1 MGQKTRKQLEIEKVT
16 SALYSQGTRQTVSS
30 EQQRNTAKQSAI
42 QNFTQSIN
50 SQADAWSKNH
60 IQSTPKSRDVRS
72 YNPSGTPALQKPKTE
87 FANVETV
94 NVTSRKPG
102 ETSRGGK
109 SWKERQ
115 ERLSGKQMA
124 YQMQKES
131 GISPDTEASKKT
143 QTNPE
148 WENNLIAQATTLP
161 SAPELTQADVEK
173 EQKKSSRIQKP
184 TADHYDAE
192 QIRQYKEQEIGDYKK
207 VLDEQNTLADT
218 LYKEFQTAEQA
229 VKDAESAYEKNPNG
243 VTRLRYLKAFDTY
256 QKAREPLSTA
266 VKRSEELA
274 NEVNTMIGSY
284 QNQYD
289 DNTRYA
295 GKDYAGMQAY
305 ITELADRLD
314 QTGPEEKNAETGQ
327 NLREQYQEE
336 IDRAT
341 NYSYSMMDMEQ
352 LQAEYDRLN
361 RQREELYK
369 PVGPQ
374 YRYQATG
381 ADRQSAED
389 RKAEQEKTGEKM
401 RLVQK
406 AMNAREADDAKAAY
420 ESYAAGN
427 AEKPTVDLAGQN
439 LIDVFEEM
447 VNGRKGYKTAG
458 ETTEIALRDQ
468 VERNMKHLP
477 ENAKEVMLQFLEDKD
492 YVSAANYYKA
502 YESTM
507 TANYANAQYAELK
520 DWASQNFGTALG
532 GSIGA
537 GVAGAVTPA
546 GAWIDNTFNAIN
558 NKLVDVTGEG
568 TYRFSDVNSDM
579 YRGARTAA
587 ALQEGVQAYNA
598 TTGKWEDALNLASGA
613 LTSSVQ
619 NVVQFALFGSASLPF
634 MAASAAGQSAYQGLK
649 SGLSE
654 EQAAVTSTVSGLI
667 EYMTEKLPLE
677 HLLDKINT
685 IGEGGVVTVKQIAE
699 MIRKQGM
706 EEASEEVVGN
716 IADNLFD
723 MWYNKDNSEFRQYSA
738 QLQREGMS
746 KAEADMEAFGKFF
759 VGDSIEAAAA
769 AYLSTFLLIGGN
781 VASAN
786 MQAAQYGKEMKA
798 GEAFKGT
805 QYTVDE
811 MNTVLL
817 SQQIPGEYEGGRY
830 AAEQLKNQVLE
841 GKQLSNR
848 LLGFAAMTNN
858 QVIKDASKYM
868 NQAFEMGPETQSF
881 KMAAAMVGQYDVG
894 SQLPSKAF
902 VESLKS
908 QIEAD
913 KEAAK
918 QPKTKAKSAQT
929 TTGETLSHYQ
939 TIFAENGV
947 GIRDAKNRTEVM
959 NKLIL
964 GQSVSD
970 AELRKLH
977 MGAKLTK
984 QMLYE
989 LTDVEIPEGV
999 VKEKDLMQYYR
1010 SARDGF
1016 EAKIKAEAQER
1027 TTQDEQA
1034 AAEQQR
1040 AFEAEQMRQ
1049 MDIADR
1055 VVEATKSDVD
1065 ERLQYFIEH
1074 GKLKETEKG
1083 AENGQTGEA
1092 VLRGAGGRVD
1102 GQSDGG
1108 TDAAAAGNA
1117 EADTRGTED
1126 QNRGGDAGVSE
1137 EVRVRG
1143 RGNAVSSRDF
1153 GLKNATTLKT
1163 AREVLQEDE
1172 TEPMRKFRED
1182 VKAKYGYDVVYT
1194 DGDFVQR
1201 QDGRDVI
1208 VRGLFDQK
1216 SKRLFVNANYF
1227 RLSYEQIGNHEV
1239 FHIEVT
1245 NGDVDLQAMAEAFNE
1260 ATGNKDILDSL
1271 VNQYME
1277 KLALDDYN
1285 SALEEVFADMNG
1297 KFNGIRSVN
1306 VTAYQDIFEQI
1317 KAASPKN
1324 GEAASSMPK
1333 FSVET
1338 AEDGQKYVLID
1349 QQQGRFIGLNNREA
1363 EKLALEIIQEEFSG
1377 QTIPLGEYAAVTI
1390 RQQENWKAHRSG
1402 DRYDGAR
1409 KYVHDGTYYE
1419 NSVFQAKMRAAANL
1433 DEMLEA
1439 AEYVGHSED
1448 HKNHTFATD
1457 GFDYYKTTFVVGGRV
1472 FEGTFNI
1479 GLSDMGATFYGMTK
1493 ITQVTNYGT
1502 FASALVTDAQPN
1514 YGDLRNSRVAR
1525 NAESVKQKNSEV
1537 VDEITESKNFK
1548 EWFGDWQNHPE
1559 RASKV
1564 VNADGTPKVVYHGTL
1579 AHGLHE
1585 FKKSFIGSRFS
1596 FDETGF
1602 FFTDNKSL
1610 AQDYATGDF
1619 DNSKG
1624 EVIPAYLNVRRP
1636 LVFDSQ
1642 YALKNGYGKV
1652 FRENDAVDVWDA
1664 YQGAILDEAQE
1675 MRADGIIVNDGTSE
1689 MVVVFEPNQIKSAT
1703 DNVGTFNR
1711 NNPDIRYSQETDEEY
1726 RRLAENPRENHAALQ
1741 KMVDAAAIEAGYTK
1755 KAYHG
1760 TDGDFWTF
1768 SLRNRGKN
1776 GEMLGVGYYFAEH
1789 EADAANYARGGGKV
1803 LPVYLDIQNPVST
1816 TKLTITPEQWGAFLD
1831 YAQAHRDE
1839 YIDGAWK
1846 GNSIK
1851 KDFELRYMNDYDSD
1865 TDLIAGFINAT
1876 AGRNSEVAEAYLQML
1891 KDSTGIDGV
1900 VQGEGEGKVY
1910 VAFTPEQIKSAEIVT
1925 RNDSGDVIP
1934 LSERFNAS
1942 KGDIRYSFAS
1952 VEDNQVIRKAEQME
1966 SDGKTPEEIWRAL
1979 GVARTMDG
1987 KGWRYEID
1995 DSTVKLKNEMLY
2007 DYQAELRDQN
2017 RAWEKLTDRALSD
2030 EQVHDLADYMK
2041 GAIEDR
2047 HDENLYDKL
2056 ENEFGGDFI
2065 KWADALENVK
2075 EAKKVPR
2082 NGASLEEFIDAAELF
2097 AAYPQLRD
2105 TRLVF
2110 QNLDSGENGYYDRQ
2124 RDIIVLSE
2132 RLRRKSES
2140 TLLHEIQHVI
2150 QGIDKTPGGASPGYW
2165 KRRMEEG
2172 YSRRENDGRIAK
2184 AEKEYQRIFDSAP
2197 ETFKNKVRE
2206 INRARLAQDYD
2217 AAEAIVDE
2225 LYDSEY
2231 AELWS
2236 QLDMADFERR
2246 NERGNELRPSDLYR
2260 NTAGEIEARDTA
2272 ARRSL
2277 TAEERR
2283 NLMPKTADENTV
2295 FVEQRYSIDSD
2306 MTEDERYREL
2316 RGKTVAV
2323 TPEAKYTDEQLAS
2336 IHTLEQLNAKAK
2348 SKAEKVI
2355 RPLAE
2360 SLGILNRSMKT
2371 PDVEIDFTFS
2381 KNKGL
2386 RESMSKQLRYGGTYA
2401 DFAKALV
2408 NLDGILENAVLIE
2421 QHKDKY
2427 AGTTRANNQLKS
2439 VSVLVGVFRDGDSL
2453 IPTQIEIKDTSNAGG
2468 ILYMTVTMTKIEAG
2482 VMAGASAQ
2490 RRTPPYVVPASEIE
2504 TGVLGS
2510 GAQKNWRGRSL
2521 IPISSYNLAE
2531 IFANVNP
2538 ADGHFLKYVPDGFLN
2553 DAQKAAKQS
2562 AIREDANRIQSY
2574 RQKNSVDTD
2583 LMDVWREQNPGQTTV
2598 TQEGF
2603 DEAQRTLLDRY
2614 RNDTVLKTAYDS
2626 VGAAKNGNET
2636 QTKTSKARTNTFE
2649 KLFSEAE
2656 KSMDGLKKEDMTYD
2670 VIREKESLE
2679 GAAARLAQDFDGEV
2693 DDLLKRT
2700 DWTGEDLD
2708 TAMGAL
2714 SVFREE
2720 AQKNGDYSKVVEMAQ
2735 KIRENAT
2742 KGGQF
2747 VQAFAK
2753 YNRTTPEGLLVKAI
2767 DEVDKAKNPVQRK
2780 NVNPVVQTMIDS
2792 YTEQIRDLRAE
2803 QKQAVQDAKLAGQM
2817 GQGRA
2822 DAAEL
2827 RKIRERYENQIK
2839 ALNEQRDKLL
2849 ADAVQAGR
2857 ESQKKADNAA
2867 MKRITDAY
2875 NKRIDEWQKKIDLAK
2890 AAYDEMFQKGQTQ
2903 QQQTDARAQERK
2915 IQKFEDML
2923 ANLQAERD
2931 EILNGGLD
2939 ALRATN
2945 KGISD
2950 AKANEIT
2957 KNLTEMADALDAVK
2971 EGDVDAL
2978 IDVIQ
2983 RQAKIRKTPVSKA
2996 TLNNLKKQNFEWLWN
3011 AASTQYLQIAK
3022 DYVKPSMARR
3032 VATFQTMSHLFNIR
3046 TGMRNVVSNLA
3057 FSAVEAAANDISQ
3070 IPDMVLGAI
3079 TGKRGVGFD
3088 QAVFSKANWEGFMER
3103 YSKVQPELAL
3113 DIETGENGKYGTG
3126 RRTNKMTGN
3135 LLSRNLS
3142 RVERLLGY
3150 ELNLTDEVTKGSI
3163 RAETIRQLQGFVDSG
3178 KMTMEEAIQAAE
3190 QEMLYRTFQDDTL
3203 VGNALSV
3210 LKKLGNTLIG
3220 FGDSGQT
3227 LGKMKVHEFGL
3238 GDLLTKYTQ
3247 VPGALVHRS
3256 IEFTPA
3262 GYAKAIY
3269 ALAMAQKNGGIKNM
3283 SALQQRNIALA
3294 IGRATTGSGL
3304 IALFA
3309 ALTKAGIILNADD
3322 EDDPDAKAL
3331 RAAGG
3336 ISGTQ
3341 INVDALGR
3349 LIRGESA
3356 DIQDGDELWGI
3367 EFMQPVNG
3375 SMTIGALLNNS
3386 KEGQNLAQRWLE
3398 AILHGTVQSID
3409 DLSVMNT
3416 LRTIQNAI
3424 DYSQEDTLVG
3434 QAWDVVI
3441 ELAKSSATGF
3451 IPSPVRQF
3459 AQGMDAYYRD
3469 AYGSKNLLTQGK
3481 EQAMNAIPGLRQKL
3495 PTKLTNF
3502 GEDKTYGGST
3512 VQRWMNAFF
3521 TPGSV
3526 RTYQADDTVQE
3537 LLDLYYASGNE
3548 KIIPAK
3554 SAPYKIQVGNER
3566 YAMSAEERRE
3576 YQTTMG
3582 QTAKLWMEQ
3591 FFDSED
3597 YADMTTEERAAQV
3610 EKIVKSAE
3618 DVAKNKVAG
3627 TMGVDSAKV
3636 FDQGITVETTRL
3648 GLAGE
3653 SGVSPSLP
3661 DSKSIGDPDRT
3672 GYKYELTNEELKQW
3686 EDLYNGAYTKEV
3698 GDVIQSDAYAK
3709 ADDAEKADMIRD
3721 AKETAKNAAKDEFL
3735 EALQSVGIRA
3745 ELDESSDFYEIRK
3758 SVTEGTSIEKT
3769 VKRLKSDGASDNSI
3783 SSAITST
3790 IKDGYLNGDFNEKT
3804 ANKKL
3809 VQYGAAK
3816 DENDAYWKIREW
3828 EGGED
3833 YKKYDR
3839 FYASVEN
3846 GKKLDDTIS
3855 YYTSHGV
3862 ESKTLKSQI
3871 TSHFKPL
3878 YLSASVQERQYMKEY
3893 LLDAYEALGVSRN
3906 KAAKNIDK
3914 WLEE

>member
-16 SALYSQGTRQTVSS
+16 SALYSQGTRQTVSR
-30 EQQRNTAKQSAI
+30 EQQRNTANTEKQKAI

-50 SQADAWSKNH
+50 LQADTWSKNH
-60 IQSTPKSRDVRS
+60 IQKYQSQTSS
-72 YNPSGTPALQKPKTE
+72 QPSSKI
-87 FANVETV
+87 ETV
-94 NVTSRKPG
+94 NPSSQKPG
-102 ETSRGGK
+102 ETSRSGQ

-115 ERLSGKQMA
+115 ERLAGQQMA

-131 GISPDTEASKKT
+131 GISPDTEAAKKT

-243 VTRLRYLKAFDTY
+243 VTRMRYLKAFDTY

-274 NEVNTMIGSY
+274 NEVNAMIGSY

-295 GKDYAGMQAY
+295 GKDYAGMQSY
-305 ITELADRLD
+305 ITELADQLD
-314 QTGPEEKNAETGQ
+314 QTGAKEKNAETGQ

-381 ADRQSAED
+381 ADRQAAED

-532 GSIGA
+532 GSLGA

-677 HLLDKINT
+677 HLLNKINT
-685 IGEGGVVTVKQIAE
+685 IGEGGVVTVKQIVE
-699 MIRKQGM
+699 MIRKQGL

-805 QYTVDE
+805 QYSVDE

-848 LLGFAAMTNN
+848 MLGFAAMTNN

-989 LTDVEIPEGV
+989 LTGVEIPEGV

-1027 TTQDEQA
+1027 TAQDAQA

-1065 ERLQYFIEH
+1065 EQLQYFMEH
-1074 GKLKETEKG
+1074 GRLKETEEG
-1083 AENGQTGEA
+1083 AENEQTGEA

-1108 TDAAAAGNA
+1108 TDAAPAGNA
-1117 EADTRGTED
+1117 EADTRGTEG
-1126 QNRGGDAGVSE
+1126 QNRSGDAGVSE
-1137 EVRVRG
+1137 EVRVKG

-1201 QDGRDVI
+1201 QDGWDVI
-1208 VRGLFDQK
+1208 VRGLFDQE

-1227 RLSYEQIGNHEV
+1227 RLSYDQIGNHEV
-1239 FHIEVT
+1239 FHIEVA

-1260 ATGNKDILDSL
+1260 ATGNKEILDSL

-1333 FSVET
+1333 NSVEAT
-1338 AEDGQKYVLID
+1338 EDGRAVAVVDSDILQDLDTSTWDNQKKAEAKRAAKTALLQFKDGVQVNDITYKVNRTTRREYTRSEDTERLFRRNPEHFADKMRMADIADDVIVATTSWANDGKLKHPRTDNFVDFAHGDVLIQAGGNKYD
-1349 QQQGRFIGLNNREA
+1349 ARAVVGITSE
-1363 EKLALEIIQEEFSG
+1363 
-1377 QTIPLGEYAAVTI
+1377 GEYVFYDVVDMSPADFKIKEEPSTTAAGRNATSDI
-1390 RQQENWKAHRSG
+1390 KEGS
-1402 DRYDGAR
+1402 
-1409 KYVHDGTYYE
+1409 
-1419 NSVFQAKMRAAANL
+1419 SV
-1433 DEMLEA
+1433 
-1439 AEYVGHSED
+1439 
-1448 HKNHTFATD
+1448 
-1457 GFDYYKTTFVVGGRV
+1457 
-1472 FEGTFNI
+1472 
-1479 GLSDMGATFYGMTK
+1479 
-1493 ITQVTNYGT
+1493 QVTDTNS
-1502 FASALVTDAQPN
+1502 FVSSLVNETRSDN
-1514 YGDLRNSRVAR
+1514 GDLRDSRVAR

-1537 VDEITESKNFK
+1537 VDESDRKAAQFAIIRDS
-1548 EWFGDWQNHPE
+1548 
-1559 RASKV
+1559 
-1564 VNADGTPKVVYHGTL
+1564 NAADDGYHTWIRSAAEIKTLSETL
-1579 AHGLHE
+1579 ADPEWAEYDEYDPDYTRQMAEDAVRTG
-1585 FKKSFIGSRFS
+1585 KITVYSSYKIGNGVFVTPSRMEAES
-1596 FDETGF
+1596 YSG
-1602 FFTDNKSL
+1602 KGKV
-1610 AQDYATGDF
+1610 Y
-1619 DNSKG
+1619 SKT
-1624 EVIPAYLNVRRP
+1624 VNVADVAWIDP
-1636 LVFDSQ
+1636 TQGQ
-1642 YALKNGYGKV
+1642 YAPTN
-1652 FRENDAVDVWDA
+1652 
-1664 YQGAILDEAQE
+1664 
-1675 MRADGIIVNDGTSE
+1675 T
-1689 MVVVFEPNQIKSAT
+1689 T
-1703 DNVGTFNR
+1703 
-1711 NNPDIRYSQETDEEY
+1711 DIRYSQETDEEY

-1741 KMVDAAAIEAGYTK
+1741 KMVDAAASEAGYTK

-1776 GEMLGVGYYFAEH
+1776 GEMLGVGYYFAE
-1789 EADAANYARGGGKV
+1789 DRAAAENYARGGGKV

-1816 TKLTITPEQWGAFLD
+1816 TKLTITPEQWGKFLD

-1934 LSERFNAS
+1934 LRERFNAS
-1942 KGDIRYSFAS
+1942 KGDI
-1952 VEDNQVIRKAEQME
+1952 
-1966 SDGKTPEEIWRAL
+1966 
-1979 GVARTMDG
+1979 
-1987 KGWRYEID
+1987 
-1995 DSTVKLKNEMLY
+1995 
-2007 DYQAELRDQN
+2007 
-2017 RAWEKLTDRALSD
+2017 
-2030 EQVHDLADYMK
+2030 
-2041 GAIEDR
+2041 
-2047 HDENLYDKL
+2047 
-2056 ENEFGGDFI
+2056 
-2065 KWADALENVK
+2065 
-2075 EAKKVPR
+2075 
-2082 NGASLEEFIDAAELF
+2082 
-2097 AAYPQLRD
+2097 
-2105 TRLVF
+2105 
-2110 QNLDSGENGYYDRQ
+2110 
-2124 RDIIVLSE
+2124 
-2132 RLRRKSES
+2132 
-2140 TLLHEIQHVI
+2140 
-2150 QGIDKTPGGASPGYW
+2150 
-2165 KRRMEEG
+2165 
-2172 YSRRENDGRIAK
+2172 
-2184 AEKEYQRIFDSAP
+2184 
-2197 ETFKNKVRE
+2197 
-2206 INRARLAQDYD
+2206 
-2217 AAEAIVDE
+2217 
-2225 LYDSEY
+2225 
-2231 AELWS
+2231 
-2236 QLDMADFERR
+2236 
-2246 NERGNELRPSDLYR
+2246 
-2260 NTAGEIEARDTA
+2260 
-2272 ARRSL
+2272 
-2277 TAEERR
+2277 
-2283 NLMPKTADENTV
+2283 
-2295 FVEQRYSIDSD
+2295 RYSIDSD

-2583 LMDVWREQNPGQTTV
+2583 LTDVWREQNPGQTTV

-2720 AQKNGDYSKVVEMAQ
+2720 AQKSGDYSKVVEMAQ

-3088 QAVFSKANWEGFMER
+3088 QAVFSKANWEGFMEG

-3269 ALAMAQKNGGIKNM
+3269 ALAMAQKNGGVKNM

-3627 TMGVDSAKV
+3627 AMGVDSAKV

-3721 AKETAKNAAKDEFL
+3721 AKETAKNTAKDEFL

-3758 SVTEGTSIEKT
+3758 NVTEGTSIEKT

>member
-1 MGQKTRKQLEIEKVT
+1 MKKKTAAQLAWEAQKQAWTSQGGVQVSSTQKTTAAQNAWNSAKNNPDYIQRARQQTTKVKTAAQPTEKIET
-16 SALYSQGTRQTVSS
+16 
-30 EQQRNTAKQSAI
+30 
-42 QNFTQSIN
+42 F
-50 SQADAWSKNH
+50 
-60 IQSTPKSRDVRS
+60 DVKRGNLTGEANGRS
-72 YNPSGTPALQKPKTE
+72 GQ
-87 FANVETV
+87 
-94 NVTSRKPG
+94 
-102 ETSRGGK
+102 

-115 ERLSGKQMA
+115 ERLAGKQTA

-131 GISPDTEASKKT
+131 GVVPGKKQEEEPERPSFSASYQEKEDWFNQKIGQAAKKEEEPKEENPLSMSYWEGRVNSALE
-143 QTNPE
+143 QT
-148 WENNLIAQATTLP
+148 
-161 SAPELTQADVEK
+161 
-173 EQKKSSRIQKP
+173 EQKKETKGGRIQKP
-184 TADHYDAE
+184 SADHYDAE

-218 LYKEFQTAEQA
+218 LYKEFETAEQA

-243 VTRLRYLKAFDTY
+243 VTRMRYLKAFDTY

-274 NEVNTMIGSY
+274 NEVNAMIGSY

-381 ADRQSAED
+381 ADRQAAED

-406 AMNAREADDAKAAY
+406 AMNQLEMNEARGAYEAYAQRKSLGENFGQYGNGNIDLWNAPSLDNIAVWDERRNAEVVIPTTWRENGRVVHTNDPDEAYAHYEKTGKYFGIFATTDEALTYGDQLKTEKAAR
-420 ESYAAGN
+420 ST
-427 AEKPTVDLAGQN
+427 EKPVYDFAGQN

-447 VNGRKGYKTAG
+447 VNGSKGYKTAG

-805 QYTVDE
+805 QYSVDE

-817 SQQIPGEYEGGRY
+817 AQQIPGEYEGGRY
-830 AAEQLKNQVLE
+830 AAEQLKKQVLE

-918 QPKTKAKSAQT
+918 QPKTKVRSAQT

-939 TIFAENGV
+939 TIFVENGV
-947 GIRDAKNRTEVM
+947 GIRDAKKRTEVM

-989 LTDVEIPEGV
+989 LTGVEIPEGV

-1016 EAKIKAEAQER
+1016 EAKIKDEAQER
-1027 TTQDEQA
+1027 TAQDEQA

-1092 VLRGAGGRVD
+1092 VFRGAGGRVD

-1108 TDAAAAGNA
+1108 TDAAAARNA
-1117 EADTRGTED
+1117 EADTRGTEG
-1126 QNRGGDAGVSE
+1126 QNRGGDAGVQE

-1208 VRGLFDQK
+1208 VRGLFDQE

-1227 RLSYEQIGNHEV
+1227 RLSYDQIGNHEV
-1239 FHIEVT
+1239 FHIEVA

-1260 ATGNKDILDSL
+1260 ATGNKEILDSL

-1324 GEAASSMPK
+1324 GEAASSMQK
-1333 FSVET
+1333 NSVEAT
-1338 AEDGQKYVLID
+1338 EDGRAVAVVDSDILQDLDTSTWDNQKKAEAKRAAKTALLQFKDGVQVNDITYKVNRTTRREYTRSEDTERLFRRNPEHFADKMRMADIADDVIVATTSWANDGKLKHPRTDNFVDFAHGDVLIQAGGNKYD
-1349 QQQGRFIGLNNREA
+1349 ARAVVGITSE
-1363 EKLALEIIQEEFSG
+1363 
-1377 QTIPLGEYAAVTI
+1377 GEYVFYDVVDMSPADFKIKEEPSTTAAGRNATSDI
-1390 RQQENWKAHRSG
+1390 KEGS
-1402 DRYDGAR
+1402 
-1409 KYVHDGTYYE
+1409 
-1419 NSVFQAKMRAAANL
+1419 SV
-1433 DEMLEA
+1433 
-1439 AEYVGHSED
+1439 
-1448 HKNHTFATD
+1448 
-1457 GFDYYKTTFVVGGRV
+1457 
-1472 FEGTFNI
+1472 
-1479 GLSDMGATFYGMTK
+1479 
-1493 ITQVTNYGT
+1493 QVTDTNS
-1502 FASALVTDAQPN
+1502 FVSSLVNETRSDN
-1514 YGDLRNSRVAR
+1514 GDLRNSRVAR

-1564 VNADGTPKVVYHGTL
+1564 VNADGTPKVVYHGTSEQNGSFTVFDESK
-1579 AHGLHE
+1579 AVKRGGLG
-1585 FKKSFIGSRFS
+1585 FKALGKGNYFTATPLTGNERYGSR
-1596 FDETGF
+1596 
-1602 FFTDNKSL
+1602 
-1610 AQDYATGDF
+1610 
-1619 DNSKG
+1619 
-1624 EVIPAYLNVRRP
+1624 VIEAYLNIRNP
-1636 LVFDSQ
+1636 LTVEAGTTFRDTAAEIIGESAHEMSYDELQAEMRERGYDGVIQRNKAGDVNIAVAFDS
-1642 YALKNGYGKV
+1642 G
-1652 FRENDAVDVWDA
+1652 
-1664 YQGAILDEAQE
+1664 
-1675 MRADGIIVNDGTSE
+1675 
-1689 MVVVFEPNQIKSAT
+1689 QIKSAT

-1711 NNPDIRYSQETDEEY
+1711 NNPDIRYSQEADEEY

-1741 KMVDAAAIEAGYTK
+1741 KMVDAAASEAGYTK

-1816 TKLTITPEQWGAFLD
+1816 TKLTITPEQWRKFLD
-1831 YAQAHRDE
+1831 YAQEHRDG

-1865 TDLIAGFINAT
+1865 TDLISGFINAT
-1876 AGRNSEVAEAYLQML
+1876 AGRNAEVAEAYLQML

-1910 VAFTPEQIKSAEIVT
+1910 VAFTPEQIKSAEPVT

-1934 LSERFNAS
+1934 LRERFNAS
-1942 KGDIRYSFAS
+1942 KGDI
-1952 VEDNQVIRKAEQME
+1952 
-1966 SDGKTPEEIWRAL
+1966 
-1979 GVARTMDG
+1979 
-1987 KGWRYEID
+1987 
-1995 DSTVKLKNEMLY
+1995 
-2007 DYQAELRDQN
+2007 
-2017 RAWEKLTDRALSD
+2017 
-2030 EQVHDLADYMK
+2030 
-2041 GAIEDR
+2041 
-2047 HDENLYDKL
+2047 
-2056 ENEFGGDFI
+2056 
-2065 KWADALENVK
+2065 
-2075 EAKKVPR
+2075 
-2082 NGASLEEFIDAAELF
+2082 
-2097 AAYPQLRD
+2097 
-2105 TRLVF
+2105 
-2110 QNLDSGENGYYDRQ
+2110 
-2124 RDIIVLSE
+2124 
-2132 RLRRKSES
+2132 
-2140 TLLHEIQHVI
+2140 
-2150 QGIDKTPGGASPGYW
+2150 
-2165 KRRMEEG
+2165 
-2172 YSRRENDGRIAK
+2172 
-2184 AEKEYQRIFDSAP
+2184 
-2197 ETFKNKVRE
+2197 
-2206 INRARLAQDYD
+2206 
-2217 AAEAIVDE
+2217 
-2225 LYDSEY
+2225 
-2231 AELWS
+2231 
-2236 QLDMADFERR
+2236 
-2246 NERGNELRPSDLYR
+2246 
-2260 NTAGEIEARDTA
+2260 
-2272 ARRSL
+2272 
-2277 TAEERR
+2277 
-2283 NLMPKTADENTV
+2283 
-2295 FVEQRYSIDSD
+2295 RYSIDSD

-2427 AGTTRANNQLKS
+2427 AGTVRENPYLNS

-2453 IPTQIEIKDTSNAGG
+2453 IPTQIEIKDTADAGG
-2468 ILYMTVTMTKIEAG
+2468 TLYMTVAMTK
-2482 VMAGASAQ
+2482 
-2490 RRTPPYVVPASEIE
+2490 IE

-2510 GAQKNWRGRSL
+2510 TMNQNGTSRSL

-2583 LMDVWREQNPGQTTV
+2583 LMDVWREQNPGQTAV

-2626 VGAAKNGNET
+2626 VGAAKNANET
-2636 QTKTSKARTNTFE
+2636 QTKTSRARTNTFE

-2656 KSMDGLKKEDMTYD
+2656 KGMDGLKKEDMTYD

-2720 AQKNGDYSKVVEMAQ
+2720 AQKSGDYSKVVEMAQ

-2780 NVNPVVQTMIDS
+2780 NVNPIVQAMIDS
-2792 YTEQIRDLRAE
+2792 YTEQIREIRAE

-2822 DAAEL
+2822 DSAEL
-2827 RKIRERYENQIK
+2827 RKLRERYENQIK

-2849 ADAVQAGR
+2849 SDAVQAGR

-2875 NKRIDEWQKKIDLAK
+2875 NKRIDEWQKKIDLAR
-2890 AAYDEMFQKGQTQ
+2890 AAYDENLLAGQMNQ
-2903 QQQTDARAQERK
+2903 GKADAAEQRRK
-2915 IQKFEDML
+2915 IQSYEEML
-2923 ANLQAERD
+2923 ADLQAERD

-3032 VATFQTMSHLFNIR
+3032 VATFQTVSHLFNMR

-3088 QAVFSKANWEGFMER
+3088 QAIFSKANWEGFMEG

-3135 LLSRNLS
+3135 LLTRNLS

-3203 VGNALSV
+3203 VGTTLSQ
-3210 LKKLGNTLIG
+3210 LKKLGNLVG
-3220 FGDSGQT
+3220 FGDSGQKIGGLT
-3227 LGKMKVHEFGL
+3227 VHEFGL

-3269 ALAMAQKNGGIKNM
+3269 ALVMAQKNGGVKNM

-3331 RAAGG
+3331 RSAGG

-3356 DIQDGDELWGI
+3356 DLRDGDELWGI

-3398 AILHGTVQSID
+3398 AILSGTVQSVN

-3416 LRTIQNAI
+3416 LQTIQNSLE
-3424 DYSQEDTLVG
+3424 YSQEESALG
-3434 QAWDVVI
+3434 KAKDVALD
-3441 ELAKSSATGF
+3441 LAKSSVSGF
-3451 IPSPVRQF
+3451 VPSPIRQF
-3459 AQGMDAYYRD
+3459 AQGMDTNYRD
-3469 AYGSKNLLTQGK
+3469 AYGSKNPLVQGK
-3481 EQAMNAIPGLRQKL
+3481 EQIMNAIPGLRQKL

-3566 YAMSAEERRE
+3566 YEMSAEERRE

-3582 QTAKLWMEQ
+3582 KTAKLWMEQ

-3597 YADMTTEERAAQV
+3597 YAGMTTEERAAQV

-3758 SVTEGTSIEKT
+3758 NVTEGTSIEKT

-3893 LLDAYEALGVSRN
+3893 LLDAYEALGVRRN

>member
-131 GISPDTEASKKT
+131 GISPDSEASKKT

-243 VTRLRYLKAFDTY
+243 VTRMRYLKAFDTY

-305 ITELADRLD
+305 ITELADQLD
-314 QTGPEEKNAETGQ
+314 QTGAKEKNAETGQ

-381 ADRQSAED
+381 ADRQAAED

-532 GSIGA
+532 GSLGA

-699 MIRKQGM
+699 MIRKQGL

-723 MWYNKDNSEFRQYSA
+723 MWYNGDNSEFRQYSA

-805 QYTVDE
+805 QYSVDE

-848 LLGFAAMTNN
+848 MLGFAALTNN
-858 QVIKDASKYM
+858 QVIKDASKYL
-868 NQAFEMGPETQSF
+868 NQALEMGPETQSF

-894 SQLPSKAF
+894 SQLPSKEF

-913 KEAAK
+913 REAAK
-918 QPKTKAKSAQT
+918 QPKTKVKSAQT

-939 TIFAENGV
+939 TVFAENGV

-989 LTDVEIPEGV
+989 LTGVEIPEGV

-1027 TTQDEQA
+1027 TAQDAQA

-1065 ERLQYFIEH
+1065 ERLQYFMEH

-1083 AENGQTGEA
+1083 ATENEQTGEA

-1117 EADTRGTED
+1117 EADAGGTEG
-1126 QNRGGDAGVSE
+1126 QNRSGDAGVSE

-1182 VKAKYGYDVVYT
+1182 VKARYGYDVVYT

-1208 VRGLFDQK
+1208 VRGLFDQE

-1227 RLSYEQIGNHEV
+1227 RLSYDQIGNHEV
-1239 FHIEVT
+1239 FHIEVA

-1260 ATGNKDILDSL
+1260 ATGNKEILDSL

-1333 FSVET
+1333 NSVEAT
-1338 AEDGQKYVLID
+1338 EDGRAVAVVDSDILQGLDTSTWDNQKKAEAKRAAKTALLQFKDGVQVNDITYKVNRTTRREYTRSEDTERLFRRNPEHFADKMRMADIADDVIVATTSWANDGKLKHPRTDNFVDFAHGDVLIQAGGNKYD
-1349 QQQGRFIGLNNREA
+1349 ARAVVGITSE
-1363 EKLALEIIQEEFSG
+1363 
-1377 QTIPLGEYAAVTI
+1377 GEYVFYDVVDMSPADFKIKEEPSTTAAGRNATSDI
-1390 RQQENWKAHRSG
+1390 KEGS
-1402 DRYDGAR
+1402 
-1409 KYVHDGTYYE
+1409 
-1419 NSVFQAKMRAAANL
+1419 SV
-1433 DEMLEA
+1433 
-1439 AEYVGHSED
+1439 
-1448 HKNHTFATD
+1448 
-1457 GFDYYKTTFVVGGRV
+1457 
-1472 FEGTFNI
+1472 
-1479 GLSDMGATFYGMTK
+1479 
-1493 ITQVTNYGT
+1493 QVTDTNS
-1502 FASALVTDAQPN
+1502 FVSSLVNETRSDN
-1514 YGDLRNSRVAR
+1514 GDLRDSRVAR

-1537 VDEITESKNFK
+1537 VDESDRKAAQFAIIRDS
-1548 EWFGDWQNHPE
+1548 
-1559 RASKV
+1559 
-1564 VNADGTPKVVYHGTL
+1564 NAADDGYHTWIRSAAEIKTLSETL
-1579 AHGLHE
+1579 ADPEWAEYDEYDPDYTRQMAEDAVRTG
-1585 FKKSFIGSRFS
+1585 KITVYSSYKIGNGVFVTPSRMEAES
-1596 FDETGF
+1596 YSG
-1602 FFTDNKSL
+1602 KGKV
-1610 AQDYATGDF
+1610 Y
-1619 DNSKG
+1619 SKT
-1624 EVIPAYLNVRRP
+1624 VNVADVAWIDP
-1636 LVFDSQ
+1636 TQGQ
-1642 YALKNGYGKV
+1642 YAPTN
-1652 FRENDAVDVWDA
+1652 
-1664 YQGAILDEAQE
+1664 
-1675 MRADGIIVNDGTSE
+1675 T
-1689 MVVVFEPNQIKSAT
+1689 T
-1703 DNVGTFNR
+1703 
-1711 NNPDIRYSQETDEEY
+1711 DIRYSQETDEEY

-1741 KMVDAAAIEAGYTK
+1741 KMVDAAASEAGYTK

-2047 HDENLYDKL
+2047 HDEKLYDKL
-2056 ENEFGGDFI
+2056 ENEFGADFI

-2184 AEKEYQRIFDSAP
+2184 AEKEYRRIFDSAP
-2197 ETFKNKVRE
+2197 EAFKNKVRE

-2246 NERGNELRPSDLYR
+2246 SERGDELLPSDLYR

-2272 ARRSL
+2272 ARRGL

-2583 LMDVWREQNPGQTTV
+2583 LTDVWREQNPGQTTV

-2996 TLNNLKKQNFEWLWN
+2996 TVNNLKKQNFEWLWN

-3627 TMGVDSAKV
+3627 AMGVDSAKV

-3661 DSKSIGDPDRT
+3661 DSKSIDDPDRT

-3758 SVTEGTSIEKT
+3758 NVTEGTSIEKT

-3878 YLSASVQERQYMKEY
+3878 YLAAGTSERQYMKAY
-3893 LLDAYEALGVSRN
+3893 LVDAYVALGKSRSEAS
-3906 KAAKNIDK
+3906 KDIDK

>member
-1 MGQKTRKQLEIEKVT
+1 
-16 SALYSQGTRQTVSS
+16 
-30 EQQRNTAKQSAI
+30 
-42 QNFTQSIN
+42 
-50 SQADAWSKNH
+50 
-60 IQSTPKSRDVRS
+60 
-72 YNPSGTPALQKPKTE
+72 
-87 FANVETV
+87 
-94 NVTSRKPG
+94 
-102 ETSRGGK
+102 
-109 SWKERQ
+109 
-115 ERLSGKQMA
+115 
-124 YQMQKES
+124 
-131 GISPDTEASKKT
+131 
-143 QTNPE
+143 
-148 WENNLIAQATTLP
+148 
-161 SAPELTQADVEK
+161 
-173 EQKKSSRIQKP
+173 
-184 TADHYDAE
+184 
-192 QIRQYKEQEIGDYKK
+192 
-207 VLDEQNTLADT
+207 
-218 LYKEFQTAEQA
+218 
-229 VKDAESAYEKNPNG
+229 
-243 VTRLRYLKAFDTY
+243 
-256 QKAREPLSTA
+256 
-266 VKRSEELA
+266 
-274 NEVNTMIGSY
+274 
-284 QNQYD
+284 
-289 DNTRYA
+289 
-295 GKDYAGMQAY
+295 
-305 ITELADRLD
+305 
-314 QTGPEEKNAETGQ
+314 
-327 NLREQYQEE
+327 
-336 IDRAT
+336 
-341 NYSYSMMDMEQ
+341 
-352 LQAEYDRLN
+352 
-361 RQREELYK
+361 
-369 PVGPQ
+369 
-374 YRYQATG
+374 
-381 ADRQSAED
+381 
-389 RKAEQEKTGEKM
+389 
-401 RLVQK
+401 
-406 AMNAREADDAKAAY
+406 
-420 ESYAAGN
+420 
-427 AEKPTVDLAGQN
+427 
-439 LIDVFEEM
+439 
-447 VNGRKGYKTAG
+447 
-458 ETTEIALRDQ
+458 
-468 VERNMKHLP
+468 
-477 ENAKEVMLQFLEDKD
+477 
-492 YVSAANYYKA
+492 
-502 YESTM
+502 
-507 TANYANAQYAELK
+507 
-520 DWASQNFGTALG
+520 
-532 GSIGA
+532 
-537 GVAGAVTPA
+537 
-546 GAWIDNTFNAIN
+546 
-558 NKLVDVTGEG
+558 
-568 TYRFSDVNSDM
+568 
-579 YRGARTAA
+579 
-587 ALQEGVQAYNA
+587 
-598 TTGKWEDALNLASGA
+598 
-613 LTSSVQ
+613 
-619 NVVQFALFGSASLPF
+619 
-634 MAASAAGQSAYQGLK
+634 
-649 SGLSE
+649 
-654 EQAAVTSTVSGLI
+654 
-667 EYMTEKLPLE
+667 
-677 HLLDKINT
+677 
-685 IGEGGVVTVKQIAE
+685 
-699 MIRKQGM
+699 
-706 EEASEEVVGN
+706 
-716 IADNLFD
+716 
-723 MWYNKDNSEFRQYSA
+723 
-738 QLQREGMS
+738 
-746 KAEADMEAFGKFF
+746 
-759 VGDSIEAAAA
+759 
-769 AYLSTFLLIGGN
+769 
-781 VASAN
+781 
-786 MQAAQYGKEMKA
+786 MKA
-798 GEAFKGT
+798 GETFKGT

-817 SQQIPGEYEGGRY
+817 SQQIPGEYEGGKY

-848 LLGFAAMTNN
+848 MLGFAAMTNN
-858 QVIKDASKYM
+858 QVIKDASKYL
-868 NQAFEMGPETQSF
+868 NQALEMSPETQSF
-881 KMAAAMVGQYDVG
+881 KMAMAMTEQYDVG

-918 QPKTKAKSAQT
+918 QPNTKAKSAQT

-939 TIFAENGV
+939 TVFAENGV

-989 LTDVEIPEGV
+989 LTGVEIPDGV

-1027 TTQDEQA
+1027 TAQDAQA

-1065 ERLQYFIEH
+1065 ERLQYFMEH

-1083 AENGQTGEA
+1083 AENEQTGEA

-1102 GQSDGG
+1102 GQSDGS
-1108 TDAAAAGNA
+1108 TDAAPTGDA
-1117 EADTRGTED
+1117 EADARGTES
-1126 QNRGGDAGVSE
+1126 QNRSGDAGVQE
-1137 EVRVRG
+1137 KVQPVKG
-1143 RGNAVSSRDF
+1143 RGKAVSSRDF

-1172 TEPMRKFRED
+1172 AEPMRKFRED

-1208 VRGLFDQK
+1208 VRGLFDQE

-1227 RLSYEQIGNHEV
+1227 RLSYDQIGNHEV
-1239 FHIEVT
+1239 FHIEVA

-1260 ATGNKDILDSL
+1260 ATGNKEILDSL

-1317 KAASPKN
+1317 KAASPRN
-1324 GEAASSMPK
+1324 GEAASSMQK
-1333 FSVET
+1333 NSVEAT
-1338 AEDGQKYVLID
+1338 EDGRAVAVVDSDILQDLDTSTWDNQKKAAAKRAAKTALLQFKDGVQVNGIQYKVNKTSRDEYTRSRYTEYIYR
-1349 QQQGRFIGLNNREA
+1349 QNTEA
-1363 EKLALEIIQEEFSG
+1363 FA
-1377 QTIPLGEYAAVTI
+1377 
-1390 RQQENWKAHRSG
+1390 
-1402 DRYDGAR
+1402 D
-1409 KYVHDGTYYE
+1409 
-1419 NSVFQAKMRAAANL
+1419 KMRAAANADDVITATVDWTVDGGL
-1433 DEMLEA
+1433 KHGRNDNFADFTRGNVLLQSGMNQYQA
-1439 AEYVGHSED
+1439 STIVGITNNGEYVLYD
-1448 HKNHTFATD
+1448 IVDIQPTN
-1457 GFDYYKTTFVVGGRV
+1457 FDIKTEPPTAVSGQTTINAIQGG
-1472 FEGTFNI
+1472 
-1479 GLSDMGATFYGMTK
+1479 SDTTR
-1493 ITQVTNYGT
+1493 I
-1502 FASALVTDAQPN
+1502 
-1514 YGDLRNSRVAR
+1514 
-1525 NAESVKQKNSEV
+1525 AESNETVKQKNSEV
-1537 VDEITESKNFK
+1537 VDEADRKAAQFAIIRDS
-1548 EWFGDWQNHPE
+1548 
-1559 RASKV
+1559 
-1564 VNADGTPKVVYHGTL
+1564 NAADDAYHTWIRSAAEIKTLSETL
-1579 AHGLHE
+1579 ADPEWAEYDEYDPDYTRQMAEDAVRTG
-1585 FKKSFIGSRFS
+1585 KITVYSSYKIGNGVFVTPSRMEAESYSGDGEVYSKTVNVADVAWIDPTQGQYAPTNTADIRYSQEVDSDGRALTDEQKIFFS
-1596 FDETGF
+1596 GSKARDSDGRLLPLYRGHKRGSTVYSTDYRGAIWSTTDKAYAETYGNVDEV
-1602 FFTDNKSL
+1602 
-1610 AQDYATGDF
+1610 YANIKNPYELTVKVGRD
-1619 DNSKG
+1619 SKG
-1624 EVIPAYLNVRRP
+1624 YDIDEAISNAKAGNHDGAIITFEYDFNNDPMSYDNWMSQNAPNKPADEVVRFASVRP
-1636 LVFDSQ
+1636 GETIGEFMGRAKAGPLEKHV
-1642 YALKNGYGKV
+1642 V
-1652 FRENDAVDVWDA
+1652 VWDSSQFKSTENLA
-1664 YQGAILDEAQE
+1664 PTQG
-1675 MRADGIIVNDGTSE
+1675 
-1689 MVVVFEPNQIKSAT
+1689 K
-1703 DNVGTFNR
+1703 
-1711 NNPDIRYSQETDEEY
+1711 DIRYSQETDEEY
-1726 RRLAENPRENHAALQ
+1726 RRLAEHPRENRAALQ
-1741 KMVDAAAIEAGYTK
+1741 KMVDAAASEAGYTK

-1776 GEMLGVGYYFAEH
+1776 GEILGVGYYFAEH

-1831 YAQAHRDE
+1831 YAQEHRDE
-1839 YIDGAWK
+1839 YIDGVWK

-1891 KDSTGIDGV
+1891 KDSIGIDGV

-1934 LSERFNAS
+1934 LSERFNNQ
-1942 KGDIRYSFAS
+1942 KGDI
-1952 VEDNQVIRKAEQME
+1952 
-1966 SDGKTPEEIWRAL
+1966 
-1979 GVARTMDG
+1979 
-1987 KGWRYEID
+1987 
-1995 DSTVKLKNEMLY
+1995 
-2007 DYQAELRDQN
+2007 
-2017 RAWEKLTDRALSD
+2017 
-2030 EQVHDLADYMK
+2030 
-2041 GAIEDR
+2041 
-2047 HDENLYDKL
+2047 
-2056 ENEFGGDFI
+2056 
-2065 KWADALENVK
+2065 
-2075 EAKKVPR
+2075 
-2082 NGASLEEFIDAAELF
+2082 
-2097 AAYPQLRD
+2097 
-2105 TRLVF
+2105 
-2110 QNLDSGENGYYDRQ
+2110 
-2124 RDIIVLSE
+2124 
-2132 RLRRKSES
+2132 
-2140 TLLHEIQHVI
+2140 
-2150 QGIDKTPGGASPGYW
+2150 
-2165 KRRMEEG
+2165 
-2172 YSRRENDGRIAK
+2172 
-2184 AEKEYQRIFDSAP
+2184 
-2197 ETFKNKVRE
+2197 
-2206 INRARLAQDYD
+2206 
-2217 AAEAIVDE
+2217 
-2225 LYDSEY
+2225 
-2231 AELWS
+2231 
-2236 QLDMADFERR
+2236 
-2246 NERGNELRPSDLYR
+2246 
-2260 NTAGEIEARDTA
+2260 
-2272 ARRSL
+2272 
-2277 TAEERR
+2277 
-2283 NLMPKTADENTV
+2283 
-2295 FVEQRYSIDSD
+2295 RYSIDSD
-2306 MTEDERYREL
+2306 MTEDERYQEL

-2371 PDVEIDFTFS
+2371 PDVEIEFTFS

-2427 AGTTRANNQLKS
+2427 AGTVRENPHLNS

-2453 IPTQIEIKDTSNAGG
+2453 IPTQIEIKDTADAGG
-2468 ILYMTVTMTKIEAG
+2468 TLYMTVAMTK
-2482 VMAGASAQ
+2482 
-2490 RRTPPYVVPASEIE
+2490 IE

-2510 GAQKNWRGRSL
+2510 TMNQNGTSRSL

-2583 LMDVWREQNPGQTTV
+2583 LMDVWREQNPGQATV
-2598 TQEGF
+2598 TQEGL
-2603 DEAQRTLLDRY
+2603 DKAQRTLLDRY

-2626 VGAAKNGNET
+2626 VGAAKNANET

-2656 KSMDGLKKEDMTYD
+2656 KGMDGLKKEDMTYD

-2693 DDLLKRT
+2693 NDLLKRT

-2720 AQKNGDYSKVVEMAQ
+2720 AQKSGDYSKVVEMAQ

-2803 QKQAVQDAKLAGQM
+2803 QKQAIQDARLAGQM

-2839 ALNEQRDKLL
+2839 ALNEQRDALL
-2849 ADAVQAGR
+2849 ADAVLAGQM
-2857 ESQKKADNAA
+2857 SQGRQDAAA
-2867 MKRITDAY
+2867 MRRITDAY
-2875 NKRIDEWQKKIDLAK
+2875 NKRIEEWQKKIDLAK
-2890 AAYDEMFQKGQTQ
+2890 AAYDENFLAGQMNQ
-2903 QQQTDARAQERK
+2903 GKVDAAEQRRK
-2915 IQKFEDML
+2915 IQSYEEML
-2923 ANLQAERD
+2923 ADLQAERD

-2978 IDVIQ
+2978 IDVIR
-2983 RQAKIRKTPVSKA
+2983 RQAKIRKTPVSNA

-3032 VATFQTMSHLFNIR
+3032 VATFQTMSHLFNMR

-3088 QAVFSKANWEGFMER
+3088 QAIFSKANWEGFMEG

-3113 DIETGENGKYGTG
+3113 DIETAENGKYGTG

-3135 LLSRNLS
+3135 LLTRNLS
-3142 RVERLLGY
+3142 RVERLMGY

-3163 RAETIRQLQGFVDSG
+3163 RAETLRQLQEFVDSG

-3203 VGNALSV
+3203 VGTTLSQ
-3210 LKKLGNTLIG
+3210 LKKLGNLVG
-3220 FGDSGQT
+3220 FGDSGQKIGGLT
-3227 LGKMKVHEFGL
+3227 VHEFGL

-3309 ALTKAGIILNADD
+3309 ALTKRGIILNADD

-3356 DIQDGDELWGI
+3356 DIQDGDTLLGI

-3386 KEGQNLAQRWLE
+3386 DEGQNLAQRWLE
-3398 AILHGTVQSID
+3398 AILSGTVQSVN

-3416 LRTIQNAI
+3416 LQTIQSSLE
-3424 DYSQEDTLVG
+3424 YSQEESALG
-3434 QAWDVVI
+3434 KAKDVALD
-3441 ELAKSSATGF
+3441 LAKSSVSGF

-3469 AYGSKNLLTQGK
+3469 AYGSKNPLVQGK
-3481 EQAMNAIPGLRQKL
+3481 EQVMNAIPGLRQKL

-3521 TPGSV
+3521 MPGSV

-3566 YAMSAEERRE
+3566 YEMSAEERRE

-3597 YADMTTEERAAQV
+3597 YAGMTTEERAAQV

-3618 DVAKNKVAG
+3618 DVAKNQVAE

-3758 SVTEGTSIEKT
+3758 NVTEGTSIENT
-3769 VKRLKSDGASDNSI
+3769 VKRLKSDGASENSI

-3846 GKKLDDTIS
+3846 GNKLNDTIA

-3862 ESKTLKSQI
+3862 EEKTLKSQI
-3871 TSHFKPL
+3871 TSYFKPI
-3878 YLSASVQERQYMKEY
+3878 YVNATAQERQHMKTY
-3893 LLDAYEALGVSRN
+3893 LLDAYEVLGVSRN

-3914 WLEE
+3914 WLK

>member
-42 QNFTQSIN
+42 QNLTQSIN

-60 IQSTPKSRDVRS
+60 IQKSQS
-72 YNPSGTPALQKPKTE
+72 QTSSQPSSKI
-87 FANVETV
+87 ETV
-94 NVTSRKPG
+94 NPSSQKPG
-102 ETSRGGK
+102 ETSRSGQ

-115 ERLSGKQMA
+115 ERLAGKQTA
-124 YQMQKES
+124 YQMQQES
-131 GISPDTEASKKT
+131 GIVPGAKGEQSVAKEKT
-143 QTNPE
+143 TGVTNLGSLSRYMQKPE
-148 WENNLIAQATTLP
+148 TTTQGLDGPRGTLNRYIRKPENNNQAEKKQTRVQKP
-161 SAPELTQADVEK
+161 SAY
-173 EQKKSSRIQKP
+173 
-184 TADHYDAE
+184 HYDAE

-243 VTRLRYLKAFDTY
+243 VTRMRYLKAFDTY

-274 NEVNTMIGSY
+274 NEVNAMIGSY

-314 QTGPEEKNAETGQ
+314 QTGAKEKNAETGQ

-374 YRYQATG
+374 YRYQASG
-381 ADRQSAED
+381 ADRQAAED

-401 RLVQK
+401 RLVQQ

-492 YVSAANYYKA
+492 YISAANYYKA
-502 YESTM
+502 YEPTM

-677 HLLDKINT
+677 HLLDKIDT

-723 MWYNKDNSEFRQYSA
+723 MWYNKDNSEFRQFSA

-798 GEAFKGT
+798 GEAFEGT

-817 SQQIPGEYEGGRY
+817 AQQIPGEYEGGRY
-830 AAEQLKNQVLE
+830 AAEQLKKQVLE

-848 LLGFAAMTNN
+848 MLGFAAMTNN

-918 QPKTKAKSAQT
+918 RPKTKAKSAQT

-939 TIFAENGV
+939 TVFAENGV

-970 AELRKLH
+970 AEMRKLH

-989 LTDVEIPEGV
+989 LTGVEIPESV

-1027 TTQDEQA
+1027 TAQDAQA

-1055 VVEATKSDVD
+1055 VVEATKSDID
-1065 ERLQYFIEH
+1065 EQLQYFMEH

-1117 EADTRGTED
+1117 EADTRGTEG

-1137 EVRVRG
+1137 EVRVKG

-1163 AREVLQEDE
+1163 AREVRQEDE

-1208 VRGLFDQK
+1208 VRGLFDQE

-1227 RLSYEQIGNHEV
+1227 RLSYDQIGNHEV
-1239 FHIEVT
+1239 FHIEVA

-1260 ATGNKDILDSL
+1260 ATGNKEILDSL

-1324 GEAASSMPK
+1324 GEAASSMQK
-1333 FSVET
+1333 NSVESFGDGKQYVKADRQVIFGNDMDSWSTQLEDYINGKIRRGQDVTLIGADGDELILT
-1338 AEDGQKYVLID
+1338 ATSAGKLSSPYTSDGRTMSETAYE
-1349 QQQGRFIGLNNREA
+1349 R
-1363 EKLALEIIQEEFSG
+1363 
-1377 QTIPLGEYAAVTI
+1377 
-1390 RQQENWKAHRSG
+1390 KA
-1402 DRYDGAR
+1402 
-1409 KYVHDGTYYE
+1409 
-1419 NSVFQAKMRAAANL
+1419 NAAAHI
-1433 DEMLEA
+1433 DELA
-1439 AEYVGHSED
+1439 QVSTRGKNNVSDAESRHGQMASEGWNYRTAFFMD
-1448 HKNHTFATD
+1448 FD
-1457 GFDYYKTTFVVGGRV
+1457 GKYYKTTISVSQGADGKMIY
-1472 FEGTFNI
+1472 NI
-1479 GLSDMGATFYGMTK
+1479 GKMQERSIPQINGSSDVNTGA
-1493 ITQVTNYGT
+1493 QRRD
-1502 FASALVTDAQPN
+1502 ASSGN
-1514 YGDLRNSRVAR
+1514 RVAESR
-1525 NAESVKQKNSEV
+1525 ESVKQKNSEV
-1537 VDEITESKNFK
+1537 VDEADRKAHDKAALSYFGKTYKWSETGYVLLNGSKLDFSGRHEGGPGGYRTVDHRDIVDALGEDYGGGDYSGGMVQFMQEGNIRISPESGGINLAVMPTKAQMDSLSDFISKERGAVILDIDDANGNTISSTEYPRGTHANRVLQDIRNYFNEGITPEVSSTPTVSQFRYSQEADSDGRALTDEQKNF
-1548 EWFGDWQNHPE
+1548 FSG
-1559 RASKV
+1559 SK
-1564 VNADGTPKVVYHGTL
+1564 ARDSKGRLLTLYHGTGTKFTVFDK
-1579 AHGLHE
+1579 AH
-1585 FKKSFIGSRFS
+1585 IGENFADRGSDLGFYFS
-1596 FDETGF
+1596 PYIED
-1602 FFTDNKSL
+1602 
-1610 AQDYATGDF
+1610 ATGYAREATGY
-1619 DNSKG
+1619 KG
-1624 EVIPAYLNVRRP
+1624 NGEIMQVYLNLKNP
-1636 LVFDSQ
+1636 LVIEDEGWGSAIGQ
-1642 YALKNGYGKV
+1642 ADIRHGDLK
-1652 FRENDAVDVWDA
+1652 RW
-1664 YQGAILDEAQE
+1664 AQE
-1675 MRADGIIVNDGTSE
+1675 GGHDGIIVKSTDIEMDDNGTPDAVYIAFSPE
-1689 MVVVFEPNQIKSAT
+1689 QIKST
-1703 DNVGTFNR
+1703 TNKNPTGG
-1711 NNPDIRYSQETDEEY
+1711 PDIRYSQETDEEY
-1726 RRLAENPRENHAALQ
+1726 RRLAENPSKNRAELQ
-1741 KMVDAAAIEAGYTK
+1741 KMVDAAASEAGYTK

-1776 GEMLGVGYYFAEH
+1776 GEMLGVGYYFAEN
-1789 EADAANYARGGGKV
+1789 EGDAAGYARGGGKV

-1816 TKLTITPEQWGAFLD
+1816 TKLTITPEQWGKFLD
-1831 YAQAHRDE
+1831 YAQEHRDE

-1942 KGDIRYSFAS
+1942 KGDIRYSVADTLDSDLDKVLSGTYRSRNNEIYIGETSNFLTDAIGADALT
-1952 VEDNQVIRKAEQME
+1952 VTMPPNKAYSAMVTEEQAK
-1966 SDGKTPEEIWRAL
+1966 SDGRYSPNTNYHGLGRDGLLRVLEASENPVVAFADTPGKNGKRANNIVLVTDEVGADGNIVVVEAL
-1979 GVARTMDG
+1979 GVESHLNG
-1987 KGWRYEID
+1987 KRID
-1995 DSTVKLKNEMLY
+1995 ANKIITSY
-2007 DYQAELRDQN
+2007 
-2017 RAWEKLTDRALSD
+2017 DRAALSKD
-2030 EQVHDLADYMK
+2030 
-2041 GAIEDR
+2041 I
-2047 HDENLYDKL
+2047 
-2056 ENEFGGDFI
+2056 
-2065 KWADALENVK
+2065 ADAVADGRL
-2075 EAKKVPR
+2075 
-2082 NGASLEEFIDAAELF
+2082 LF
-2097 AAYPQLRD
+2097 A
-2105 TRLVF
+2105 
-2110 QNLDSGENGYYDRQ
+2110 
-2124 RDIIVLSE
+2124 
-2132 RLRRKSES
+2132 
-2140 TLLHEIQHVI
+2140 
-2150 QGIDKTPGGASPGYW
+2150 DKKRSQYLFAGTPGANSPEAM
-2165 KRRMEEG
+2165 R
-2172 YSRRENDGRIAK
+2172 K
-2184 AEKEYQRIFDSAP
+2184 AD
-2197 ETFKNKVRE
+2197 FKNN
-2206 INRARLAQDYD
+2206 I
-2217 AAEAIVDE
+2217 
-2225 LYDSEY
+2225 
-2231 AELWS
+2231 
-2236 QLDMADFERR
+2236 R
-2246 NERGNELRPSDLYR
+2246 NF
-2260 NTAGEIEARDTA
+2260 
-2272 ARRSL
+2272 
-2277 TAEERR
+2277 
-2283 NLMPKTADENTV
+2283 M
-2295 FVEQRYSIDSD
+2295 
-2306 MTEDERYREL
+2306 
-2316 RGKTVAV
+2316 
-2323 TPEAKYTDEQLAS
+2323 
-2336 IHTLEQLNAKAK
+2336 
-2348 SKAEKVI
+2348 
-2355 RPLAE
+2355 
-2360 SLGILNRSMKT
+2360 
-2371 PDVEIDFTFS
+2371 
-2381 KNKGL
+2381 
-2386 RESMSKQLRYGGTYA
+2386 
-2401 DFAKALV
+2401 
-2408 NLDGILENAVLIE
+2408 
-2421 QHKDKY
+2421 
-2427 AGTTRANNQLKS
+2427 
-2439 VSVLVGVFRDGDSL
+2439 
-2453 IPTQIEIKDTSNAGG
+2453 
-2468 ILYMTVTMTKIEAG
+2468 
-2482 VMAGASAQ
+2482 
-2490 RRTPPYVVPASEIE
+2490 
-2504 TGVLGS
+2504 
-2510 GAQKNWRGRSL
+2510 
-2521 IPISSYNLAE
+2521 
-2531 IFANVNP
+2531 ANVNWENSGRTSYTSGSTEGNR
-2538 ADGHFLKYVPDGFLN
+2538 AFAAAYE
-2553 DAQKAAKQS
+2553 AAK
-2562 AIREDANRIQSY
+2562 RGEV
-2574 RQKNSVDTD
+2574 QKNSVDTD
-2583 LMDVWREQNPGQTTV
+2583 LMDVWREQNPGQTAV

-2636 QTKTSKARTNTFE
+2636 QAKTSRARTNTFE

-2720 AQKNGDYSKVVEMAQ
+2720 AQKSGDYSKVVEMAQ

-2780 NVNPVVQTMIDS
+2780 NVNPVVQSMIDS
-2792 YTEQIRDLRAE
+2792 YTEQIREIRAE
-2803 QKQAVQDAKLAGQM
+2803 QKQAVQDAKLAGQR
-2817 GQGRA
+2817 GQGKA

-2875 NKRIDEWQKKIDLAK
+2875 NKRIEEWQKKIDLAK
-2890 AAYDEMFQKGQTQ
+2890 AAYDEMFQKGQMQ
-2903 QQQTDARAQERK
+2903 QQQTDARSQERK

-2923 ANLQAERD
+2923 AKLQAERD

-2971 EGDVDAL
+2971 EGDVDTL

-3032 VATFQTMSHLFNIR
+3032 VATYQTMSHLLNAR
-3046 TGMRNVVSNLA
+3046 TGMRNIVSNLA

-3070 IPDMVLGAI
+3070 VPDMVLGAI

-3088 QAVFSKANWEGFMER
+3088 QAIFSKANWEGFMEG

-3113 DIETGENGKYGTG
+3113 DIETADNGKYGTG

-3135 LLSRNLS
+3135 LLTRGLS
-3142 RVERLLGY
+3142 QAERLMGY

-3163 RAETIRQLQGFVDSG
+3163 RAETLRQLQGFVDSG

-3203 VGNALSV
+3203 VGTTLSQ
-3210 LKKLGNTLIG
+3210 LKKLGNLVG
-3220 FGDSGQT
+3220 FGDSGQNIGGLT
-3227 LGKMKVHEFGL
+3227 VHEFGL
-3238 GDLLTKYTQ
+3238 GDLLIKYTQ
-3247 VPGALVHRS
+3247 VPGALVHRA

-3269 ALAMAQKNGGIKNM
+3269 ALVMAQKNGGIKNM
-3283 SALQQRNIALA
+3283 SALQQRNIALT
-3294 IGRATTGSGL
+3294 IGRAATGHGL

-3356 DIQDGDELWGI
+3356 DLRDGDELWGI

-3375 SMTIGALLNNS
+3375 LMTIGALLNNS

-3424 DYSQEDTLVG
+3424 EYSQEDTLVG

-3481 EQAMNAIPGLRQKL
+3481 EQAMNATPGLRQKL

-3521 TPGSV
+3521 MPGSV
-3526 RTYQADDTVQE
+3526 RTYQSDDTVQE

-3566 YAMSAEERRE
+3566 YEMSAEERRE

-3735 EALQSVGIRA
+3735 DALQSVGIRA

-3758 SVTEGTSIEKT
+3758 NVTEGTSIEKT
-3769 VKRLKSDGASDNSI
+3769 VKRLKSDGASENSI

-3809 VQYGAAK
+3809 VQYGVAK

>member
-1 MGQKTRKQLEIEKVT
+1 MKKKTAAQLAWEAQKQAWTSQGGVQVSSTQKTTAAQNAWNSAKNNPDYIQRARQQTTKAKTAAQPTEKIET
-16 SALYSQGTRQTVSS
+16 
-30 EQQRNTAKQSAI
+30 
-42 QNFTQSIN
+42 F
-50 SQADAWSKNH
+50 
-60 IQSTPKSRDVRS
+60 DVKRGNLTGKAYGRS
-72 YNPSGTPALQKPKTE
+72 GQ
-87 FANVETV
+87 
-94 NVTSRKPG
+94 
-102 ETSRGGK
+102 

-115 ERLSGKQMA
+115 ERLTGKQTA

-243 VTRLRYLKAFDTY
+243 VTRMRYLKAFDTY

-274 NEVNTMIGSY
+274 NEVNAMIGSY

-295 GKDYAGMQAY
+295 GKDYSGMRAY
-305 ITELADRLD
+305 ITELTDQLD
-314 QTGPEEKNAETGQ
+314 QTGAKEKNAETGQ

-369 PVGPQ
+369 PVGQQ

-381 ADRQSAED
+381 ADRQEAED

-406 AMNAREADDAKAAY
+406 AMNEREADDAKAAY
-420 ESYAAGN
+420 ESYAAGKV
-427 AEKPTVDLAGQN
+427 EKPTVDLAGQN

-568 TYRFSDVNSDM
+568 EYRFSDVNSDM

-598 TTGKWEDALNLASGA
+598 TTGEWEDALNLASGA

-830 AAEQLKNQVLE
+830 AAEQLKKQVLE

-989 LTDVEIPEGV
+989 LTGVEIPEGV

-1074 GKLKETEKG
+1074 GKLKETEEG
-1083 AENGQTGEA
+1083 VENEQTGEA

-1117 EADTRGTED
+1117 EADTRGTEG
-1126 QNRGGDAGVSE
+1126 QNRSGDAGVSE

-1208 VRGLFDQK
+1208 VRGLFDQE

-1227 RLSYEQIGNHEV
+1227 RLSYDQIGNHEV
-1239 FHIEVT
+1239 FHIEVS

-1260 ATGNKDILDSL
+1260 ATGNKEILASL

-1324 GEAASSMPK
+1324 GEAASSMQK
-1333 FSVET
+1333 NSVEAT
-1338 AEDGQKYVLID
+1338 EDGRAVAVVDSDILQDLDTSTWDNQKKAEAKRAAKIALLQFKDGVQVNDITYKVNRTTRREYTRSEDTERLFRRNPEHFADKMRMADIADDVIVATTSWANDGKLKHPRTDNFVDFAHGDVLIQAGGNKYD
-1349 QQQGRFIGLNNREA
+1349 ARAVVGITSE
-1363 EKLALEIIQEEFSG
+1363 
-1377 QTIPLGEYAAVTI
+1377 GEYVFYDVVDMSPADFKIKEEPSTTAAGRNATSDI
-1390 RQQENWKAHRSG
+1390 KEGS
-1402 DRYDGAR
+1402 
-1409 KYVHDGTYYE
+1409 
-1419 NSVFQAKMRAAANL
+1419 SV
-1433 DEMLEA
+1433 
-1439 AEYVGHSED
+1439 
-1448 HKNHTFATD
+1448 
-1457 GFDYYKTTFVVGGRV
+1457 
-1472 FEGTFNI
+1472 
-1479 GLSDMGATFYGMTK
+1479 
-1493 ITQVTNYGT
+1493 QVTDTNS
-1502 FASALVTDAQPN
+1502 FVSSLVNETRSDN
-1514 YGDLRNSRVAR
+1514 GDLRNSRVAR

-1537 VDEITESKNFK
+1537 VDESDRKAAQFAIIRDSNAADDGYHTWIRSAAEIKTL
-1548 EWFGDWQNHPE
+1548 PE
-1559 RASKV
+1559 
-1564 VNADGTPKVVYHGTL
+1564 TL
-1579 AHGLHE
+1579 ADPEWAEYDEYDPDYTRQMAEDAVRTG
-1585 FKKSFIGSRFS
+1585 KITVYSSYKIGNGVFVTPSRMEAES
-1596 FDETGF
+1596 Y
-1602 FFTDNKSL
+1602 S
-1610 AQDYATGDF
+1610 GDGKVY
-1619 DNSKG
+1619 SKT
-1624 EVIPAYLNVRRP
+1624 VNVADVAWIDP
-1636 LVFDSQ
+1636 TQGQ
-1642 YALKNGYGKV
+1642 YAPTNTT
-1652 FRENDAVDVWDA
+1652 DV
-1664 YQGAILDEAQE
+1664 
-1675 MRADGIIVNDGTSE
+1675 
-1689 MVVVFEPNQIKSAT
+1689 
-1703 DNVGTFNR
+1703 
-1711 NNPDIRYSQETDEEY
+1711 RYSQETDEEY

-1741 KMVDAAAIEAGYTK
+1741 KMVDAAASEAGYTK

-1816 TKLTITPEQWGAFLD
+1816 TKLTITPEQWGKFLD

-1934 LSERFNAS
+1934 LRERFNAS

-2047 HDENLYDKL
+2047 HDEKLYDKL

-2075 EAKKVPR
+2075 EAEKVPR

-2316 RGKTVAV
+2316 RGKTVPV

-2427 AGTTRANNQLKS
+2427 AGTVRENPYLNS

-2453 IPTQIEIKDTSNAGG
+2453 IPTQIEIKDTADAGG
-2468 ILYMTVTMTKIEAG
+2468 TLYMTVAMTK
-2482 VMAGASAQ
+2482 
-2490 RRTPPYVVPASEIE
+2490 IE

-2510 GAQKNWRGRSL
+2510 TMNQNGTSRSL

-2538 ADGHFLKYVPDGFLN
+2538 ADGHFLKYVPNGFLN

-2583 LMDVWREQNPGQTTV
+2583 LMDVWREQNPGQMKV
-2598 TQEGF
+2598 TQEGL

-2626 VGAAKNGNET
+2626 VGAAKNSNET
-2636 QTKTSKARTNTFE
+2636 QTKTSRARTNTFE

-2720 AQKNGDYSKVVEMAQ
+2720 AQKSGDYSKVVEMAQ

-2803 QKQAVQDAKLAGQM
+2803 QKQAMQDAKLAGQM
-2817 GQGRA
+2817 GQGKA

-2827 RKIRERYENQIK
+2827 RKLRERYEEQIRQ
-2839 ALNEQRDKLL
+2839 LNEQRDALL
-2849 ADAVQAGR
+2849 ADAVLAGQM
-2857 ESQKKADNAA
+2857 SQGRQDAAA
-2867 MKRITDAY
+2867 MRRITAAY
-2875 NKRIDEWQKKIDLAK
+2875 NNRIEQCQKKIDLAR
-2890 AAYDEMFQKGQTQ
+2890 AAYDENLLAGQMNQ
-2903 QQQTDARAQERK
+2903 GKADAAEQRRK
-2915 IQKFEDML
+2915 IQSYEEML
-2923 ANLQAERD
+2923 ADLQAERD

-2983 RQAKIRKTPVSKA
+2983 KQAKIRKTPVSKA

-3032 VATFQTMSHLFNIR
+3032 VSTFQTVSHLFNMR

-3088 QAVFSKANWEGFMER
+3088 QAIFSKDNWEGFMER

-3135 LLSRNLS
+3135 LLTRNLS

-3203 VGNALSV
+3203 VGTTLSQ
-3210 LKKLGNTLIG
+3210 LKKLGNLVG
-3220 FGDSGQT
+3220 FGDSGQKIGGLT
-3227 LGKMKVHEFGL
+3227 VHEFGL

-3269 ALAMAQKNGGIKNM
+3269 ALAMAQKNGGVKNM

-3356 DIQDGDELWGI
+3356 ELQDGDTLLGI

-3386 KEGQNLAQRWLE
+3386 KEGQSLAQRWLE
-3398 AILHGTVQSID
+3398 AILSGTVQSVN

-3416 LRTIQNAI
+3416 LQTIQNSLE
-3424 DYSQEDTLVG
+3424 YSQEESALG
-3434 QAWDVVI
+3434 KAKDVAFD
-3441 ELAKSSATGF
+3441 LAKSSVSGF
-3451 IPSPVRQF
+3451 VPSPIRQF
-3459 AQGMDAYYRD
+3459 AQGMDTKYRD
-3469 AYGSKNLLTQGK
+3469 AYGSKNPLVQGK
-3481 EQAMNAIPGLRQKL
+3481 EQVMNAIPGLRQKL

-3502 GEDKTYGGST
+3502 GEDKSYGGST

-3566 YAMSAEERRE
+3566 YEMSAEERRE
-3576 YQTTMG
+3576 YQTTVG

-3627 TMGVDSAKV
+3627 AMGVDSAKV

-3735 EALQSVGIRA
+3735 EALQSVGVRA

-3758 SVTEGTSIEKT
+3758 NVTEGTSIEKV
-3769 VKRLKSDGASDNSI
+3769 VKRLKSDGASENSI

-3862 ESKTLKSQI
+3862 ESKALKSQI

>member
-16 SALYSQGTRQTVSS
+16 SALYSQGTRQTVSR
-30 EQQRNTAKQSAI
+30 EQQRNTANTEKQKAI

-50 SQADAWSKNH
+50 LQADTWSKNH
-60 IQSTPKSRDVRS
+60 IQKSQS
-72 YNPSGTPALQKPKTE
+72 QTSSQPSSKI
-87 FANVETV
+87 ETV
-94 NVTSRKPG
+94 NPSSQKPG
-102 ETSRGGK
+102 ETSRSGQ

-115 ERLSGKQMA
+115 ERLAGQQMA

-131 GISPDTEASKKT
+131 GVVSGKKQEEEPERPSFSASYQEKEDWFNQKIGQAVKKEDEPKEEDPLSMSYWEGRVNSALE
-143 QTNPE
+143 QT
-148 WENNLIAQATTLP
+148 
-161 SAPELTQADVEK
+161 
-173 EQKKSSRIQKP
+173 EQKKETKNGRIQKP
-184 TADHYDAE
+184 SADHYDAE

-207 VLDEQNTLADT
+207 VLDEQNALAEAR
-218 LYKEFQTAEQA
+218 YKEYQTAEQA
-229 VKDAESAYEKNPNG
+229 VKDAQEAYEKNPNG
-243 VTRLRYLKAFDTY
+243 VTRMRYLKAYDAC
-256 QKAREPLSTA
+256 QKAWEPVAEA
-266 VKRSEELA
+266 VNRSEELT
-274 NEVNTMIGSY
+274 NEVNSLVTQY
-284 QNQYD
+284 QGQYD

-295 GKDYAGMQAY
+295 GKDYAGMQQY
-305 ITELADRLD
+305 ITELSDQLD
-314 QTGPEEKNAETGQ
+314 QTGESEKNAETGQ

-336 IDRAT
+336 IDRAEK
-341 NYSYSMMDMEQ
+341 YSYSLMNKDQ
-352 LQAEYDRLN
+352 LQQEYDRLDAISHSG
-361 RQREELYK
+361 EAK
-369 PVGPQ
+369 PV
-374 YRYQATG
+374 YMTNTG
-381 ADRQSAED
+381 LPVFNQQNLSDENIDRAN
-389 RKAEQEKTGEKM
+389 EKK
-401 RLVQK
+401 RLIQR
-406 AMNAREADDAKAAY
+406 ALNQLEMNDAKAAY
-420 ESYAAGN
+420 ESYADGTA
-427 AEKPTVDLAGQN
+427 AKPTYDLAGQN
-439 LIDVFEEM
+439 LIDVFEKM
-447 VNGRKGYKTAG
+447 VNGERIAKNAG
-458 ETTEIALRDQ
+458 NTTEIALRDQ
-468 VERNMKHLP
+468 VDHNMKYLP
-477 ENAKEVMLQFLEDKD
+477 DDAKEVMLQFLADKD

-507 TANYANAQYAELK
+507 TANYANTQYSELK

-532 GSIGA
+532 GSVGA
-537 GVAGAVTPA
+537 GFAGAVTPA

-568 TYRFSDVNSDM
+568 EYRFSDVNGDL

-677 HLLDKINT
+677 KLLDSIDKISD
-685 IGEGGVVTVKQIAE
+685 GGVVTVKQIAE
-699 MIRKQGM
+699 MVRKQGL
-706 EEASEEVVGN
+706 EEANEEVIGN
-716 IADNLFD
+716 IVDNIFD

-769 AYLSTFLLIGGN
+769 AYLSSFLLIGGN
-781 VASAN
+781 VVSAN
-786 MQAAQYGKEMKA
+786 LQAAQYGKEMKA
-798 GEAFKGT
+798 GETFKGT

-817 SQQIPGEYEGGRY
+817 SQQIPGEYEGGKY

-848 LLGFAAMTNN
+848 MLGFAAMTNN
-858 QVIKDASKYM
+858 QVIKDASKYL
-868 NQAFEMGPETQSF
+868 NQALEMSPETQSF
-881 KMAAAMVGQYDVG
+881 KMAMAMTEQYDVG
-894 SQLPSKAF
+894 AQLPSKAF

-918 QPKTKAKSAQT
+918 QPKTMRAKSAQT

-939 TIFAENGV
+939 TVFAENGV
-947 GIRDAKNRTEVM
+947 GIKDAKNRTEVM

-989 LTDVEIPEGV
+989 LTGVEIPDGV

-1010 SARDGF
+1010 SAREGF

-1027 TTQDEQA
+1027 TAQDAQA

-1083 AENGQTGEA
+1083 AENEQTGEA

-1102 GQSDGG
+1102 GQPDGG

-1117 EADTRGTED
+1117 EADARGTEG
-1126 QNRGGDAGVSE
+1126 QNRSGDAGVPK

-1172 TEPMRKFRED
+1172 AEPMRKFRED

-1208 VRGLFDQK
+1208 VRGLFDQE

-1227 RLSYEQIGNHEV
+1227 RLSYDQIGNHEV
-1239 FHIEVT
+1239 FHIEVA

-1260 ATGNKDILDSL
+1260 ATGNKEILDSL

-1324 GEAASSMPK
+1324 GEAASSMQK
-1333 FSVET
+1333 NSVESFGDGKQYVKADRQVIFGNDRDSWSTQLEDYINGKIRRGQDVTLIGADGDELILT
-1338 AEDGQKYVLID
+1338 ATSAGKLSSPYTSDGRTMSETAYERKANAAAHIDELAQVSTRGKKNVSDADSRHGDMASEGWNYRTAYFMDFDGKYY
-1349 QQQGRFIGLNNREA
+1349 R
-1363 EKLALEIIQEEFSG
+1363 
-1377 QTIPLGEYAAVTI
+1377 VTI
-1390 RQQENWKAHRSG
+1390 SVAQGA
-1402 DRYDGAR
+1402 DGKMIYNIGQMKEEASPKVKGSSAETGNGPR
-1409 KYVHDGTYYE
+1409 GFASSE
-1419 NSVFQAKMRAAANL
+1419 NSIRN
-1433 DEMLEA
+1433 
-1439 AEYVGHSED
+1439 
-1448 HKNHTFATD
+1448 
-1457 GFDYYKTTFVVGGRV
+1457 GG
-1472 FEGTFNI
+1472 EN
-1479 GLSDMGATFYGMTK
+1479 
-1493 ITQVTNYGT
+1493 
-1502 FASALVTDAQPN
+1502 
-1514 YGDLRNSRVAR
+1514 
-1525 NAESVKQKNSEV
+1525 VKQKNSEV
-1537 VDEITESKNFK
+1537 VDEADRKAHDKAALSY
-1548 EWFGDWQNHPE
+1548 FGKTYKW
-1559 RASKV
+1559 S
-1564 VNADGTPKVVYHGTL
+1564 
-1579 AHGLHE
+1579 
-1585 FKKSFIGSRFS
+1585 
-1596 FDETGF
+1596 ETGYVLLDGSKLDF
-1602 FFTDNKSL
+1602 SGRHEGGPGGYRTVDHRDIVDALGEDYGGGDYSGGMVQFMQEGNIRISPESGGINLAVMPTKAQMDSL
-1610 AQDYATGDF
+1610 SDF
-1619 DNSKG
+1619 ISKERG
-1624 EVIPAYLNVRRP
+1624 
-1636 LVFDSQ
+1636 
-1642 YALKNGYGKV
+1642 
-1652 FRENDAVDVWDA
+1652 AV
-1664 YQGAILDEAQE
+1664 ILDIDDANGNTISSTEYPRGTHANRVLQDIRNYFNE
-1675 MRADGIIVNDGTSE
+1675 GITPEVS
-1689 MVVVFEPNQIKSAT
+1689 SAPT
-1703 DNVGTFNR
+1703 ASQF
-1711 NNPDIRYSQETDEEY
+1711 RYSQEANEEY
-1726 RRLAENPRENHAALQ
+1726 RRLAEHPRENRAELQ
-1741 KMVDAAAIEAGYTK
+1741 KMVDAAASEAGYTK

-1803 LPVYLDIQNPVST
+1803 IPVYLDIQNPVST

-1831 YAQAHRDE
+1831 YAQEHRDE
-1839 YIDGAWK
+1839 YIDGVWK

-1876 AGRNSEVAEAYLQML
+1876 AGRNAEVAEAYLQML

-1925 RNDSGDVIP
+1925 RNDSGAVIP
-1934 LSERFNAS
+1934 LSERFNNQ
-1942 KGDIRYSFAS
+1942 KGDI
-1952 VEDNQVIRKAEQME
+1952 
-1966 SDGKTPEEIWRAL
+1966 
-1979 GVARTMDG
+1979 
-1987 KGWRYEID
+1987 
-1995 DSTVKLKNEMLY
+1995 
-2007 DYQAELRDQN
+2007 
-2017 RAWEKLTDRALSD
+2017 
-2030 EQVHDLADYMK
+2030 
-2041 GAIEDR
+2041 
-2047 HDENLYDKL
+2047 
-2056 ENEFGGDFI
+2056 
-2065 KWADALENVK
+2065 
-2075 EAKKVPR
+2075 
-2082 NGASLEEFIDAAELF
+2082 
-2097 AAYPQLRD
+2097 
-2105 TRLVF
+2105 
-2110 QNLDSGENGYYDRQ
+2110 
-2124 RDIIVLSE
+2124 
-2132 RLRRKSES
+2132 
-2140 TLLHEIQHVI
+2140 
-2150 QGIDKTPGGASPGYW
+2150 
-2165 KRRMEEG
+2165 
-2172 YSRRENDGRIAK
+2172 
-2184 AEKEYQRIFDSAP
+2184 
-2197 ETFKNKVRE
+2197 
-2206 INRARLAQDYD
+2206 
-2217 AAEAIVDE
+2217 
-2225 LYDSEY
+2225 
-2231 AELWS
+2231 
-2236 QLDMADFERR
+2236 
-2246 NERGNELRPSDLYR
+2246 
-2260 NTAGEIEARDTA
+2260 
-2272 ARRSL
+2272 
-2277 TAEERR
+2277 
-2283 NLMPKTADENTV
+2283 
-2295 FVEQRYSIDSD
+2295 RYSIDSD

-2381 KNKGL
+2381 KNNGL
-2386 RESMSKQLRYGGTYA
+2386 KESIKKQLLYGGTYA

-2583 LMDVWREQNPGQTTV
+2583 LMDVWREQNPGQTAV

-2656 KSMDGLKKEDMTYD
+2656 KGMDGLKKEDMTYN

-2720 AQKNGDYSKVVEMAQ
+2720 AQKSGDYSKVVEMAQ

-2780 NVNPVVQTMIDS
+2780 NVNPIVQTMIDS
-2792 YTEQIRDLRAE
+2792 YTEQIRELRAE
-2803 QKQAVQDAKLAGQM
+2803 QKQAIQDARLAGQM
-2817 GQGRA
+2817 NQGRA

-2839 ALNEQRDKLL
+2839 ELNKQRDALL
-2849 ADAVQAGR
+2849 ADAVLAGQM
-2857 ESQKKADNAA
+2857 SQGRQDAAA
-2867 MKRITDAY
+2867 MRRITDAY
-2875 NKRIDEWQKKIDLAK
+2875 NRRIEEWQKKIDLAK

-2983 RQAKIRKTPVSKA
+2983 RQAKIRKTPVSNA

-3032 VATFQTMSHLFNIR
+3032 VATFQTMSHLFNMR

-3088 QAVFSKANWEGFMER
+3088 QAIFSKANWEGFMEG

-3113 DIETGENGKYGTG
+3113 DIETAENGKYGTG

-3135 LLSRNLS
+3135 LLTRNLS
-3142 RVERLLGY
+3142 RVERLMGY

-3163 RAETIRQLQGFVDSG
+3163 RAETLRQLQEFVDSG

-3203 VGNALSV
+3203 VGTTLSQ
-3210 LKKLGNTLIG
+3210 LKKLGNLVG
-3220 FGDSGQT
+3220 FGDSGQKIGGLT
-3227 LGKMKVHEFGL
+3227 VHEFGL

-3309 ALTKAGIILNADD
+3309 ALTKRGIILNADD

-3356 DIQDGDELWGI
+3356 DIQDGDTLLGI

-3386 KEGQNLAQRWLE
+3386 DEGQNLAQRWLE
-3398 AILHGTVQSID
+3398 AILSGTVQSVN

-3416 LRTIQNAI
+3416 LQTIQSSLE
-3424 DYSQEDTLVG
+3424 YSQEESALG
-3434 QAWDVVI
+3434 KAKDVALD
-3441 ELAKSSATGF
+3441 LAKSSVSGF

-3537 LLDLYYASGNE
+3537 LLNLYYASGNE

-3554 SAPYKIQVGNER
+3554 SAPYKIQIGNER
-3566 YAMSAEERRE
+3566 YEMSAEERRE

-3597 YADMTTEERAAQV
+3597 YAGMTTEERAAQV
-3610 EKIVKSAE
+3610 EAIVKSAE
-3618 DVAKNKVAG
+3618 KIAKDTVAE
-3627 TMGVDSAKV
+3627 TMGIDNPKALDADISKE
-3636 FDQGITVETTRL
+3636 VERL
-3648 GLAGE
+3648 ELAGE
-3653 SGVSPSLP
+3653 SGFAPSYP
-3661 DSKSIGDPDRT
+3661 ASKQFTDPKNKEKQYTFSAEGLAQWQQIYREEYEKLFNEVMNT
-3672 GYKYELTNEELKQW
+3672 SKYKN
-3686 EDLYNGAYTKEV
+3686 
-3698 GDVIQSDAYAK
+3698 
-3709 ADDAEKADMIRD
+3709 ADDKKKAEMLADARSEARDD
-3721 AKETAKNAAKDEFL
+3721 AKDAFI
-3735 EALQSVGIRA
+3735 EALKKAGIRA
-3745 ELDESSDFYEIRK
+3745 E
-3758 SVTEGTSIEKT
+3758 
-3769 VKRLKSDGASDNSI
+3769 
-3783 SSAITST
+3783 
-3790 IKDGYLNGDFNEKT
+3790 
-3804 ANKKL
+3804 KKP
-3809 VQYGAAK
+3809 
-3816 DENDAYWKIREW
+3816 
-3828 EGGED
+3828 
-3833 YKKYDR
+3833 KK
-3839 FYASVEN
+3839 
-3846 GKKLDDTIS
+3846 
-3855 YYTSHGV
+3855 
-3862 ESKTLKSQI
+3862 
-3871 TSHFKPL
+3871 
-3878 YLSASVQERQYMKEY
+3878 
-3893 LLDAYEALGVSRN
+3893 
-3906 KAAKNIDK
+3906 
-3914 WLEE
+3914 

>member
-50 SQADAWSKNH
+50 SQADAWGKNH

-131 GISPDTEASKKT
+131 GISPDSEASKKT

-243 VTRLRYLKAFDTY
+243 VTRMRYLKAFDTY

-305 ITELADRLD
+305 ITELADQLD
-314 QTGPEEKNAETGQ
+314 QTGAKEKNAETGQ

-381 ADRQSAED
+381 ADRQAAED

-532 GSIGA
+532 GSLGA

-699 MIRKQGM
+699 MIRKQGL

-723 MWYNKDNSEFRQYSA
+723 MWYNGDNSEFRQYSA

-805 QYTVDE
+805 QYSVDE

-848 LLGFAAMTNN
+848 MLGFAALTNN
-858 QVIKDASKYM
+858 QVIKDASKYL
-868 NQAFEMGPETQSF
+868 NQALEMGPETQSF

-894 SQLPSKAF
+894 SQLPSKEF

-913 KEAAK
+913 REAAK
-918 QPKTKAKSAQT
+918 QPKTKVKSAQT

-939 TIFAENGV
+939 TVFAENGV

-989 LTDVEIPEGV
+989 LTGVEIPEGV

-1027 TTQDEQA
+1027 TAQDAQA

-1065 ERLQYFIEH
+1065 ERLQYFMEH

-1083 AENGQTGEA
+1083 ATENEQTGEA

-1117 EADTRGTED
+1117 EADAGGTEG
-1126 QNRGGDAGVSE
+1126 QNRSGDAGVSE

-1182 VKAKYGYDVVYT
+1182 VKARYGYDVVYT

-1208 VRGLFDQK
+1208 VRGLFDQE

-1227 RLSYEQIGNHEV
+1227 RLSYDQIGNHEV
-1239 FHIEVT
+1239 FHIEVA

-1260 ATGNKDILDSL
+1260 ATGNKEILDSL

-1333 FSVET
+1333 NSVEAT
-1338 AEDGQKYVLID
+1338 EDGRAVAVVDSDILQGLDTSTWDNQKKAEAKRAAKTALLQFKDGVQVNDITYKVNRTTRREYTRSEDTERLFRRNPEHFADKMRMADIADDVIVATTSWANDGKLKHPRTDNFVDFAHGDVLIQAGGNKYD
-1349 QQQGRFIGLNNREA
+1349 ARAVVGITSE
-1363 EKLALEIIQEEFSG
+1363 
-1377 QTIPLGEYAAVTI
+1377 GEYVFYDVVDMSPADFKIKEEPSTTAAGRNATSDI
-1390 RQQENWKAHRSG
+1390 KEGS
-1402 DRYDGAR
+1402 
-1409 KYVHDGTYYE
+1409 
-1419 NSVFQAKMRAAANL
+1419 SV
-1433 DEMLEA
+1433 
-1439 AEYVGHSED
+1439 
-1448 HKNHTFATD
+1448 
-1457 GFDYYKTTFVVGGRV
+1457 
-1472 FEGTFNI
+1472 
-1479 GLSDMGATFYGMTK
+1479 
-1493 ITQVTNYGT
+1493 QVTDTNS
-1502 FASALVTDAQPN
+1502 FVSSLVNETRSDN
-1514 YGDLRNSRVAR
+1514 GDLRDSRVAR

-1537 VDEITESKNFK
+1537 VDESDRKAAQFAIIRDS
-1548 EWFGDWQNHPE
+1548 
-1559 RASKV
+1559 
-1564 VNADGTPKVVYHGTL
+1564 NAADDGYHTWIRSAAEIKTLSETL
-1579 AHGLHE
+1579 ADPEWAEYDEYDPDYTRQMAEDAVRTG
-1585 FKKSFIGSRFS
+1585 KITVYSSYKIGNGVFVTPSRMEAES
-1596 FDETGF
+1596 YSG
-1602 FFTDNKSL
+1602 KGKV
-1610 AQDYATGDF
+1610 Y
-1619 DNSKG
+1619 SKT
-1624 EVIPAYLNVRRP
+1624 VNVADVAWIDP
-1636 LVFDSQ
+1636 TQGQ
-1642 YALKNGYGKV
+1642 YAPTN
-1652 FRENDAVDVWDA
+1652 
-1664 YQGAILDEAQE
+1664 
-1675 MRADGIIVNDGTSE
+1675 T
-1689 MVVVFEPNQIKSAT
+1689 T
-1703 DNVGTFNR
+1703 
-1711 NNPDIRYSQETDEEY
+1711 DIRYSQETDEEY

-1741 KMVDAAAIEAGYTK
+1741 KMVDAAASEAGYTK

-2047 HDENLYDKL
+2047 HDEKLYDKL

-2184 AEKEYQRIFDSAP
+2184 AEKEYRRIFDSAP
-2197 ETFKNKVRE
+2197 EAFKNKVRE

-2246 NERGNELRPSDLYR
+2246 SERGDELLPSDLYR

-2272 ARRSL
+2272 ARRGL

-2583 LMDVWREQNPGQTTV
+2583 LTDVWREQNPGQTTV

-3032 VATFQTMSHLFNIR
+3032 VATYQTMSHLLNAR
-3046 TGMRNVVSNLA
+3046 TGMRNIVSNLA

-3088 QAVFSKANWEGFMER
+3088 QAIFSKANWEGFMEG

-3113 DIETGENGKYGTG
+3113 DIETAENGKYGTG

-3135 LLSRNLS
+3135 LLTRGLS
-3142 RVERLLGY
+3142 QAERLMGY

-3203 VGNALSV
+3203 VGTTLSQ
-3210 LKKLGNTLIG
+3210 LKKLGNLVG
-3220 FGDSGQT
+3220 FGDSGQKIGGLT
-3227 LGKMKVHEFGL
+3227 VHEFGL
-3238 GDLLTKYTQ
+3238 GDLLIKYTQ

-3269 ALAMAQKNGGIKNM
+3269 ALVMAQKNGGIKNM
-3283 SALQQRNIALA
+3283 SALQQRNIALT
-3294 IGRATTGSGL
+3294 IGRAATGHGL

-3356 DIQDGDELWGI
+3356 DLRDGDELWGI

-3375 SMTIGALLNNS
+3375 LMTIGALLNNS

-3416 LRTIQNAI
+3416 LRTVQNSLE
-3424 DYSQEDTLVG
+3424 YSQEESALG
-3434 QAWDVVI
+3434 KAKDVLL

-3566 YAMSAEERRE
+3566 YEMSAEERRE

-3627 TMGVDSAKV
+3627 AMGVDSAKV

-3758 SVTEGTSIEKT
+3758 NVTEGTSIEKT

>member
-50 SQADAWSKNH
+50 SQADAWGKNH

-131 GISPDTEASKKT
+131 GISPDSEASKKT

-243 VTRLRYLKAFDTY
+243 VTRMRYLKAFDTY

-305 ITELADRLD
+305 ITELADQLD
-314 QTGPEEKNAETGQ
+314 QTGAKEKNAETGQ

-381 ADRQSAED
+381 ADRQAAED

-532 GSIGA
+532 GSLGA

-699 MIRKQGM
+699 MIRKQGL

-723 MWYNKDNSEFRQYSA
+723 MWYNGDNSEFRQYSA

-805 QYTVDE
+805 QYSVDE

-848 LLGFAAMTNN
+848 MLGFAALTNN
-858 QVIKDASKYM
+858 QVIKDASKYL
-868 NQAFEMGPETQSF
+868 NQALEMGPETQSF

-894 SQLPSKAF
+894 SQLPSKEF

-913 KEAAK
+913 REAAK
-918 QPKTKAKSAQT
+918 QPKTKVKSAQT

-939 TIFAENGV
+939 TVFAENGV

-989 LTDVEIPEGV
+989 LTGVEIPEGV

-1027 TTQDEQA
+1027 TAQDAQA

-1065 ERLQYFIEH
+1065 ERLQYFMEH

-1083 AENGQTGEA
+1083 ATENEQTGEA

-1117 EADTRGTED
+1117 EADAGGTEG
-1126 QNRGGDAGVSE
+1126 QNRSGDAGVSE

-1182 VKAKYGYDVVYT
+1182 VKARYGYDVVYT

-1208 VRGLFDQK
+1208 VRGLFDQE

-1227 RLSYEQIGNHEV
+1227 RLSYDQIGNHEV
-1239 FHIEVT
+1239 FHIEVA

-1260 ATGNKDILDSL
+1260 ATGNKEILDSL

-1333 FSVET
+1333 NSVEAT
-1338 AEDGQKYVLID
+1338 EDGRAVAVVDSDILQGLDTSTWDNQKKAEAKRAAKTALLQFKDGVQVNDITYKVNRTTRREYTRSEDTERLFRRNPEHFADKMRMADIADDVIVATTSWANDGKLKHPRTDNFVDFAHGDVLIQAGGNKYD
-1349 QQQGRFIGLNNREA
+1349 ARAVVGITSE
-1363 EKLALEIIQEEFSG
+1363 
-1377 QTIPLGEYAAVTI
+1377 GEYVFYDVVDMSPADFKIKEEPSTTAAGRNATSDI
-1390 RQQENWKAHRSG
+1390 KEGS
-1402 DRYDGAR
+1402 
-1409 KYVHDGTYYE
+1409 
-1419 NSVFQAKMRAAANL
+1419 SV
-1433 DEMLEA
+1433 
-1439 AEYVGHSED
+1439 
-1448 HKNHTFATD
+1448 
-1457 GFDYYKTTFVVGGRV
+1457 
-1472 FEGTFNI
+1472 
-1479 GLSDMGATFYGMTK
+1479 
-1493 ITQVTNYGT
+1493 QVTDTNS
-1502 FASALVTDAQPN
+1502 FVSSLVNETRSDN
-1514 YGDLRNSRVAR
+1514 GDLRDSRVAR

-1537 VDEITESKNFK
+1537 VDESDRKAAQFAIIRDS
-1548 EWFGDWQNHPE
+1548 
-1559 RASKV
+1559 
-1564 VNADGTPKVVYHGTL
+1564 NAADDGYHTWIRSAAEIKTLSETL
-1579 AHGLHE
+1579 ADPEWAEYDEYDPDYTRQMAEDAVRTG
-1585 FKKSFIGSRFS
+1585 KITVYSSYKIGNGVFVTPSRMEAES
-1596 FDETGF
+1596 YSG
-1602 FFTDNKSL
+1602 KGKV
-1610 AQDYATGDF
+1610 Y
-1619 DNSKG
+1619 SKT
-1624 EVIPAYLNVRRP
+1624 VNVADVAWIDP
-1636 LVFDSQ
+1636 TQGQ
-1642 YALKNGYGKV
+1642 YAPTN
-1652 FRENDAVDVWDA
+1652 
-1664 YQGAILDEAQE
+1664 
-1675 MRADGIIVNDGTSE
+1675 T
-1689 MVVVFEPNQIKSAT
+1689 T
-1703 DNVGTFNR
+1703 
-1711 NNPDIRYSQETDEEY
+1711 DIRYSQETDEEY

-1741 KMVDAAAIEAGYTK
+1741 KMVDAAASEAGYTK

-2047 HDENLYDKL
+2047 HDEKLYDKL

-2184 AEKEYQRIFDSAP
+2184 AEKEYRRIFDSAP
-2197 ETFKNKVRE
+2197 EAFKNKVRE

-2246 NERGNELRPSDLYR
+2246 SERGDELLPSDLYR

-2272 ARRSL
+2272 ARRGL

-2360 SLGILNRSMKT
+2360 SLGILNWSMKT

-2583 LMDVWREQNPGQTTV
+2583 LTDVWREQNPGQTTV

-3032 VATFQTMSHLFNIR
+3032 VATYQTMSHLLNAR
-3046 TGMRNVVSNLA
+3046 TGMRNIVSNLA

-3088 QAVFSKANWEGFMER
+3088 QAIFSKANWEGFMEG

-3113 DIETGENGKYGTG
+3113 DIETAENGKYGTG

-3135 LLSRNLS
+3135 LLTRGLS
-3142 RVERLLGY
+3142 QAERLMGY

-3203 VGNALSV
+3203 VGTTLSQ
-3210 LKKLGNTLIG
+3210 LKKLGNLVG
-3220 FGDSGQT
+3220 FGDSGQKIGGLT
-3227 LGKMKVHEFGL
+3227 VHEFGL
-3238 GDLLTKYTQ
+3238 GDLLIKYTQ

-3269 ALAMAQKNGGIKNM
+3269 ALVMAQKNGGIKNM
-3283 SALQQRNIALA
+3283 SALQQRNIALT
-3294 IGRATTGSGL
+3294 IGRAATGHGL

-3356 DIQDGDELWGI
+3356 DLRDGDELWGI

-3375 SMTIGALLNNS
+3375 LMTIGALLNNS

-3416 LRTIQNAI
+3416 LRTVQNSLE
-3424 DYSQEDTLVG
+3424 YSQEESALG
-3434 QAWDVVI
+3434 KAKDVLL

-3566 YAMSAEERRE
+3566 YEMSAEERRE

-3627 TMGVDSAKV
+3627 AMGVDSAKV

-3758 SVTEGTSIEKT
+3758 NVTEGTSIEKT

>member
-131 GISPDTEASKKT
+131 GISPDSEASKKT

-148 WENNLIAQATTLP
+148 WENNLIDQATTLP

-243 VTRLRYLKAFDTY
+243 VTRMRYLKAFDTY

-305 ITELADRLD
+305 ITELADQLD
-314 QTGPEEKNAETGQ
+314 QTGAKEKNAETGQ

-381 ADRQSAED
+381 ADRQAAED

-532 GSIGA
+532 GSLGA

-699 MIRKQGM
+699 MIRKQGL

-723 MWYNKDNSEFRQYSA
+723 MWYNGDNSEFRQYSA

-805 QYTVDE
+805 QYSVDE

-848 LLGFAAMTNN
+848 MLGFAALTNN
-858 QVIKDASKYM
+858 QVIKDASKYL
-868 NQAFEMGPETQSF
+868 NQALEMGPETQSF

-894 SQLPSKAF
+894 SQLPSKEF

-913 KEAAK
+913 REAAK
-918 QPKTKAKSAQT
+918 QPKTKVKSAQT

-939 TIFAENGV
+939 TVFAENGV

-989 LTDVEIPEGV
+989 LTGVEIPEGV

-1027 TTQDEQA
+1027 TAQDAQA

-1065 ERLQYFIEH
+1065 ERLQYFMEH

-1083 AENGQTGEA
+1083 ATENEQTGEA

-1117 EADTRGTED
+1117 EADAGGTEG
-1126 QNRGGDAGVSE
+1126 QNRSGDAGVSE

-1182 VKAKYGYDVVYT
+1182 VKARYGYDVVYT

-1208 VRGLFDQK
+1208 VRGLFDQE

-1227 RLSYEQIGNHEV
+1227 RLSYDQIGNHEV
-1239 FHIEVT
+1239 FHIEVA

-1260 ATGNKDILDSL
+1260 ATGNKEILDSL

-1333 FSVET
+1333 NSVEAT
-1338 AEDGQKYVLID
+1338 EDGRAVAVVDSDILQGLDTSTWDNQKKAEAKRAAKTALLQFKDGVQVNDITYKVNRTTRREYTRSEDTERLFRRNPEHFADKMRMADIADDVIVATTSWANDGKLKHPRTDNFVDFAHGDVLIQAGGNKYD
-1349 QQQGRFIGLNNREA
+1349 ARAVVGITSE
-1363 EKLALEIIQEEFSG
+1363 
-1377 QTIPLGEYAAVTI
+1377 GEYVFYDVVDMSPADFKIKEEPSTTAAGRNATSDI
-1390 RQQENWKAHRSG
+1390 KEGS
-1402 DRYDGAR
+1402 
-1409 KYVHDGTYYE
+1409 
-1419 NSVFQAKMRAAANL
+1419 SV
-1433 DEMLEA
+1433 
-1439 AEYVGHSED
+1439 
-1448 HKNHTFATD
+1448 
-1457 GFDYYKTTFVVGGRV
+1457 
-1472 FEGTFNI
+1472 
-1479 GLSDMGATFYGMTK
+1479 
-1493 ITQVTNYGT
+1493 QVTDTNS
-1502 FASALVTDAQPN
+1502 FVSSLVNETRSDN
-1514 YGDLRNSRVAR
+1514 GDLRDSRVAR

-1537 VDEITESKNFK
+1537 VDESDRKAAQFAIIRDS
-1548 EWFGDWQNHPE
+1548 
-1559 RASKV
+1559 
-1564 VNADGTPKVVYHGTL
+1564 NAADDGYHTWIRSAAEIKTLSETL
-1579 AHGLHE
+1579 ADPEWAEYDEYDPDYTRQMAEDAVRTG
-1585 FKKSFIGSRFS
+1585 KITVYSSYKIGNGVFVTPSRMEAES
-1596 FDETGF
+1596 YSG
-1602 FFTDNKSL
+1602 KGKV
-1610 AQDYATGDF
+1610 Y
-1619 DNSKG
+1619 SKT
-1624 EVIPAYLNVRRP
+1624 VNVADVAWIDP
-1636 LVFDSQ
+1636 TQGQ
-1642 YALKNGYGKV
+1642 YAPTN
-1652 FRENDAVDVWDA
+1652 
-1664 YQGAILDEAQE
+1664 
-1675 MRADGIIVNDGTSE
+1675 T
-1689 MVVVFEPNQIKSAT
+1689 T
-1703 DNVGTFNR
+1703 
-1711 NNPDIRYSQETDEEY
+1711 DIRYSQETDEEY

-1741 KMVDAAAIEAGYTK
+1741 KMVDAAASEAGYTK

-2047 HDENLYDKL
+2047 HDEKLYDKL

-2184 AEKEYQRIFDSAP
+2184 AEKEYRRIFDSAP
-2197 ETFKNKVRE
+2197 EAFKNKVRE

-2246 NERGNELRPSDLYR
+2246 SERGDELLPSDLYR

-2272 ARRSL
+2272 ARRGL

-2583 LMDVWREQNPGQTTV
+2583 LTDVWREQNPGQTTV

-2996 TLNNLKKQNFEWLWN
+2996 TVNNLKKQNFEWLWN

-3627 TMGVDSAKV
+3627 AMGVDSAKV

-3758 SVTEGTSIEKT
+3758 NVTEGTSIEKT

-3790 IKDGYLNGDFNEKT
+3790 IKGGYLNGDFNEKT

-3878 YLSASVQERQYMKEY
+3878 YLAAGTSERQYMKAY
-3893 LLDAYEALGVSRN
+3893 LVDAYVALGKSRSEAS
-3906 KAAKNIDK
+3906 KDIDK

>member
-42 QNFTQSIN
+42 QNLTQSIN

-60 IQSTPKSRDVRS
+60 IQKSQS
-72 YNPSGTPALQKPKTE
+72 QTSSQPSSKI
-87 FANVETV
+87 ETV
-94 NVTSRKPG
+94 NPSSQKPG
-102 ETSRGGK
+102 ETSRSGQ

-115 ERLSGKQMA
+115 ERLAGKQTA
-124 YQMQKES
+124 YQMQQES
-131 GISPDTEASKKT
+131 GIVPGAKGEQSAAKEKT
-143 QTNPE
+143 TGVTNLGSISRYMQKPE
-148 WENNLIAQATTLP
+148 TT
-161 SAPELTQADVEK
+161 TQGLDGP
-173 EQKKSSRIQKP
+173 RGTLNRYIQKP
-184 TADHYDAE
+184 ENNNQAEKKQTRVQKPSAYHYDAE

-243 VTRLRYLKAFDTY
+243 VTRMRYLKAFDTY

-274 NEVNTMIGSY
+274 NEVNAMIGSY

-314 QTGPEEKNAETGQ
+314 QTGAKEKNAETGQ

-374 YRYQATG
+374 YRYQASG
-381 ADRQSAED
+381 ADRQAAED

-401 RLVQK
+401 RLVQQ

-532 GSIGA
+532 GSLGA

-558 NKLVDVTGEG
+558 NKLVDATGEG

-677 HLLDKINT
+677 HLLDKIDT

-699 MIRKQGM
+699 MVRKQGM

-817 SQQIPGEYEGGRY
+817 AQQIPGEYEGGRY
-830 AAEQLKNQVLE
+830 AAEQLKKQVLE

-918 QPKTKAKSAQT
+918 RPKTKVKSAQT

-939 TIFAENGV
+939 TVFAENGV

-989 LTDVEIPEGV
+989 LTGVDIPEGV

-1027 TTQDEQA
+1027 TAQDAQA

-1049 MDIADR
+1049 MNIADR

-1117 EADTRGTED
+1117 EADTRGTEG
-1126 QNRGGDAGVSE
+1126 QNRSGDAGVSE

-1208 VRGLFDQK
+1208 VRGLFDQE

-1227 RLSYEQIGNHEV
+1227 RLSYDQIGNHEV
-1239 FHIEVT
+1239 FHIEVA

-1260 ATGNKDILDSL
+1260 ATGNKEILDSL

-1324 GEAASSMPK
+1324 GEAASSMQK
-1333 FSVET
+1333 NSVEAT
-1338 AEDGQKYVLID
+1338 EDGRAVAVVDSDILQDLDTSTWDNQKKA
-1349 QQQGRFIGLNNREA
+1349 EA
-1363 EKLALEIIQEEFSG
+1363 KRAAKTALLQFKDGVQVNGIQYKVNKTSRD
-1377 QTIPLGEYAAVTI
+1377 EYTRSRYTEYI
-1390 RQQENWKAHRSG
+1390 YRQNTEAFA
-1402 DRYDGAR
+1402 D
-1409 KYVHDGTYYE
+1409 
-1419 NSVFQAKMRAAANL
+1419 KMRAAANADDVITATVDWTADGGL
-1433 DEMLEA
+1433 KHDRNDNFVDFTRGNVLLQSGTNQYRA
-1439 AEYVGHSED
+1439 STIVGITNNGEYVLYD
-1448 HKNHTFATD
+1448 IVDIQPTN
-1457 GFDYYKTTFVVGGRV
+1457 FDIKIEPPTAVSGQTTINAIQGG
-1472 FEGTFNI
+1472 
-1479 GLSDMGATFYGMTK
+1479 SDT
-1493 ITQVTNYGT
+1493 
-1502 FASALVTDAQPN
+1502 
-1514 YGDLRNSRVAR
+1514 AR
-1525 NAESVKQKNSEV
+1525 IAESNETVKQKNSEV

-1564 VNADGTPKVVYHGTL
+1564 VNADGTPKIMYRGGNET
-1579 AHGLHE
+1579 
-1585 FKKSFIGSRFS
+1585 FNIFDRKKSKYSNLYGR
-1596 FDETGF
+1596 GF
-1602 FFTDNKSL
+1602 YFTDSESHARQYGDVRAYYLDVKNPVSTQEKTITKKQMRNFL
-1610 AQDYATGDF
+1610 EAVAENEDYGLE
-1619 DNSKG
+1619 N
-1624 EVIPAYLNVRRP
+1624 Y
-1636 LVFDSQ
+1636 
-1642 YALKNGYGKV
+1642 GYGATVDSVLKDV
-1652 FRENDAVDVWDA
+1652 YGKNDFSMLYDVNQTAIGDMVAAVELFNEVNGTDYD
-1664 YQGAILDEAQE
+1664 GLILDTE
-1675 MRADGIIVNDGTSE
+1675 T
-1689 MVVVFEPNQIKSAT
+1689 VVFNGNQIKSAT

-1726 RRLAENPRENHAALQ
+1726 RRLAEHPRENHAALQ
-1741 KMVDAAAIEAGYTK
+1741 KMVDAAASEAGYTK

-1760 TDGDFWTF
+1760 TAGDFWTF

-1831 YAQAHRDE
+1831 YAQEHRDE

-1865 TDLIAGFINAT
+1865 TDLISGFINAT

-1900 VQGEGEGKVY
+1900 VQGEGERKVY

-1934 LSERFNAS
+1934 LSERFNARN
-1942 KGDIRYSFAS
+1942 GDIRYSVA
-1952 VEDNQVIRKAEQME
+1952 DTLD
-1966 SDGKTPEEIWRAL
+1966 SDLDKVLSGTYRSRNNEIYI
-1979 GVARTMDG
+1979 GET
-1987 KGWRYEID
+1987 
-1995 DSTVKLKNEMLY
+1995 SNF
-2007 DYQAELRDQN
+2007 
-2017 RAWEKLTDRALSD
+2017 LTDTI
-2030 EQVHDLADYMK
+2030 
-2041 GAIEDR
+2041 G
-2047 HDENLYDKL
+2047 
-2056 ENEFGGDFI
+2056 
-2065 KWADALENVK
+2065 ADALTVTMPPNKAYSAMVTAEQAKADGRYDPNTNYHGLGRDGLLRALEASENPVAAFAAVPSEK
-2075 EAKKVPR
+2075 GKRANSIVLVTNEIGPDGNIVVVEALGAESHV
-2082 NGASLEEFIDAAELF
+2082 NGKRIDANKVI
-2097 AAYPQLRD
+2097 
-2105 TRLVF
+2105 T
-2110 QNLDSGENGYYDRQ
+2110 SYDRATLAQ
-2124 RDIIVLSE
+2124 DIAE
-2132 RLRRKSES
+2132 
-2140 TLLHEIQHVI
+2140 
-2150 QGIDKTPGGASPGYW
+2150 AAA
-2165 KRRMEEG
+2165 
-2172 YSRRENDGRIAK
+2172 DGRILFVDK
-2184 AEKEYQRIFDSAP
+2184 KRSQ
-2197 ETFKNKVRE
+2197 NL
-2206 INRARLAQDYD
+2206 LAGTPGSNSL
-2217 AAEAIVDE
+2217 EAIQE
-2225 LYDSEY
+2225 
-2231 AELWS
+2231 
-2236 QLDMADFERR
+2236 ADFKTNIR
-2246 NERGNELRPSDLYR
+2246 NF
-2260 NTAGEIEARDTA
+2260 
-2272 ARRSL
+2272 
-2277 TAEERR
+2277 
-2283 NLMPKTADENTV
+2283 M
-2295 FVEQRYSIDSD
+2295 
-2306 MTEDERYREL
+2306 
-2316 RGKTVAV
+2316 
-2323 TPEAKYTDEQLAS
+2323 
-2336 IHTLEQLNAKAK
+2336 
-2348 SKAEKVI
+2348 
-2355 RPLAE
+2355 
-2360 SLGILNRSMKT
+2360 
-2371 PDVEIDFTFS
+2371 
-2381 KNKGL
+2381 
-2386 RESMSKQLRYGGTYA
+2386 
-2401 DFAKALV
+2401 
-2408 NLDGILENAVLIE
+2408 
-2421 QHKDKY
+2421 
-2427 AGTTRANNQLKS
+2427 
-2439 VSVLVGVFRDGDSL
+2439 
-2453 IPTQIEIKDTSNAGG
+2453 
-2468 ILYMTVTMTKIEAG
+2468 
-2482 VMAGASAQ
+2482 
-2490 RRTPPYVVPASEIE
+2490 
-2504 TGVLGS
+2504 
-2510 GAQKNWRGRSL
+2510 
-2521 IPISSYNLAE
+2521 
-2531 IFANVNP
+2531 ANVNWENSGRTSYTSGSTEGNR
-2538 ADGHFLKYVPDGFLN
+2538 AFAAAYE
-2553 DAQKAAKQS
+2553 AAK
-2562 AIREDANRIQSY
+2562 RGEV
-2574 RQKNSVDTD
+2574 QKNSVDTD

-2636 QTKTSKARTNTFE
+2636 QTKTSRARTNTFE

-2720 AQKNGDYSKVVEMAQ
+2720 AQKSGDYSKVVEMAQ

-2780 NVNPVVQTMIDS
+2780 NVNPVVQSMIDS
-2792 YTEQIRDLRAE
+2792 YTEQIREIRAE
-2803 QKQAVQDAKLAGQM
+2803 QKQAVQDAKLAGQR
-2817 GQGRA
+2817 GQGKA

-2827 RKIRERYENQIK
+2827 RKIHERYENQIK
-2839 ALNEQRDKLL
+2839 ELNKQRDALL
-2849 ADAVQAGR
+2849 ADAVLAGQM
-2857 ESQKKADNAA
+2857 SQGRQDAA
-2867 MKRITDAY
+2867 SMRRITDAY
-2875 NKRIDEWQKKIDLAK
+2875 NKRIEEWQKKIDLAK
-2890 AAYDEMFQKGQTQ
+2890 AAYDENFLAGQMNQ
-2903 QQQTDARAQERK
+2903 GKADAAEQRRK
-2915 IQKFEDML
+2915 IQSYEEML
-2923 ANLQAERD
+2923 ADLQAERD
-2931 EILNGGLD
+2931 EILNGGLE

-2957 KNLTEMADALDAVK
+2957 KNLTEMAYALDAVK

-3032 VATFQTMSHLFNIR
+3032 VATYQTMSHLLNAR

-3088 QAVFSKANWEGFMER
+3088 QAIFSKANWEGFMEG

-3113 DIETGENGKYGTG
+3113 DIETAENGKYGTG

-3135 LLSRNLS
+3135 LLTRGLS
-3142 RVERLLGY
+3142 QVERLMGY

-3163 RAETIRQLQGFVDSG
+3163 RAETLRQLQGFVDSG

-3247 VPGALVHRS
+3247 VPGALVHRA

-3269 ALAMAQKNGGIKNM
+3269 ALVMAQKNGGIKNM
-3283 SALQQRNIALA
+3283 SALQQRNVALT
-3294 IGRATTGSGL
+3294 IGRAATGHGL

-3356 DIQDGDELWGI
+3356 DLQDGDELWGI

-3375 SMTIGALLNNS
+3375 LMTIGALLNNS

-3434 QAWDVVI
+3434 QACDVVI

-3554 SAPYKIQVGNER
+3554 SAPYNIQVGNER
-3566 YAMSAEERRE
+3566 YEMSAEERRE

-3735 EALQSVGIRA
+3735 DALQSVGIRA

-3758 SVTEGTSIEKT
+3758 NVTEGTSIEKT
-3769 VKRLKSDGASDNSI
+3769 VKRLKSDGASENSI

>member
-1 MGQKTRKQLEIEKVT
+1 MKKKTAAQLAWEAQKQSWTSQGGVQVSSTQKTTAAQNAWN
-16 SALYSQGTRQTVSS
+16 SAKNNPDYVQRARQQTPQVKT
-30 EQQRNTAKQSAI
+30 TARP
-42 QNFTQSIN
+42 
-50 SQADAWSKNH
+50 
-60 IQSTPKSRDVRS
+60 STKI
-72 YNPSGTPALQKPKTE
+72 
-87 FANVETV
+87 ETV
-94 NVTSRKPG
+94 DVKRGNLNRDSNG
-102 ETSRGGK
+102 RGGQ
-109 SWKERQ
+109 SQKERQ
-115 ERLSGKQMA
+115 ERLTGKQTA

-327 NLREQYQEE
+327 NLRAQYQEE

-654 EQAAVTSTVSGLI
+654 KQAAVTSTVSGLI

-699 MIRKQGM
+699 MIRKQGL

-805 QYTVDE
+805 QYSVDE

-848 LLGFAAMTNN
+848 MLGFAAMTNN

-989 LTDVEIPEGV
+989 LTGVEIPEGV

-1027 TTQDEQA
+1027 TAQDAQA

-1065 ERLQYFIEH
+1065 EQLQYFMEH
-1074 GKLKETEKG
+1074 GRLKETEEG
-1083 AENGQTGEA
+1083 AENEQTGEA
-1092 VLRGAGGRVD
+1092 VLRGAGGRAD

-1108 TDAAAAGNA
+1108 TDAAPAGNA
-1117 EADTRGTED
+1117 EADTRGTEG
-1126 QNRGGDAGVSE
+1126 QNRSGDAGVSE
-1137 EVRVRG
+1137 EVRVKG

-1208 VRGLFDQK
+1208 VRGLFDQE

-1227 RLSYEQIGNHEV
+1227 RLSYDQIGNHEV
-1239 FHIEVT
+1239 FHIEVA

-1260 ATGNKDILDSL
+1260 AAGNKEILDSL

-1324 GEAASSMPK
+1324 GEAASSMQK
-1333 FSVET
+1333 NSVEAT
-1338 AEDGQKYVLID
+1338 EDGRAVAVVDSDILQDLDTSTWDNQKKAEAKRAAKTALLQFKDGVQVNDITYKVNRTTRREYTRSEDTERLFRRNPEHFADKMRMADIADDVIVATTSWANDGKLKHPRTDNFVDFAHGDVLIQAGGNKYD
-1349 QQQGRFIGLNNREA
+1349 ARAVVGITSE
-1363 EKLALEIIQEEFSG
+1363 
-1377 QTIPLGEYAAVTI
+1377 GEYVFYDVVDMSPADFKIKEEPSTTAAGRNATSDI
-1390 RQQENWKAHRSG
+1390 KEGS
-1402 DRYDGAR
+1402 
-1409 KYVHDGTYYE
+1409 
-1419 NSVFQAKMRAAANL
+1419 SV
-1433 DEMLEA
+1433 
-1439 AEYVGHSED
+1439 
-1448 HKNHTFATD
+1448 
-1457 GFDYYKTTFVVGGRV
+1457 
-1472 FEGTFNI
+1472 
-1479 GLSDMGATFYGMTK
+1479 
-1493 ITQVTNYGT
+1493 QVTDTNS
-1502 FASALVTDAQPN
+1502 FVSSLVNETRSDN
-1514 YGDLRNSRVAR
+1514 GDLRDSRVAR

-1537 VDEITESKNFK
+1537 VDESDRKAAQFAIIRDS
-1548 EWFGDWQNHPE
+1548 
-1559 RASKV
+1559 
-1564 VNADGTPKVVYHGTL
+1564 NAADDGYHTWIRSAAEIKTLSETL
-1579 AHGLHE
+1579 ADPEWAEYDEYDPDYTRQMAEDAVRTG
-1585 FKKSFIGSRFS
+1585 KITVYSSYKIGSGVFVTPSRMEAES
-1596 FDETGF
+1596 YSG
-1602 FFTDNKSL
+1602 KGKV
-1610 AQDYATGDF
+1610 Y
-1619 DNSKG
+1619 SKT
-1624 EVIPAYLNVRRP
+1624 VNVADVAWIDP
-1636 LVFDSQ
+1636 TQGQ
-1642 YALKNGYGKV
+1642 YAPTN
-1652 FRENDAVDVWDA
+1652 
-1664 YQGAILDEAQE
+1664 
-1675 MRADGIIVNDGTSE
+1675 T
-1689 MVVVFEPNQIKSAT
+1689 T
-1703 DNVGTFNR
+1703 
-1711 NNPDIRYSQETDEEY
+1711 DIRYSQETDEEY

-1741 KMVDAAAIEAGYTK
+1741 KMVDAAASEAGYTK

-1816 TKLTITPEQWGAFLD
+1816 TKLTITPEQWGKFLD

-1934 LSERFNAS
+1934 LRERFNAS
-1942 KGDIRYSFAS
+1942 KGDI
-1952 VEDNQVIRKAEQME
+1952 
-1966 SDGKTPEEIWRAL
+1966 
-1979 GVARTMDG
+1979 
-1987 KGWRYEID
+1987 
-1995 DSTVKLKNEMLY
+1995 
-2007 DYQAELRDQN
+2007 
-2017 RAWEKLTDRALSD
+2017 
-2030 EQVHDLADYMK
+2030 
-2041 GAIEDR
+2041 
-2047 HDENLYDKL
+2047 
-2056 ENEFGGDFI
+2056 
-2065 KWADALENVK
+2065 
-2075 EAKKVPR
+2075 
-2082 NGASLEEFIDAAELF
+2082 
-2097 AAYPQLRD
+2097 
-2105 TRLVF
+2105 
-2110 QNLDSGENGYYDRQ
+2110 
-2124 RDIIVLSE
+2124 
-2132 RLRRKSES
+2132 
-2140 TLLHEIQHVI
+2140 
-2150 QGIDKTPGGASPGYW
+2150 
-2165 KRRMEEG
+2165 
-2172 YSRRENDGRIAK
+2172 
-2184 AEKEYQRIFDSAP
+2184 
-2197 ETFKNKVRE
+2197 
-2206 INRARLAQDYD
+2206 
-2217 AAEAIVDE
+2217 
-2225 LYDSEY
+2225 
-2231 AELWS
+2231 
-2236 QLDMADFERR
+2236 
-2246 NERGNELRPSDLYR
+2246 
-2260 NTAGEIEARDTA
+2260 
-2272 ARRSL
+2272 
-2277 TAEERR
+2277 
-2283 NLMPKTADENTV
+2283 
-2295 FVEQRYSIDSD
+2295 RYSIDSD

-2583 LMDVWREQNPGQTTV
+2583 LTDVWREQNPGQTTV

-2720 AQKNGDYSKVVEMAQ
+2720 AQKSGDYSKVVEMAQ

-3088 QAVFSKANWEGFMER
+3088 QAVFSKANWEGFMEG

-3269 ALAMAQKNGGIKNM
+3269 ALAMAQKNGGVKNM

-3627 TMGVDSAKV
+3627 AMGVDSAKV

-3758 SVTEGTSIEKT
+3758 NVTEGTSIEKT

>member
-1 MGQKTRKQLEIEKVT
+1 MKKKTAAQLAWEAQKQAWTSQGGVQVSSTQKTTAAQNAWNSAKNNPDYIQRARQQTTKVKTAAQPTEKIET
-16 SALYSQGTRQTVSS
+16 
-30 EQQRNTAKQSAI
+30 
-42 QNFTQSIN
+42 F
-50 SQADAWSKNH
+50 
-60 IQSTPKSRDVRS
+60 DVKRGNLTGKANGRS
-72 YNPSGTPALQKPKTE
+72 GQ
-87 FANVETV
+87 
-94 NVTSRKPG
+94 
-102 ETSRGGK
+102 

-115 ERLSGKQMA
+115 ERLTGKQTA

-243 VTRLRYLKAFDTY
+243 VTRMRYLKAFDTY

-274 NEVNTMIGSY
+274 NEVNAMIGSY

-305 ITELADRLD
+305 ITELADQLD
-314 QTGPEEKNAETGQ
+314 QTGAKEKNAETGQ

-381 ADRQSAED
+381 ADRQAAED

-677 HLLDKINT
+677 HLLNKINT

-699 MIRKQGM
+699 MIRKQGL

-858 QVIKDASKYM
+858 QVIKDASKYL
-868 NQAFEMGPETQSF
+868 NQALEMGTETQSF

-918 QPKTKAKSAQT
+918 QQKTKAKSAQT

-939 TIFAENGV
+939 TVFAENGV

-989 LTDVEIPEGV
+989 LTGVEIPEGV

-1027 TTQDEQA
+1027 TAQDEQA

-1074 GKLKETEKG
+1074 GKLKETEEG
-1083 AENGQTGEA
+1083 VENEQTGEA

-1117 EADTRGTED
+1117 EADTRGTEG
-1126 QNRGGDAGVSE
+1126 QNRSGDAGVSE

-1208 VRGLFDQK
+1208 VRGLFDQE

-1227 RLSYEQIGNHEV
+1227 RLSYDQIGNHEV
-1239 FHIEVT
+1239 FHIEVA

-1260 ATGNKDILDSL
+1260 ATGNKEILDSL

-1306 VTAYQDIFEQI
+1306 VTAYQEIFKQI

-1324 GEAASSMPK
+1324 GEAASSIPK

-1390 RQQENWKAHRSG
+1390 RQQDNWKAHRSG

-1537 VDEITESKNFK
+1537 VDEADRKAAQFAIIRDS
-1548 EWFGDWQNHPE
+1548 
-1559 RASKV
+1559 
-1564 VNADGTPKVVYHGTL
+1564 NAADDAYHTWIRSAAEIKTLSETL
-1579 AHGLHE
+1579 ADPEWAEYDEYDPDYTRQMAEDAVRTG
-1585 FKKSFIGSRFS
+1585 KITVYSSYKIGNGVFVTPSRMEAES
-1596 FDETGF
+1596 Y
-1602 FFTDNKSL
+1602 S
-1610 AQDYATGDF
+1610 GDGKVY
-1619 DNSKG
+1619 SKT
-1624 EVIPAYLNVRRP
+1624 VNVADVAWIDP
-1636 LVFDSQ
+1636 TQGQ
-1642 YALKNGYGKV
+1642 YAPTNTT
-1652 FRENDAVDVWDA
+1652 DV
-1664 YQGAILDEAQE
+1664 
-1675 MRADGIIVNDGTSE
+1675 
-1689 MVVVFEPNQIKSAT
+1689 
-1703 DNVGTFNR
+1703 
-1711 NNPDIRYSQETDEEY
+1711 RYSQETDEEY

-1741 KMVDAAAIEAGYTK
+1741 KMVDAAASEAGYTK

-1934 LSERFNAS
+1934 LRERFNAS

-2007 DYQAELRDQN
+2007 DYAAELRDQN

-2047 HDENLYDKL
+2047 HDEKLYDKL

-2075 EAKKVPR
+2075 EAEKVPR

-2197 ETFKNKVRE
+2197 EAFKNKVRE

-2427 AGTTRANNQLKS
+2427 AGTARENPYLNS

-2453 IPTQIEIKDTSNAGG
+2453 IPTQIEIKDTADAGG
-2468 ILYMTVTMTKIEAG
+2468 TLYMTVAMTK
-2482 VMAGASAQ
+2482 
-2490 RRTPPYVVPASEIE
+2490 IE

-2510 GAQKNWRGRSL
+2510 TMNQNGTSRSL

-2583 LMDVWREQNPGQTTV
+2583 LTDVWREQNPGQTTV

-2720 AQKNGDYSKVVEMAQ
+2720 AQKSGDYSKVVEMAQ

-2780 NVNPVVQTMIDS
+2780 NVNPIVQAMIDS
-2792 YTEQIRDLRAE
+2792 YTEQIREIRAE

-2817 GQGRA
+2817 GQGKA

-2923 ANLQAERD
+2923 AKLQAERD

-3032 VATFQTMSHLFNIR
+3032 VATYQTMSHLLNAR

-3088 QAVFSKANWEGFMER
+3088 QAIFSKANWEGFMEG

-3113 DIETGENGKYGTG
+3113 DIETAENGKYGTG

-3135 LLSRNLS
+3135 LLTRGLS
-3142 RVERLLGY
+3142 QAERLMGY

-3163 RAETIRQLQGFVDSG
+3163 RAETIRQLQKFVDSG
-3178 KMTMEEAIQAAE
+3178 KMTMEEAVQAAE

-3203 VGNALSV
+3203 VGTTLSQ
-3210 LKKLGNTLIG
+3210 LKKLGNLVG
-3220 FGDSGQT
+3220 FGDSGQKIGGLT
-3227 LGKMKVHEFGL
+3227 VHEFGL
-3238 GDLLTKYTQ
+3238 GDLLIKYTQ

-3269 ALAMAQKNGGIKNM
+3269 ALVMAQKNGGIKNM
-3283 SALQQRNIALA
+3283 TALQQRNIALA
-3294 IGRATTGSGL
+3294 VGRATIGTGL

-3349 LIRGESA
+3349 LIRGEGA
-3356 DIQDGDELWGI
+3356 DLRDGDELWGI

-3424 DYSQEDTLVG
+3424 DYSQEETFIG
-3434 QAWDVVI
+3434 QGRDVLL

-3459 AQGMDAYYRD
+3459 AQGMDTYYRD

-3566 YAMSAEERRE
+3566 YEMSAEERRE

-3597 YADMTTEERAAQV
+3597 YAGMTTEERAAQV

-3653 SGVSPSLP
+3653 SGVSPSIP

-3698 GDVIQSDAYAK
+3698 GDVIQSDAYSK

-3769 VKRLKSDGASDNSI
+3769 VKRLKSDGASENSI

>member
-131 GISPDTEASKKT
+131 GISPDSEASKKT

-243 VTRLRYLKAFDTY
+243 VTRMRYLKAFDTY

-305 ITELADRLD
+305 ITELADQLD
-314 QTGPEEKNAETGQ
+314 QTGAKEKNAETGQ

-381 ADRQSAED
+381 ADRQAAED

-532 GSIGA
+532 GSLGA

-699 MIRKQGM
+699 MIRKQGL

-723 MWYNKDNSEFRQYSA
+723 MWYTGDNSEFRQYSA

-805 QYTVDE
+805 QYSVDE

-848 LLGFAAMTNN
+848 MLGFAALTNN
-858 QVIKDASKYM
+858 QVIKDASKYL
-868 NQAFEMGPETQSF
+868 NQALEMGPETQSF

-894 SQLPSKAF
+894 SQLPSKEF

-913 KEAAK
+913 REAAK
-918 QPKTKAKSAQT
+918 QPKTKVKSAQT

-939 TIFAENGV
+939 TVFAENGV

-989 LTDVEIPEGV
+989 LTGVEIPEGV

-1027 TTQDEQA
+1027 TAQDAQA

-1065 ERLQYFIEH
+1065 ERLQYFMEH

-1083 AENGQTGEA
+1083 ATENEQTGEA

-1117 EADTRGTED
+1117 EADAGGTEG
-1126 QNRGGDAGVSE
+1126 QNRSGDAGVSE

-1182 VKAKYGYDVVYT
+1182 VKARYGYDVVYT

-1208 VRGLFDQK
+1208 VRGLFDQE

-1227 RLSYEQIGNHEV
+1227 RLSYDQIGNHEV
-1239 FHIEVT
+1239 FHIEVA

-1260 ATGNKDILDSL
+1260 ATGNKEILDSL

-1333 FSVET
+1333 NSVEAT
-1338 AEDGQKYVLID
+1338 EDGRAVAVVDSDILQGLDTSTWDNQKKAEAKRAAKTALLQFKDGVQVNDITYKVNRTTRREYTRSEDTERLFRRNPEHFADKMRMADIADDVIVATTSWANDGKLKHPRTDNFVDFAHGDVLIQAGGNKYD
-1349 QQQGRFIGLNNREA
+1349 ARAVVGITSE
-1363 EKLALEIIQEEFSG
+1363 
-1377 QTIPLGEYAAVTI
+1377 GEYVFYDVVDMSPADFKIKEEPSTTAAGRNATSDI
-1390 RQQENWKAHRSG
+1390 KEGS
-1402 DRYDGAR
+1402 
-1409 KYVHDGTYYE
+1409 
-1419 NSVFQAKMRAAANL
+1419 SV
-1433 DEMLEA
+1433 
-1439 AEYVGHSED
+1439 
-1448 HKNHTFATD
+1448 
-1457 GFDYYKTTFVVGGRV
+1457 
-1472 FEGTFNI
+1472 
-1479 GLSDMGATFYGMTK
+1479 
-1493 ITQVTNYGT
+1493 QVTDTNS
-1502 FASALVTDAQPN
+1502 FVSSLVNETRSDN
-1514 YGDLRNSRVAR
+1514 GDLRDSRVAR

-1537 VDEITESKNFK
+1537 VDESDRKAAQFAIIRDS
-1548 EWFGDWQNHPE
+1548 
-1559 RASKV
+1559 
-1564 VNADGTPKVVYHGTL
+1564 NAADDGYHTWIRSAAEIKTLSETL
-1579 AHGLHE
+1579 ADPEWAEYDEYDPDYTRQMAEDAVRTG
-1585 FKKSFIGSRFS
+1585 KITVYSSYKIGNGVFVTPSRMEAES
-1596 FDETGF
+1596 YSG
-1602 FFTDNKSL
+1602 KGKV
-1610 AQDYATGDF
+1610 Y
-1619 DNSKG
+1619 SKT
-1624 EVIPAYLNVRRP
+1624 VNVADVAWIDP
-1636 LVFDSQ
+1636 TQGQ
-1642 YALKNGYGKV
+1642 YAPTN
-1652 FRENDAVDVWDA
+1652 
-1664 YQGAILDEAQE
+1664 
-1675 MRADGIIVNDGTSE
+1675 T
-1689 MVVVFEPNQIKSAT
+1689 T
-1703 DNVGTFNR
+1703 
-1711 NNPDIRYSQETDEEY
+1711 DIRYSQETDEEY

-1741 KMVDAAAIEAGYTK
+1741 KMVDAAASEAGYTK

-2047 HDENLYDKL
+2047 HDEKLYDKL
-2056 ENEFGGDFI
+2056 ENEFGADFI

-2184 AEKEYQRIFDSAP
+2184 AEKEYRRIFDSAP
-2197 ETFKNKVRE
+2197 EAFKNKVRE

-2246 NERGNELRPSDLYR
+2246 SERGDELLPSDLYR

-2272 ARRSL
+2272 ARRGL

-2583 LMDVWREQNPGQTTV
+2583 LTDVWREQNPGQTTV

-2996 TLNNLKKQNFEWLWN
+2996 TVNNLKKQNFEWLWN

-3627 TMGVDSAKV
+3627 AMGVDSAKV

-3758 SVTEGTSIEKT
+3758 NVTEGTSIEKT

-3878 YLSASVQERQYMKEY
+3878 YLAAGTSERQYMKAY
-3893 LLDAYEALGVSRN
+3893 LVDAYVALGKSRSEAS
-3906 KAAKNIDK
+3906 KDIDK

>member
-1 MGQKTRKQLEIEKVT
+1 MKKKTAAQLAWEAQKQSWTSQGGVQVSSTQKTTAAQNAWN
-16 SALYSQGTRQTVSS
+16 SAKNNPDYVQRARQQTPQVKT
-30 EQQRNTAKQSAI
+30 TARP
-42 QNFTQSIN
+42 
-50 SQADAWSKNH
+50 
-60 IQSTPKSRDVRS
+60 STKI
-72 YNPSGTPALQKPKTE
+72 
-87 FANVETV
+87 ETV
-94 NVTSRKPG
+94 DVKRGNLNRDSNG
-102 ETSRGGK
+102 RGGQ
-109 SWKERQ
+109 SQKERQ
-115 ERLSGKQMA
+115 ERLTGKQTA

-327 NLREQYQEE
+327 NLRAQYQEE

-654 EQAAVTSTVSGLI
+654 KQAAVTSTVSGLI

-699 MIRKQGM
+699 MIRKQGL

-805 QYTVDE
+805 QYSVDE

-848 LLGFAAMTNN
+848 MLGFAAMTNN

-989 LTDVEIPEGV
+989 LTGVEIPEGV

-1027 TTQDEQA
+1027 TAQDAQA

-1065 ERLQYFIEH
+1065 EQLQYFMEH
-1074 GKLKETEKG
+1074 GRLKETEEG
-1083 AENGQTGEA
+1083 AENEQTGEA

-1108 TDAAAAGNA
+1108 TDAAPAGNA
-1117 EADTRGTED
+1117 EADTRGTEG
-1126 QNRGGDAGVSE
+1126 QNRSGDAGVSE
-1137 EVRVRG
+1137 EVRVKG

-1208 VRGLFDQK
+1208 VRGLFDQE

-1227 RLSYEQIGNHEV
+1227 RLSYDQIGNHEV
-1239 FHIEVT
+1239 FHIEVA

-1260 ATGNKDILDSL
+1260 AAGNKEILDSL

-1324 GEAASSMPK
+1324 GEAASSMQK
-1333 FSVET
+1333 NSVEAT
-1338 AEDGQKYVLID
+1338 EDGRAVAVVDSDILQDLDTSTWDNQKKAEAKRAAKTALLQFKDGVQVNDITYKVNRTTRREYTRSEDTERLFRRNPEHFADKMRMADIADDVIVATTSWANDGKLKHPRTDNFVDFAHGDVLIQAGGNKYD
-1349 QQQGRFIGLNNREA
+1349 ARAVVGITSE
-1363 EKLALEIIQEEFSG
+1363 
-1377 QTIPLGEYAAVTI
+1377 GEYVFYDVVDMSPADFKIKEEPSTTAAGRNATSDI
-1390 RQQENWKAHRSG
+1390 KEGS
-1402 DRYDGAR
+1402 
-1409 KYVHDGTYYE
+1409 
-1419 NSVFQAKMRAAANL
+1419 SV
-1433 DEMLEA
+1433 
-1439 AEYVGHSED
+1439 
-1448 HKNHTFATD
+1448 
-1457 GFDYYKTTFVVGGRV
+1457 
-1472 FEGTFNI
+1472 
-1479 GLSDMGATFYGMTK
+1479 
-1493 ITQVTNYGT
+1493 QVTDTNS
-1502 FASALVTDAQPN
+1502 FVSSLVNETRSDN
-1514 YGDLRNSRVAR
+1514 GDLRDSRVAR

-1537 VDEITESKNFK
+1537 VDESDRKAAQFAIIRDS
-1548 EWFGDWQNHPE
+1548 
-1559 RASKV
+1559 
-1564 VNADGTPKVVYHGTL
+1564 NAADDDYHTWIRSAAEIKTLSETL
-1579 AHGLHE
+1579 ADPEWAEYDEYDPDYTRQMAEDAVRTG
-1585 FKKSFIGSRFS
+1585 KITVYSSYKIGSGVFVTPSRMEAES
-1596 FDETGF
+1596 YSG
-1602 FFTDNKSL
+1602 KGKV
-1610 AQDYATGDF
+1610 Y
-1619 DNSKG
+1619 SKT
-1624 EVIPAYLNVRRP
+1624 VNVADVAWIDP
-1636 LVFDSQ
+1636 TQGQ
-1642 YALKNGYGKV
+1642 YAPTN
-1652 FRENDAVDVWDA
+1652 
-1664 YQGAILDEAQE
+1664 
-1675 MRADGIIVNDGTSE
+1675 T
-1689 MVVVFEPNQIKSAT
+1689 T
-1703 DNVGTFNR
+1703 
-1711 NNPDIRYSQETDEEY
+1711 DIRYSQETDEEY

-1741 KMVDAAAIEAGYTK
+1741 KMVDAAASEAGYTK

-1816 TKLTITPEQWGAFLD
+1816 TKLTITPEQWGKFLD

-1934 LSERFNAS
+1934 LRERFNAS
-1942 KGDIRYSFAS
+1942 KGDI
-1952 VEDNQVIRKAEQME
+1952 
-1966 SDGKTPEEIWRAL
+1966 
-1979 GVARTMDG
+1979 
-1987 KGWRYEID
+1987 
-1995 DSTVKLKNEMLY
+1995 
-2007 DYQAELRDQN
+2007 
-2017 RAWEKLTDRALSD
+2017 
-2030 EQVHDLADYMK
+2030 
-2041 GAIEDR
+2041 
-2047 HDENLYDKL
+2047 
-2056 ENEFGGDFI
+2056 
-2065 KWADALENVK
+2065 
-2075 EAKKVPR
+2075 
-2082 NGASLEEFIDAAELF
+2082 
-2097 AAYPQLRD
+2097 
-2105 TRLVF
+2105 
-2110 QNLDSGENGYYDRQ
+2110 
-2124 RDIIVLSE
+2124 
-2132 RLRRKSES
+2132 
-2140 TLLHEIQHVI
+2140 
-2150 QGIDKTPGGASPGYW
+2150 
-2165 KRRMEEG
+2165 
-2172 YSRRENDGRIAK
+2172 
-2184 AEKEYQRIFDSAP
+2184 
-2197 ETFKNKVRE
+2197 
-2206 INRARLAQDYD
+2206 
-2217 AAEAIVDE
+2217 
-2225 LYDSEY
+2225 
-2231 AELWS
+2231 
-2236 QLDMADFERR
+2236 
-2246 NERGNELRPSDLYR
+2246 
-2260 NTAGEIEARDTA
+2260 
-2272 ARRSL
+2272 
-2277 TAEERR
+2277 
-2283 NLMPKTADENTV
+2283 
-2295 FVEQRYSIDSD
+2295 RYSIDSD

-2583 LMDVWREQNPGQTTV
+2583 LTDVWREQNPGQTTV

-2720 AQKNGDYSKVVEMAQ
+2720 AQKSGDYSKVVEMAQ

-3088 QAVFSKANWEGFMER
+3088 QAVFSKANWEGFMEG

-3269 ALAMAQKNGGIKNM
+3269 ALAMAQKNGGVKNM

-3627 TMGVDSAKV
+3627 AMGVDSAKV

-3758 SVTEGTSIEKT
+3758 NVTEGTSIEKT

>member
-16 SALYSQGTRQTVSS
+16 SALYSQGTRQTVSR
-30 EQQRNTAKQSAI
+30 EQQRNTANTEKQKAI

-50 SQADAWSKNH
+50 LQADTWRKNH
-60 IQSTPKSRDVRS
+60 IQKSQS
-72 YNPSGTPALQKPKTE
+72 QTSSQPSSKI
-87 FANVETV
+87 ETV
-94 NVTSRKPG
+94 NPSSQKPG
-102 ETSRGGK
+102 ETSRSGQ

-115 ERLSGKQMA
+115 ERLAGQQMA

-131 GISPDTEASKKT
+131 GVVPGKKQEGEPERPSFSASYQEKEDWFNQKIGQAVKKEDEPKEEDPLSMSYWESRVNSALE
-143 QTNPE
+143 QT
-148 WENNLIAQATTLP
+148 
-161 SAPELTQADVEK
+161 
-173 EQKKSSRIQKP
+173 EQKKETKNGRIQKP
-184 TADHYDAE
+184 SADHYDAE
-192 QIRQYKEQEIGDYKK
+192 QIRQYQEQEIGDYKK
-207 VLDEQNTLADT
+207 VLDEQNALAEAR
-218 LYKEFQTAEQA
+218 YKEYQTAEQA
-229 VKDAESAYEKNPNG
+229 VKDAQEAYEKNPNG
-243 VTRLRYLKAFDTY
+243 VTRMRYLKAYDAC
-256 QKAREPLSTA
+256 QKAWEPVAEA
-266 VKRSEELA
+266 VNRSEELT
-274 NEVNTMIGSY
+274 NEVNSLVTQY
-284 QNQYD
+284 QGQYD

-295 GKDYAGMQAY
+295 GKDYAGMQQY
-305 ITELADRLD
+305 ITELSDQLD
-314 QTGPEEKNAETGQ
+314 QTGESEKNAETGQ

-336 IDRAT
+336 IDRAEK
-341 NYSYSMMDMEQ
+341 YSYSLMNKDQ
-352 LQAEYDRLN
+352 LQQEYDRLDAISHSA
-361 RQREELYK
+361 EAK
-369 PVGPQ
+369 PV
-374 YRYQATG
+374 YMTDTG
-381 ADRQSAED
+381 LPVFNTQNLSDETIDRAN
-389 RKAEQEKTGEKM
+389 EKK
-401 RLVQK
+401 RLIQR
-406 AMNAREADDAKAAY
+406 ALNQLEMNDAKAAY
-420 ESYAAGN
+420 ESYADGTA
-427 AEKPTVDLAGQN
+427 AKPTYDLAGQN
-439 LIDVFEEM
+439 LIDVFEKM
-447 VNGRKGYKTAG
+447 VNGERIAKNAG
-458 ETTEIALRDQ
+458 NTTEIALRDQ
-468 VERNMKHLP
+468 VDRNMKYLP
-477 ENAKEVMLQFLEDKD
+477 DDAKEVMLQFLADKD

-507 TANYANAQYAELK
+507 TANYANTQYSELK

-537 GVAGAVTPA
+537 GFAGAVTPA

-568 TYRFSDVNSDM
+568 EYRFSDVNGDL

-587 ALQEGVQAYNA
+587 ALQEGVQTYNA

-781 VASAN
+781 VVSAN
-786 MQAAQYGKEMKA
+786 LQAAQYGKEMKA
-798 GEAFKGT
+798 GETFKGT

-817 SQQIPGEYEGGRY
+817 SQQIPGEYEGGKY

-848 LLGFAAMTNN
+848 MLGFAAMTNN
-858 QVIKDASKYM
+858 QVIKDASKYL
-868 NQAFEMGPETQSF
+868 NQALEMSPETQSF
-881 KMAAAMVGQYDVG
+881 KMAMAMTEQYDVG

-918 QPKTKAKSAQT
+918 QPNTKAKSAQT

-939 TIFAENGV
+939 TVFAENGV

-989 LTDVEIPEGV
+989 LTGVEIPDGV

-1027 TTQDEQA
+1027 TAQDAQA

-1065 ERLQYFIEH
+1065 ERLQYFMEH

-1083 AENGQTGEA
+1083 AENEQTGEA

-1102 GQSDGG
+1102 GQSDGS
-1108 TDAAAAGNA
+1108 TDAAPTGNA
-1117 EADTRGTED
+1117 EADARGTEG
-1126 QNRGGDAGVSE
+1126 QNRSGDAGVQE
-1137 EVRVRG
+1137 KVQPVKG
-1143 RGNAVSSRDF
+1143 RGKAVSSRDF

-1172 TEPMRKFRED
+1172 AEPMRKFRED

-1208 VRGLFDQK
+1208 VRGLFDQE

-1227 RLSYEQIGNHEV
+1227 RLSYDQIGNHEV
-1239 FHIEVT
+1239 FHIEVA

-1260 ATGNKDILDSL
+1260 ATGNKEILDSL

-1297 KFNGIRSVN
+1297 GFNGIRSVN

-1317 KAASPKN
+1317 KAASPRN
-1324 GEAASSMPK
+1324 GEAASSMQK
-1333 FSVET
+1333 NSVEAT
-1338 AEDGQKYVLID
+1338 EDGRAVAVVDSDILQDLDTSTWDNQKKAEAKRAAKIALLQFKDGVQVNDITYKVNRTTRREYTRSEDTERLFRRNPEHFADKMRMADIADDVIVATTSWANDGKLKHPRTDNFVDFAHGDVLIQAGGNKYD
-1349 QQQGRFIGLNNREA
+1349 ARAVVGITSE
-1363 EKLALEIIQEEFSG
+1363 
-1377 QTIPLGEYAAVTI
+1377 GEYVFYDVVDMSPADFKIKEEPSTTAAGRNATSDI
-1390 RQQENWKAHRSG
+1390 KEGS
-1402 DRYDGAR
+1402 
-1409 KYVHDGTYYE
+1409 
-1419 NSVFQAKMRAAANL
+1419 SV
-1433 DEMLEA
+1433 
-1439 AEYVGHSED
+1439 
-1448 HKNHTFATD
+1448 
-1457 GFDYYKTTFVVGGRV
+1457 
-1472 FEGTFNI
+1472 
-1479 GLSDMGATFYGMTK
+1479 
-1493 ITQVTNYGT
+1493 QVTDTNS
-1502 FASALVTDAQPN
+1502 FVSSLVNETRSDN
-1514 YGDLRNSRVAR
+1514 GDLRDSRVAR

-1564 VNADGTPKVVYHGTL
+1564 VNADGTPKVVYHGTN
-1579 AHGLHE
+1579 AAFNTFRQENGVYFFSE
-1585 FKKSFIGSRFS
+1585 SRDYAES
-1596 FDETGF
+1596 MAEERGGTRVVEAYLSIRNPLYVRMQERS
-1602 FFTDNKSL
+1602 FTDPTQEARYIRQAKSE
-1610 AQDYATGDF
+1610 G
-1619 DNSKG
+1619 
-1624 EVIPAYLNVRRP
+1624 R
-1636 LVFDSQ
+1636 
-1642 YALKNGYGKV
+1642 
-1652 FRENDAVDVWDA
+1652 
-1664 YQGAILDEAQE
+1664 
-1675 MRADGIIVNDGTSE
+1675 DG
-1689 MVVVFEPNQIKSAT
+1689 VVFVLDSGNELVDDTFYAAFMPEQIKSAT

-1711 NNPDIRYSQETDEEY
+1711 NNPDIRYSQEADEEY

-1741 KMVDAAAIEAGYTK
+1741 KMVDAAASEAGYTK

-1816 TKLTITPEQWGAFLD
+1816 TKLTITPEQWGKFLD
-1831 YAQAHRDE
+1831 YAQEHRDE

-1865 TDLIAGFINAT
+1865 TDLISGFINAT
-1876 AGRNSEVAEAYLQML
+1876 AGRNAEVAEAYLQML

-1910 VAFTPEQIKSAEIVT
+1910 VAFTPEQIKSAEPVT

-1934 LSERFNAS
+1934 LRERFNAS
-1942 KGDIRYSFAS
+1942 MGDI
-1952 VEDNQVIRKAEQME
+1952 
-1966 SDGKTPEEIWRAL
+1966 
-1979 GVARTMDG
+1979 
-1987 KGWRYEID
+1987 
-1995 DSTVKLKNEMLY
+1995 
-2007 DYQAELRDQN
+2007 
-2017 RAWEKLTDRALSD
+2017 
-2030 EQVHDLADYMK
+2030 
-2041 GAIEDR
+2041 
-2047 HDENLYDKL
+2047 
-2056 ENEFGGDFI
+2056 
-2065 KWADALENVK
+2065 
-2075 EAKKVPR
+2075 
-2082 NGASLEEFIDAAELF
+2082 
-2097 AAYPQLRD
+2097 
-2105 TRLVF
+2105 
-2110 QNLDSGENGYYDRQ
+2110 
-2124 RDIIVLSE
+2124 
-2132 RLRRKSES
+2132 
-2140 TLLHEIQHVI
+2140 
-2150 QGIDKTPGGASPGYW
+2150 
-2165 KRRMEEG
+2165 
-2172 YSRRENDGRIAK
+2172 
-2184 AEKEYQRIFDSAP
+2184 
-2197 ETFKNKVRE
+2197 
-2206 INRARLAQDYD
+2206 
-2217 AAEAIVDE
+2217 
-2225 LYDSEY
+2225 
-2231 AELWS
+2231 
-2236 QLDMADFERR
+2236 
-2246 NERGNELRPSDLYR
+2246 
-2260 NTAGEIEARDTA
+2260 
-2272 ARRSL
+2272 
-2277 TAEERR
+2277 
-2283 NLMPKTADENTV
+2283 
-2295 FVEQRYSIDSD
+2295 RYSIDSD
-2306 MTEDERYREL
+2306 MTEDERYQEL
-2316 RGKTVAV
+2316 RRKTVAV

-2427 AGTTRANNQLKS
+2427 AGTVRENPYLNS

-2453 IPTQIEIKDTSNAGG
+2453 IPTQIEIKDTADAGG
-2468 ILYMTVTMTKIEAG
+2468 TLYMTVAMTK
-2482 VMAGASAQ
+2482 
-2490 RRTPPYVVPASEIE
+2490 IE

-2510 GAQKNWRGRSL
+2510 TMNQNGTSRSL

-2574 RQKNSVDTD
+2574 QQKNSVDTD
-2583 LMDVWREQNPGQTTV
+2583 LMDVWREQNPGQTAV

-2626 VGAAKNGNET
+2626 VGAAKNANET

-2656 KSMDGLKKEDMTYD
+2656 KGMEGLREEDMTYD

-2720 AQKNGDYSKVVEMAQ
+2720 AQKSGDYSKVVEMAQ

-2780 NVNPVVQTMIDS
+2780 NVNPVVQSMIDS

-2839 ALNEQRDKLL
+2839 ELNEQRDKLL

-2875 NKRIDEWQKKIDLAK
+2875 NKRIDEWQKKINLAK

-2903 QQQTDARAQERK
+2903 QQQTDARSQERK

-2923 ANLQAERD
+2923 AKLQAERD

-2945 KGISD
+2945 KGIPD

-2978 IDVIQ
+2978 IDVIR

-3032 VATFQTMSHLFNIR
+3032 VATYQTMSHLFNMR

-3079 TGKRGVGFD
+3079 TGKRGVRFD
-3088 QAVFSKANWEGFMER
+3088 QAIFSKANWEGFMEG

-3113 DIETGENGKYGTG
+3113 DIETAENGKYGTG

-3135 LLSRNLS
+3135 LLTRNLS

-3163 RAETIRQLQGFVDSG
+3163 RAETLRQLQGFVDSG
-3178 KMTMEEAIQAAE
+3178 KMTMEEAVQAAE

-3203 VGNALSV
+3203 VGTTLSQ
-3210 LKKLGNTLIG
+3210 LKKLGNLVG
-3220 FGDSGQT
+3220 FGDSGQKIGGLT
-3227 LGKMKVHEFGL
+3227 VHEFGL

-3269 ALAMAQKNGGIKNM
+3269 ALAMAQKNGGIQNM

-3356 DIQDGDELWGI
+3356 DIQDGDTLLGI

-3386 KEGQNLAQRWLE
+3386 DEGQNLAQRWLE

-3434 QAWDVVI
+3434 QAWDVAI

-3469 AYGSKNLLTQGK
+3469 AYGSKNLLVQGK

-3502 GEDKTYGGST
+3502 GEDKTYGGDT

-3566 YAMSAEERRE
+3566 YEMSAEERRE

-3591 FFDSED
+3591 FFNSED
-3597 YADMTTEERAAQV
+3597 YAGMTTEERAEQV

-3721 AKETAKNAAKDEFL
+3721 AKETAKNTAKDEFL

-3758 SVTEGTSIEKT
+3758 NVTEGANIEKT
-3769 VKRLKSDGASDNSI
+3769 VKRLKSDGVSDNSI

-3846 GKKLDDTIS
+3846 GNKLNDTIA

-3862 ESKTLKSQI
+3862 EEKTLKSQI

-3893 LLDAYEALGVSRN
+3893 LLDAYESLGVSRN

-3914 WLEE
+3914 WLK

>member
-42 QNFTQSIN
+42 QNLTQSIN

-60 IQSTPKSRDVRS
+60 IQKSQS
-72 YNPSGTPALQKPKTE
+72 QTSSQPSSKI
-87 FANVETV
+87 ETV
-94 NVTSRKPG
+94 NPSSQKPG
-102 ETSRGGK
+102 ETSRSGQ

-115 ERLSGKQMA
+115 ERLAGKQTA

-131 GISPDTEASKKT
+131 GVVPGKKQKEEPERPSFSASYQEKEDWFNQKIGQAAKKEEEPKEENPLSMSYWEGRVNSALE
-143 QTNPE
+143 QT
-148 WENNLIAQATTLP
+148 
-161 SAPELTQADVEK
+161 
-173 EQKKSSRIQKP
+173 EQKKETKGGRIQKP
-184 TADHYDAE
+184 SADHYDAE

-243 VTRLRYLKAFDTY
+243 VTRMRYLKAFDTY

-274 NEVNTMIGSY
+274 NEVNAMIGSY

-314 QTGPEEKNAETGQ
+314 QTGAKEKNAETGQ
-327 NLREQYQEE
+327 NQREQYQEE

-374 YRYQATG
+374 YRYQASG
-381 ADRQSAED
+381 ADRQAAED

-401 RLVQK
+401 RLVQQ
-406 AMNAREADDAKAAY
+406 AMNQLEMNEARGAYEAYAQRKSLGENFGQYGNGNIDLWNAPSLDNIAVWDERRNAEVVIPTTWRENGRVVHTNDPDEAYAHYEKTGKYFGMFATTDEALTYGDQLKTEKAAR
-420 ESYAAGN
+420 ST
-427 AEKPTVDLAGQN
+427 EKPVYDFAGQN

-579 YRGARTAA
+579 YRGARTTA

-699 MIRKQGM
+699 MVRKQGM

-723 MWYNKDNSEFRQYSA
+723 MWYNKDNSEFRQFSA

-798 GEAFKGT
+798 GEAFEGT

-817 SQQIPGEYEGGRY
+817 AQQIPGEYEGGRY
-830 AAEQLKNQVLE
+830 AAEQLKKQVLE
-841 GKQLSNR
+841 GRQLSNR
-848 LLGFAAMTNN
+848 MLGFAAMTNN

-918 QPKTKAKSAQT
+918 RPKTKAKSAQT

-939 TIFAENGV
+939 TVFAENGV

-989 LTDVEIPEGV
+989 LTGVDIPEGV

-1027 TTQDEQA
+1027 TAQDAQA

-1049 MDIADR
+1049 MNIADR

-1117 EADTRGTED
+1117 EADTRGTEG
-1126 QNRGGDAGVSE
+1126 QNRSGDAGVSE

-1208 VRGLFDQK
+1208 VRGLFDQE

-1227 RLSYEQIGNHEV
+1227 RLSYDQIGNHEV
-1239 FHIEVT
+1239 FHIEVA
-1245 NGDVDLQAMAEAFNE
+1245 NGDVDLQAMAEAFNK
-1260 ATGNKDILDSL
+1260 ATGNKEILDSL

-1324 GEAASSMPK
+1324 GEAASSMQK
-1333 FSVET
+1333 NSVEAT
-1338 AEDGQKYVLID
+1338 EDGRAVAVVDSDILQDLDTSTWDNQKKTEAKKAAKTALLQFKDGVQVNDITYKVNRTTRREYTRSEDTERLFRRNPEHFADKMRMADIADDVIVATTSWANDGKLKHPRTDNFVDFAHGDVLIQAGGNKYD
-1349 QQQGRFIGLNNREA
+1349 ARAVVGITSE
-1363 EKLALEIIQEEFSG
+1363 
-1377 QTIPLGEYAAVTI
+1377 GEYVFYDVVDMSPADFKIKEEPSTTAAGKNATSDI
-1390 RQQENWKAHRSG
+1390 KEGS
-1402 DRYDGAR
+1402 
-1409 KYVHDGTYYE
+1409 
-1419 NSVFQAKMRAAANL
+1419 SV
-1433 DEMLEA
+1433 
-1439 AEYVGHSED
+1439 
-1448 HKNHTFATD
+1448 
-1457 GFDYYKTTFVVGGRV
+1457 
-1472 FEGTFNI
+1472 
-1479 GLSDMGATFYGMTK
+1479 
-1493 ITQVTNYGT
+1493 QVTDTNS
-1502 FASALVTDAQPN
+1502 FVSSLVNETRSDN
-1514 YGDLRNSRVAR
+1514 GDLRNSRVAR

-1564 VNADGTPKVVYHGTL
+1564 VNADGTPKVVYHGTN
-1579 AHGLHE
+1579 AAFNTFRQENGVYFFSE
-1585 FKKSFIGSRFS
+1585 SRDYAES
-1596 FDETGF
+1596 MAEERGGTRVVEAYLSIRNPLYVRMQERS
-1602 FFTDNKSL
+1602 FTDPTQEARYIRQAKSE
-1610 AQDYATGDF
+1610 G
-1619 DNSKG
+1619 
-1624 EVIPAYLNVRRP
+1624 R
-1636 LVFDSQ
+1636 
-1642 YALKNGYGKV
+1642 
-1652 FRENDAVDVWDA
+1652 
-1664 YQGAILDEAQE
+1664 
-1675 MRADGIIVNDGTSE
+1675 DG
-1689 MVVVFEPNQIKSAT
+1689 VVFVLDSGNELVDDTFYAAFMPEQIKSAT
-1703 DNVGTFNR
+1703 DNVGTFDR

-1726 RRLAENPRENHAALQ
+1726 RRLAENPRENRAELQ
-1741 KMVDAAAIEAGYTK
+1741 KMVDAAAKEAGYTK

-1803 LPVYLDIQNPVST
+1803 IPVYLDIQNPVST

-1831 YAQAHRDE
+1831 YAQEHRDE

-1934 LSERFNAS
+1934 LSERFNARN
-1942 KGDIRYSFAS
+1942 GDIRYSVA
-1952 VEDNQVIRKAEQME
+1952 DTLG
-1966 SDGKTPEEIWRAL
+1966 SDLDKVLSGTYRSRNNEIYI
-1979 GVARTMDG
+1979 GET
-1987 KGWRYEID
+1987 
-1995 DSTVKLKNEMLY
+1995 SNF
-2007 DYQAELRDQN
+2007 
-2017 RAWEKLTDRALSD
+2017 LTDTI
-2030 EQVHDLADYMK
+2030 
-2041 GAIEDR
+2041 G
-2047 HDENLYDKL
+2047 
-2056 ENEFGGDFI
+2056 
-2065 KWADALENVK
+2065 ADALTVTMPPNKAYSAMVTAEQAKADGRYDPNTNYHGLGRDGLLRALEASENPVAAFAAVPSEK
-2075 EAKKVPR
+2075 GKRANSIVLVTNEIGPDGNIVVVEALGAESHV
-2082 NGASLEEFIDAAELF
+2082 NGKRIDANKVI
-2097 AAYPQLRD
+2097 
-2105 TRLVF
+2105 T
-2110 QNLDSGENGYYDRQ
+2110 SYDRATLAQ
-2124 RDIIVLSE
+2124 DIAE
-2132 RLRRKSES
+2132 
-2140 TLLHEIQHVI
+2140 
-2150 QGIDKTPGGASPGYW
+2150 AAA
-2165 KRRMEEG
+2165 
-2172 YSRRENDGRIAK
+2172 DGRILFVDK
-2184 AEKEYQRIFDSAP
+2184 KRSQ
-2197 ETFKNKVRE
+2197 NL
-2206 INRARLAQDYD
+2206 LAGTPGSNSL
-2217 AAEAIVDE
+2217 EAIQE
-2225 LYDSEY
+2225 
-2231 AELWS
+2231 
-2236 QLDMADFERR
+2236 ADFKTNIR
-2246 NERGNELRPSDLYR
+2246 NF
-2260 NTAGEIEARDTA
+2260 
-2272 ARRSL
+2272 
-2277 TAEERR
+2277 
-2283 NLMPKTADENTV
+2283 M
-2295 FVEQRYSIDSD
+2295 
-2306 MTEDERYREL
+2306 
-2316 RGKTVAV
+2316 
-2323 TPEAKYTDEQLAS
+2323 
-2336 IHTLEQLNAKAK
+2336 
-2348 SKAEKVI
+2348 
-2355 RPLAE
+2355 
-2360 SLGILNRSMKT
+2360 
-2371 PDVEIDFTFS
+2371 
-2381 KNKGL
+2381 
-2386 RESMSKQLRYGGTYA
+2386 
-2401 DFAKALV
+2401 
-2408 NLDGILENAVLIE
+2408 
-2421 QHKDKY
+2421 
-2427 AGTTRANNQLKS
+2427 
-2439 VSVLVGVFRDGDSL
+2439 
-2453 IPTQIEIKDTSNAGG
+2453 
-2468 ILYMTVTMTKIEAG
+2468 
-2482 VMAGASAQ
+2482 
-2490 RRTPPYVVPASEIE
+2490 
-2504 TGVLGS
+2504 
-2510 GAQKNWRGRSL
+2510 
-2521 IPISSYNLAE
+2521 
-2531 IFANVNP
+2531 ANVNWENSGRTSYTSGSTEGNR
-2538 ADGHFLKYVPDGFLN
+2538 AFAAAYE
-2553 DAQKAAKQS
+2553 AAK
-2562 AIREDANRIQSY
+2562 RGEV
-2574 RQKNSVDTD
+2574 QKNSVDTD

-2626 VGAAKNGNET
+2626 VGAAKNANET
-2636 QTKTSKARTNTFE
+2636 QTKTSRARTNTFE

-2720 AQKNGDYSKVVEMAQ
+2720 AQKSGDYSKVVEMAQ

-2780 NVNPVVQTMIDS
+2780 NVNPVVQSMIDS
-2792 YTEQIRDLRAE
+2792 YTEQIREIRAE
-2803 QKQAVQDAKLAGQM
+2803 QKQAIQDARLAGQM
-2817 GQGRA
+2817 GQGKA

-2923 ANLQAERD
+2923 AKLQAERD

-3032 VATFQTMSHLFNIR
+3032 VATYQTMSHLLNRR
-3046 TGMRNVVSNLA
+3046 TGMRNIVSNLA

-3088 QAVFSKANWEGFMER
+3088 QAIFSKANWEGFMEG

-3113 DIETGENGKYGTG
+3113 DIETAENGKYGTG

-3135 LLSRNLS
+3135 LLTRGLS
-3142 RVERLLGY
+3142 QAERLMGY

-3269 ALAMAQKNGGIKNM
+3269 ALVMAQKNGGIKNM

-3356 DIQDGDELWGI
+3356 DLRDGDELWGI

-3375 SMTIGALLNNS
+3375 LMTIGALLNNS

-3424 DYSQEDTLVG
+3424 EYSQEDTFIG
-3434 QAWDVVI
+3434 IGTDVLF

-3451 IPSPVRQF
+3451 IPAPIRQF

-3521 TPGSV
+3521 MPGSV

-3566 YAMSAEERRE
+3566 YEMSAEERRE

-3597 YADMTTEERAAQV
+3597 YAGMTTEERAAQV

-3735 EALQSVGIRA
+3735 DALQSVGIRA

-3758 SVTEGTSIEKT
+3758 NVTEGTSIEKT

-3846 GKKLDDTIS
+3846 EKKLDDTIS

>member
-131 GISPDTEASKKT
+131 GISPDSEASKKT

-243 VTRLRYLKAFDTY
+243 VTRMRYLKAFDTY

-305 ITELADRLD
+305 ITELADQLD
-314 QTGPEEKNAETGQ
+314 QTGAKEKNAETGQ

-381 ADRQSAED
+381 ADRQAAED

-532 GSIGA
+532 GSLGA

-699 MIRKQGM
+699 MIRKQGL

-723 MWYNKDNSEFRQYSA
+723 MWYNGDNSEFRQYSA

-805 QYTVDE
+805 QYSVDE

-848 LLGFAAMTNN
+848 MLGFAALTNN
-858 QVIKDASKYM
+858 QVIKDASKYL
-868 NQAFEMGPETQSF
+868 NQALEMGPETQSF

-894 SQLPSKAF
+894 SQLPSKEF

-913 KEAAK
+913 REAAK
-918 QPKTKAKSAQT
+918 QPKTKVKSAQT

-939 TIFAENGV
+939 TVFAENGV

-989 LTDVEIPEGV
+989 LTGVEIPEGV

-1027 TTQDEQA
+1027 TAQDAQA

-1065 ERLQYFIEH
+1065 ERLQYFMEH

-1083 AENGQTGEA
+1083 ATENEQTGEA

-1117 EADTRGTED
+1117 EADAGGTEG
-1126 QNRGGDAGVSE
+1126 QNRSGDAGVSE

-1182 VKAKYGYDVVYT
+1182 VKARYGYDVVYT

-1208 VRGLFDQK
+1208 VRGLFDQE

-1227 RLSYEQIGNHEV
+1227 RLSYDQIGNHEV
-1239 FHIEVT
+1239 FHIEVA

-1260 ATGNKDILDSL
+1260 ATGNKEILDSL

-1333 FSVET
+1333 NSVEAT
-1338 AEDGQKYVLID
+1338 EDGRAVAVVDSDILQGLDTSTWDNQKKAEAKRAAKTALLQFKDGVQVNDITYKVNRTTRREYTRSEDTERLFRRNPEHFADKMRMADIADDVIVATTSWANDGKLKHPRTDNFVDFAHGDVLIQAGGNKYD
-1349 QQQGRFIGLNNREA
+1349 ARAVVGITSE
-1363 EKLALEIIQEEFSG
+1363 
-1377 QTIPLGEYAAVTI
+1377 GEYVFYDVVDMSPADFKIKEEPSTTAAGRNATSDI
-1390 RQQENWKAHRSG
+1390 KEGS
-1402 DRYDGAR
+1402 
-1409 KYVHDGTYYE
+1409 
-1419 NSVFQAKMRAAANL
+1419 SV
-1433 DEMLEA
+1433 
-1439 AEYVGHSED
+1439 
-1448 HKNHTFATD
+1448 
-1457 GFDYYKTTFVVGGRV
+1457 
-1472 FEGTFNI
+1472 
-1479 GLSDMGATFYGMTK
+1479 
-1493 ITQVTNYGT
+1493 QVTDTNS
-1502 FASALVTDAQPN
+1502 FVSSLVNETRSDN
-1514 YGDLRNSRVAR
+1514 GDLRDSRVAR

-1537 VDEITESKNFK
+1537 VDESDRKAAQFAIIRDS
-1548 EWFGDWQNHPE
+1548 
-1559 RASKV
+1559 
-1564 VNADGTPKVVYHGTL
+1564 NAADDGYHTWIRSAAEIKTLSETL
-1579 AHGLHE
+1579 ADPEWAEYDEYDPDYTRQMAEDAVRTG
-1585 FKKSFIGSRFS
+1585 KITVYSSYKIGNGVF
-1596 FDETGF
+1596 
-1602 FFTDNKSL
+1602 
-1610 AQDYATGDF
+1610 
-1619 DNSKG
+1619 
-1624 EVIPAYLNVRRP
+1624 VIPSRMEAESYSGKGKVYSKTVNVADVAWIDP
-1636 LVFDSQ
+1636 TQGQ
-1642 YALKNGYGKV
+1642 YAPTN
-1652 FRENDAVDVWDA
+1652 
-1664 YQGAILDEAQE
+1664 
-1675 MRADGIIVNDGTSE
+1675 T
-1689 MVVVFEPNQIKSAT
+1689 T
-1703 DNVGTFNR
+1703 
-1711 NNPDIRYSQETDEEY
+1711 DIRYSQETDEEY

-1741 KMVDAAAIEAGYTK
+1741 KMVDAAASEAGYTK

-2047 HDENLYDKL
+2047 HDEKLYDKL
-2056 ENEFGGDFI
+2056 ENEFGADFI

-2184 AEKEYQRIFDSAP
+2184 AEKEYRRIFDSAP
-2197 ETFKNKVRE
+2197 EAFKNKVRE

-2246 NERGNELRPSDLYR
+2246 SERGDELLPSDLYR

-2272 ARRSL
+2272 ARRGL

-2583 LMDVWREQNPGQTTV
+2583 LTDVWREQNPGQTTV

-2996 TLNNLKKQNFEWLWN
+2996 TVNNLKKQNFEWLWN

-3627 TMGVDSAKV
+3627 AMGVDSAKV

-3758 SVTEGTSIEKT
+3758 NVTEGTSIEKT

-3878 YLSASVQERQYMKEY
+3878 YLAAGTSERQYMKAY
-3893 LLDAYEALGVSRN
+3893 LVDAYVALGKSRSEAS
-3906 KAAKNIDK
+3906 KDIDK

>member
-1 MGQKTRKQLEIEKVT
+1 MNVNEFLKKRRQEETTDIQTGTGSRSSSFIQGLANERRQNVSEQFGT
-16 SALYSQGTRQTVSS
+16 SAYGTGNSRQG
-30 EQQRNTAKQSAI
+30 
-42 QNFTQSIN
+42 
-50 SQADAWSKNH
+50 W
-60 IQSTPKSRDVRS
+60 
-72 YNPSGTPALQKPKTE
+72 PS
-87 FANVETV
+87 
-94 NVTSRKPG
+94 TSRINQPKQEKAQPGPVKITGKKPG
-102 ETSRGGK
+102 ETSRSGQ

-115 ERLSGKQMA
+115 ERLTGKQTA

-131 GISPDTEASKKT
+131 GVVPGKKQEEEPERPSFSASYQEKEDWFNQKIGQAAKKEEEPKEENPLSMSYWEGRVNSALE
-143 QTNPE
+143 QT
-148 WENNLIAQATTLP
+148 
-161 SAPELTQADVEK
+161 
-173 EQKKSSRIQKP
+173 EQKKETKGGRIQKP
-184 TADHYDAE
+184 SADHYDAE

-207 VLDEQNTLADT
+207 VLDDQNALTEKNYKDYQAAQNAMKEAAMDYQTQPSGKNRLAYVKAQAQFNQALGTLQTSAKRSTELAD
-218 LYKEFQTAEQA
+218 
-229 VKDAESAYEKNPNG
+229 
-243 VTRLRYLKAFDTY
+243 
-256 QKAREPLSTA
+256 
-266 VKRSEELA
+266 
-274 NEVNTMIGSY
+274 EVNAMIGSY
-284 QNQYD
+284 RNQYD

-381 ADRQSAED
+381 ADRQAAED

-406 AMNAREADDAKAAY
+406 AINAREADDAKAAY

-468 VERNMKHLP
+468 VERNMKYLP

-723 MWYNKDNSEFRQYSA
+723 IWYNKDNSEFRQYSA

-817 SQQIPGEYEGGRY
+817 AQQIPGEYAGGRY

-858 QVIKDASKYM
+858 QVIKDASKYL
-868 NQAFEMGPETQSF
+868 NQALEMGPETQSF

-918 QPKTKAKSAQT
+918 QQKTKAKSAQT

-989 LTDVEIPEGV
+989 LTGVEIPEGV

-1065 ERLQYFIEH
+1065 ERLQYFMEH
-1074 GKLKETEKG
+1074 GKLKEAEKG
-1083 AENGQTGEA
+1083 AENGQTGEE

-1117 EADTRGTED
+1117 EADTRGTEG
-1126 QNRGGDAGVSE
+1126 QNRSGDAGVSE
-1137 EVRVRG
+1137 EVRVKG

-1201 QDGRDVI
+1201 QDSRDVI
-1208 VRGLFDQK
+1208 VRGLFDQE

-1227 RLSYEQIGNHEV
+1227 RLSYDQIGNHEV

-1260 ATGNKDILDSL
+1260 ATGNKEILDSL
-1271 VNQYME
+1271 VNQYMG

-1324 GEAASSMPK
+1324 GEAASSMQK
-1333 FSVET
+1333 NSVESFGDGKQYVKADRQVIFGNDMDSWSTQLEDYINGKIRRGQDVTLIGADGDELILT
-1338 AEDGQKYVLID
+1338 ATSAGKLSSPYTSDGRTMSETAYE
-1349 QQQGRFIGLNNREA
+1349 R
-1363 EKLALEIIQEEFSG
+1363 
-1377 QTIPLGEYAAVTI
+1377 
-1390 RQQENWKAHRSG
+1390 KA
-1402 DRYDGAR
+1402 
-1409 KYVHDGTYYE
+1409 
-1419 NSVFQAKMRAAANL
+1419 NAAAHI
-1433 DEMLEA
+1433 DELA
-1439 AEYVGHSED
+1439 QVSTRGKNNVSDAESRHGQMASEGWNYRTAFFMD
-1448 HKNHTFATD
+1448 FD
-1457 GFDYYKTTFVVGGRV
+1457 GKYYKTTISVSQGADGKMIY
-1472 FEGTFNI
+1472 NI
-1479 GLSDMGATFYGMTK
+1479 GKMQERSIPQISGSSDANTGA
-1493 ITQVTNYGT
+1493 QRRD
-1502 FASALVTDAQPN
+1502 ASSGN
-1514 YGDLRNSRVAR
+1514 RVAESR
-1525 NAESVKQKNSEV
+1525 ESVKQKNSEV
-1537 VDEITESKNFK
+1537 VDEADRKAHDKAALSYFGKTYKWSETGYVLLDGSKLDFPGRHEGGPGGYRTVDHRDIVDALGEDYGGGDYSGGMVQFMQEGNIRISPESGGINLAVMPTKAQMDSLSDFISKERGAVILDIDDANGNTISSTEYPRGTHANRVLQDIRNYFNEGITPEVSSAPTVSQFRYSQEVDSDGRALTDEQKNF
-1548 EWFGDWQNHPE
+1548 FSG
-1559 RASKV
+1559 SK
-1564 VNADGTPKVVYHGTL
+1564 ARDSDGRLLPLYRGHKRGSTVYSTDYRGAIWSTTDKAYAETYGNVDEVYANIKNPYELTVKVG
-1579 AHGLHE
+1579 
-1585 FKKSFIGSRFS
+1585 R
-1596 FDETGF
+1596 D
-1602 FFTDNKSL
+1602 
-1610 AQDYATGDF
+1610 
-1619 DNSKG
+1619 SKG
-1624 EVIPAYLNVRRP
+1624 YDIDEAISNAKAGNHDGAIITFEYDFSNDPMSYDNWMAQNAPNKPADEVVRFASVRP
-1636 LVFDSQ
+1636 GETIGEFMGRAKAGPLEKHV
-1642 YALKNGYGKV
+1642 V
-1652 FRENDAVDVWDA
+1652 VWDSS
-1664 YQGAILDEAQE
+1664 Q
-1675 MRADGIIVNDGTSE
+1675 
-1689 MVVVFEPNQIKSAT
+1689 FKSAENLAPT
-1703 DNVGTFNR
+1703 QGK
-1711 NNPDIRYSQETDEEY
+1711 DIRYSQETDEEY

-1741 KMVDAAAIEAGYTK
+1741 KMVDAAASEAGYTK

-1942 KGDIRYSFAS
+1942 KGDI
-1952 VEDNQVIRKAEQME
+1952 
-1966 SDGKTPEEIWRAL
+1966 
-1979 GVARTMDG
+1979 
-1987 KGWRYEID
+1987 
-1995 DSTVKLKNEMLY
+1995 
-2007 DYQAELRDQN
+2007 
-2017 RAWEKLTDRALSD
+2017 
-2030 EQVHDLADYMK
+2030 
-2041 GAIEDR
+2041 
-2047 HDENLYDKL
+2047 
-2056 ENEFGGDFI
+2056 
-2065 KWADALENVK
+2065 
-2075 EAKKVPR
+2075 
-2082 NGASLEEFIDAAELF
+2082 
-2097 AAYPQLRD
+2097 
-2105 TRLVF
+2105 
-2110 QNLDSGENGYYDRQ
+2110 
-2124 RDIIVLSE
+2124 
-2132 RLRRKSES
+2132 
-2140 TLLHEIQHVI
+2140 
-2150 QGIDKTPGGASPGYW
+2150 
-2165 KRRMEEG
+2165 
-2172 YSRRENDGRIAK
+2172 
-2184 AEKEYQRIFDSAP
+2184 
-2197 ETFKNKVRE
+2197 
-2206 INRARLAQDYD
+2206 
-2217 AAEAIVDE
+2217 
-2225 LYDSEY
+2225 
-2231 AELWS
+2231 
-2236 QLDMADFERR
+2236 
-2246 NERGNELRPSDLYR
+2246 
-2260 NTAGEIEARDTA
+2260 
-2272 ARRSL
+2272 
-2277 TAEERR
+2277 
-2283 NLMPKTADENTV
+2283 
-2295 FVEQRYSIDSD
+2295 RYSIDSD

-2626 VGAAKNGNET
+2626 VGAAKNANET

-2720 AQKNGDYSKVVEMAQ
+2720 AQKSGDYSKVVEMAQ

-2780 NVNPVVQTMIDS
+2780 NVNPVVQSMIDS
-2792 YTEQIRDLRAE
+2792 YTEQIREIRAE

-2875 NKRIDEWQKKIDLAK
+2875 NKRIDEWQKKIDIAK

-2903 QQQTDARAQERK
+2903 QQQTDARAQERN

-2923 ANLQAERD
+2923 AKLQAERD

-2971 EGDVDAL
+2971 EGDVEAL

-3032 VATFQTMSHLFNIR
+3032 VSTFQTVSHLFNMR

-3088 QAVFSKANWEGFMER
+3088 QAVFSKANWEGFMEG

-3113 DIETGENGKYGTG
+3113 DIETAENGKYGTG

-3135 LLSRNLS
+3135 LLTRGLS
-3142 RVERLLGY
+3142 QAERLMGY

-3163 RAETIRQLQGFVDSG
+3163 RAETIRQLQRFVDSG

-3269 ALAMAQKNGGIKNM
+3269 ALVMAQKNGGIKNM

-3356 DIQDGDELWGI
+3356 DLQDGDELWGI

-3424 DYSQEDTLVG
+3424 EYSQEDTLVG

-3566 YAMSAEERRE
+3566 YEMSAEERRE

-3597 YADMTTEERAAQV
+3597 YAGMTTEERAAQV

-3721 AKETAKNAAKDEFL
+3721 AKETAKNAAKEEFL

-3769 VKRLKSDGASDNSI
+3769 VKRLKSDGASENSI
-3783 SSAITST
+3783 SSAIMST

>member
-131 GISPDTEASKKT
+131 GISPDSEASKKT

-243 VTRLRYLKAFDTY
+243 VTRMRYLKAFDTY

-305 ITELADRLD
+305 ITELADQLD
-314 QTGPEEKNAETGQ
+314 QTGAKEKNAETGQ

-381 ADRQSAED
+381 ADRQAAED

-532 GSIGA
+532 GSLGA

-699 MIRKQGM
+699 MIRKQGL

-723 MWYNKDNSEFRQYSA
+723 MWYNGDNSEFRQYSA

-805 QYTVDE
+805 QYSVDE

-848 LLGFAAMTNN
+848 MLGFAALTNN
-858 QVIKDASKYM
+858 QVIKDASKYL
-868 NQAFEMGPETQSF
+868 NQALEMGPETQSF

-894 SQLPSKAF
+894 SQLPSKEF

-913 KEAAK
+913 REAAK
-918 QPKTKAKSAQT
+918 QPKTKVKSAQT

-939 TIFAENGV
+939 TVFAENGV

-989 LTDVEIPEGV
+989 LTGVEIPEGV

-1027 TTQDEQA
+1027 TAQDAQA

-1065 ERLQYFIEH
+1065 ERLQYFMEH

-1083 AENGQTGEA
+1083 ATENEQTGEA

-1117 EADTRGTED
+1117 EADAGGTEG
-1126 QNRGGDAGVSE
+1126 QNRSGDAGVSE

-1182 VKAKYGYDVVYT
+1182 VKARYGYDVVYT

-1208 VRGLFDQK
+1208 VRGLFDQE

-1227 RLSYEQIGNHEV
+1227 RLSYDQIGNHEV
-1239 FHIEVT
+1239 FHIEVA

-1260 ATGNKDILDSL
+1260 ATGNKEILDSL

-1333 FSVET
+1333 NSVEAT
-1338 AEDGQKYVLID
+1338 EDGRAVAVVDSDILQGLDTSTWDNQKKAEAKRAAKTALLQFKDGVQVNDITYKVNRTTRREYTRSEDTERLFRRNPEHFADKMRMADIADDVIVATTSWANDGKLKHPRTDNFVDFAHGDVLIQAGGNKYD
-1349 QQQGRFIGLNNREA
+1349 ARAVVGITSE
-1363 EKLALEIIQEEFSG
+1363 
-1377 QTIPLGEYAAVTI
+1377 GEYVFYDVVDMSPADFKIKEEPSTTAAGRNATSDI
-1390 RQQENWKAHRSG
+1390 KEGS
-1402 DRYDGAR
+1402 
-1409 KYVHDGTYYE
+1409 
-1419 NSVFQAKMRAAANL
+1419 SV
-1433 DEMLEA
+1433 
-1439 AEYVGHSED
+1439 
-1448 HKNHTFATD
+1448 
-1457 GFDYYKTTFVVGGRV
+1457 
-1472 FEGTFNI
+1472 
-1479 GLSDMGATFYGMTK
+1479 
-1493 ITQVTNYGT
+1493 QVTDTNS
-1502 FASALVTDAQPN
+1502 FVSSLVNETRSDN
-1514 YGDLRNSRVAR
+1514 GDLRDSRVAR

-1537 VDEITESKNFK
+1537 VDESDRKAAQFAIIRDS
-1548 EWFGDWQNHPE
+1548 
-1559 RASKV
+1559 
-1564 VNADGTPKVVYHGTL
+1564 NAADDGYHTWIRSAAEIKTLSETL
-1579 AHGLHE
+1579 ADPEWAEYDEYDPDYTRQMAEDAVRTG
-1585 FKKSFIGSRFS
+1585 KITVYSSYKIGNGVFVTPSRMEAES
-1596 FDETGF
+1596 YSG
-1602 FFTDNKSL
+1602 KGKV
-1610 AQDYATGDF
+1610 Y
-1619 DNSKG
+1619 SKT
-1624 EVIPAYLNVRRP
+1624 VNVADVAWIDP
-1636 LVFDSQ
+1636 TQGQ
-1642 YALKNGYGKV
+1642 YAPTN
-1652 FRENDAVDVWDA
+1652 
-1664 YQGAILDEAQE
+1664 
-1675 MRADGIIVNDGTSE
+1675 T
-1689 MVVVFEPNQIKSAT
+1689 T
-1703 DNVGTFNR
+1703 
-1711 NNPDIRYSQETDEEY
+1711 DIRYSQETDEEY

-1741 KMVDAAAIEAGYTK
+1741 KMVDAAASEAGYTK

-2047 HDENLYDKL
+2047 HDEKLYDKL

-2184 AEKEYQRIFDSAP
+2184 AEKEYRRIFDSAP
-2197 ETFKNKVRE
+2197 EAFKNKVRE

-2246 NERGNELRPSDLYR
+2246 SERGDELLPSDLYR

-2272 ARRSL
+2272 ARRGL

-2583 LMDVWREQNPGQTTV
+2583 LTDVWREQNPGQTTV

-2996 TLNNLKKQNFEWLWN
+2996 TVNNLKKQNFEWLWN

-3521 TPGSV
+3521 TPGGV

-3627 TMGVDSAKV
+3627 AMGVDSAKV

-3758 SVTEGTSIEKT
+3758 NVTEGTSIEKT

-3878 YLSASVQERQYMKEY
+3878 YLAAGTSERQYMKAY
-3893 LLDAYEALGVSRN
+3893 LVDAYVALGKSRSEAS
-3906 KAAKNIDK
+3906 KDIDK

>member
-131 GISPDTEASKKT
+131 GISPDSEASKKT

-243 VTRLRYLKAFDTY
+243 VTRMRYLKAFDTY

-305 ITELADRLD
+305 ITELADQLD
-314 QTGPEEKNAETGQ
+314 QTGAKEKNAETGQ

-381 ADRQSAED
+381 ADRQAAED

-532 GSIGA
+532 GSLGA

-699 MIRKQGM
+699 MIRKQGL

-723 MWYNKDNSEFRQYSA
+723 MWYTGDNSEFRQYSA

-805 QYTVDE
+805 QYSVDE

-848 LLGFAAMTNN
+848 MLGFAALTNN
-858 QVIKDASKYM
+858 QVIKDASKYL
-868 NQAFEMGPETQSF
+868 NQALEMGPETQSF

-894 SQLPSKAF
+894 SQLPSKEF

-913 KEAAK
+913 REAAK
-918 QPKTKAKSAQT
+918 QPKTKVKSAQT

-939 TIFAENGV
+939 TVFAENGV

-989 LTDVEIPEGV
+989 LTGVEIPEGV

-1027 TTQDEQA
+1027 TAQDAQA

-1065 ERLQYFIEH
+1065 ERLQYFMEH

-1083 AENGQTGEA
+1083 ATENEQTGEA

-1117 EADTRGTED
+1117 EADAGGTEG
-1126 QNRGGDAGVSE
+1126 QNRSGDAGVSE

-1182 VKAKYGYDVVYT
+1182 VKARYGYDVVYT

-1208 VRGLFDQK
+1208 VRGLFDQE

-1227 RLSYEQIGNHEV
+1227 RLSYDQIGNHEV
-1239 FHIEVT
+1239 FHIEVA

-1260 ATGNKDILDSL
+1260 ATGNKEILDSL

-1333 FSVET
+1333 NSVEAT
-1338 AEDGQKYVLID
+1338 EDGRAVAVVDSDILQGLDTSTWDNQKKAEAKRAAKTALLQFKDGVQVNDITYKVNRTTRREYTRSEDTERLFRRNPEHFADKMRMADIADDVIVATTSWANDGKLKHPRTDNFVDFAHGDVLIQAGGNKYD
-1349 QQQGRFIGLNNREA
+1349 ARAVVGITSE
-1363 EKLALEIIQEEFSG
+1363 
-1377 QTIPLGEYAAVTI
+1377 GEYVFYDVVDMSPADFKIKEEPSTTAAGRNATSDI
-1390 RQQENWKAHRSG
+1390 KEGS
-1402 DRYDGAR
+1402 
-1409 KYVHDGTYYE
+1409 
-1419 NSVFQAKMRAAANL
+1419 SV
-1433 DEMLEA
+1433 
-1439 AEYVGHSED
+1439 
-1448 HKNHTFATD
+1448 
-1457 GFDYYKTTFVVGGRV
+1457 
-1472 FEGTFNI
+1472 
-1479 GLSDMGATFYGMTK
+1479 
-1493 ITQVTNYGT
+1493 QVTDTNS
-1502 FASALVTDAQPN
+1502 FVSSLVNETRSDN
-1514 YGDLRNSRVAR
+1514 GDLRDSRVAR

-1537 VDEITESKNFK
+1537 VDESDRKAAQFAIIRDS
-1548 EWFGDWQNHPE
+1548 
-1559 RASKV
+1559 
-1564 VNADGTPKVVYHGTL
+1564 NAADDGYHTWIRSAAEIKTLSETL
-1579 AHGLHE
+1579 ADPEWAEYDEYDPDYTRQMAEDAVRTG
-1585 FKKSFIGSRFS
+1585 KITVYSSYKIGNGVFVTPSRMEAES
-1596 FDETGF
+1596 YSG
-1602 FFTDNKSL
+1602 KGKV
-1610 AQDYATGDF
+1610 Y
-1619 DNSKG
+1619 SKT
-1624 EVIPAYLNVRRP
+1624 VNVADVAWIDP
-1636 LVFDSQ
+1636 TQGQ
-1642 YALKNGYGKV
+1642 YAPTN
-1652 FRENDAVDVWDA
+1652 
-1664 YQGAILDEAQE
+1664 
-1675 MRADGIIVNDGTSE
+1675 T
-1689 MVVVFEPNQIKSAT
+1689 T
-1703 DNVGTFNR
+1703 
-1711 NNPDIRYSQETDEEY
+1711 DIRYSQETDEEY

-1741 KMVDAAAIEAGYTK
+1741 KMVDAAASEAGYTK

-1846 GNSIK
+1846 GNRIK

-2047 HDENLYDKL
+2047 HDEKLYDKL
-2056 ENEFGGDFI
+2056 ENEFGADFI

-2184 AEKEYQRIFDSAP
+2184 AEKEYRRIFDSAP
-2197 ETFKNKVRE
+2197 EAFKNKVRE

-2246 NERGNELRPSDLYR
+2246 SERGDELLPSDLYR

-2272 ARRSL
+2272 ARRGL

-2583 LMDVWREQNPGQTTV
+2583 LTDVWREQNPGQTTV

-2693 DDLLKRT
+2693 GDLLKRT

-2957 KNLTEMADALDAVK
+2957 KKLTEMADALDAVK

-2996 TLNNLKKQNFEWLWN
+2996 TVNNLKKQNFEWLWN

-3627 TMGVDSAKV
+3627 AMGVDSAKV

-3758 SVTEGTSIEKT
+3758 NVTEGTSIEKT

-3878 YLSASVQERQYMKEY
+3878 YLAAGTSERQYMKAY
-3893 LLDAYEALGVSRN
+3893 LVDAYVALGKSRSEAS
-3906 KAAKNIDK
+3906 KDIDK

>member
-1 MGQKTRKQLEIEKVT
+1 MNVNEFLKKRRQEETTNMQTGTGSRSSSFIQGLANERRQNVSEQFGT
-16 SALYSQGTRQTVSS
+16 SAYGTGNSRQG
-30 EQQRNTAKQSAI
+30 
-42 QNFTQSIN
+42 
-50 SQADAWSKNH
+50 W
-60 IQSTPKSRDVRS
+60 
-72 YNPSGTPALQKPKTE
+72 PS
-87 FANVETV
+87 
-94 NVTSRKPG
+94 TSRINQPKQEKAQPEPVKITGKKPG
-102 ETSRGGK
+102 ETSRSGQ

-115 ERLSGKQMA
+115 ERLAGKQTA

-207 VLDEQNTLADT
+207 ILDDQNALTEKNYKDYQAAQNAMKEAAMDYQTQPSGKNRLAYVKAQAQFNQALGTLQTSAKRSTELAD
-218 LYKEFQTAEQA
+218 
-229 VKDAESAYEKNPNG
+229 
-243 VTRLRYLKAFDTY
+243 
-256 QKAREPLSTA
+256 
-266 VKRSEELA
+266 
-274 NEVNTMIGSY
+274 EVNAMIGSY

-374 YRYQATG
+374 YRYQATS
-381 ADRQSAED
+381 ADRQAAED

-406 AMNAREADDAKAAY
+406 AMNKLEMNEARWAYEAYAQRKSLGENFGQYGNGNIDLWNAPSLDNIAVWDERRNAEVVIPTTWRENGRVVHTNDPDEAYAHYEKTGKYFGIFATTDEALTYGDQLKTEKAAR
-420 ESYAAGN
+420 ST
-427 AEKPTVDLAGQN
+427 EKPVYDFAGQN

-477 ENAKEVMLQFLEDKD
+477 ENAKAVMLQFLEDKD

-532 GSIGA
+532 GSLGA

-558 NKLVDVTGEG
+558 NKIVDVTGEG

-598 TTGKWEDALNLASGA
+598 TTGKWEDTLNLASGA

-685 IGEGGVVTVKQIAE
+685 IGKGGVVTVKQIAE
-699 MIRKQGM
+699 MIRKQGL

-817 SQQIPGEYEGGRY
+817 AQQIPGEYAGGRY
-830 AAEQLKNQVLE
+830 AAEQLKKQVLE

-918 QPKTKAKSAQT
+918 QPKTKVKSAQT

-939 TIFAENGV
+939 TVFAENGV

-989 LTDVEIPEGV
+989 LTGVEIPEGV

-1027 TTQDEQA
+1027 TAQDAQA

-1083 AENGQTGEA
+1083 AENEKTGEA

-1108 TDAAAAGNA
+1108 ADAAAAGNA
-1117 EADTRGTED
+1117 EADTRGTEG
-1126 QNRGGDAGVSE
+1126 QNRSGDAGVSE
-1137 EVRVRG
+1137 EVRVKG

-1208 VRGLFDQK
+1208 VRGLFDQE

-1227 RLSYEQIGNHEV
+1227 RLSYDQIGNHEV
-1239 FHIEVT
+1239 FHIEVA

-1260 ATGNKDILDSL
+1260 ATGNKEILDSL

-1324 GEAASSMPK
+1324 GEAASSMQK
-1333 FSVET
+1333 NSVESFGDGKQYVKADRQVIFGNDMDSWSTQLEDYINGKIRRGQDVTLIGADGDELILT
-1338 AEDGQKYVLID
+1338 ATSAGKLSSQYTSDGRTMSETAYERK
-1349 QQQGRFIGLNNREA
+1349 
-1363 EKLALEIIQEEFSG
+1363 
-1377 QTIPLGEYAAVTI
+1377 
-1390 RQQENWKAHRSG
+1390 EN
-1402 DRYDGAR
+1402 
-1409 KYVHDGTYYE
+1409 
-1419 NSVFQAKMRAAANL
+1419 AAAHI
-1433 DEMLEA
+1433 DELA
-1439 AEYVGHSED
+1439 QVSTRGKDNVSDAESRHGQMASEGWNYRTAFFMD
-1448 HKNHTFATD
+1448 FD
-1457 GFDYYKTTFVVGGRV
+1457 GKYYKTTISVSHGADGKMIY
-1472 FEGTFNI
+1472 NI
-1479 GLSDMGATFYGMTK
+1479 GKMQERSIPQISGSSDANTGA
-1493 ITQVTNYGT
+1493 QRRD
-1502 FASALVTDAQPN
+1502 ASSGN
-1514 YGDLRNSRVAR
+1514 RVAESR
-1525 NAESVKQKNSEV
+1525 ESVKQKNSEV
-1537 VDEITESKNFK
+1537 VDEADRKAHDKAALSY
-1548 EWFGDWQNHPE
+1548 FGKTYKW
-1559 RASKV
+1559 S
-1564 VNADGTPKVVYHGTL
+1564 
-1579 AHGLHE
+1579 
-1585 FKKSFIGSRFS
+1585 
-1596 FDETGF
+1596 ETGYVLLDGSKLDF
-1602 FFTDNKSL
+1602 SGRHEGGPGGYRTVDHRDIVDALGEDYGGGDYSGGMVQFMQEGNIRISPESGGINLAVMPTKAQMDSL
-1610 AQDYATGDF
+1610 SDF
-1619 DNSKG
+1619 ISKERG
-1624 EVIPAYLNVRRP
+1624 
-1636 LVFDSQ
+1636 
-1642 YALKNGYGKV
+1642 
-1652 FRENDAVDVWDA
+1652 AV
-1664 YQGAILDEAQE
+1664 ILDIDDANGNTISSTEYPRGTHANRVLQDIRNYFNE
-1675 MRADGIIVNDGTSE
+1675 GITPEVS
-1689 MVVVFEPNQIKSAT
+1689 SAPT
-1703 DNVGTFNR
+1703 ASQF
-1711 NNPDIRYSQETDEEY
+1711 RYSQEADEEY

-1741 KMVDAAAIEAGYTK
+1741 KMVDAAASEAGYTK

-1776 GEMLGVGYYFAEH
+1776 GEILGVGYYFAEH

-1816 TKLTITPEQWGAFLD
+1816 TNLTITPEQWGKFLD

-1900 VQGEGEGKVY
+1900 VQGDGEGKVY
-1910 VAFTPEQIKSAEIVT
+1910 VAFTPEQIKSAETVT

-1934 LSERFNAS
+1934 LSDRFNAS
-1942 KGDIRYSFAS
+1942 KGDIRYSVADTLDSDLDKVLSGTYRSRNNELYIGETSNFLTDTIGADALT
-1952 VEDNQVIRKAEQME
+1952 VTMPPNKAYSAMVTEEQAK
-1966 SDGKTPEEIWRAL
+1966 SDGRYNPNTNYHGLGRDGLLRVLEASENPVVAFADTPGKNGKRANNIVLVTDEVGTDGNIVVVEAL
-1979 GVARTMDG
+1979 GVESHLNG
-1987 KGWRYEID
+1987 KRID
-1995 DSTVKLKNEMLY
+1995 ANKIITSY
-2007 DYQAELRDQN
+2007 
-2017 RAWEKLTDRALSD
+2017 DRAALSKD
-2030 EQVHDLADYMK
+2030 
-2041 GAIEDR
+2041 I
-2047 HDENLYDKL
+2047 
-2056 ENEFGGDFI
+2056 
-2065 KWADALENVK
+2065 ADAVADGRL
-2075 EAKKVPR
+2075 
-2082 NGASLEEFIDAAELF
+2082 LF
-2097 AAYPQLRD
+2097 A
-2105 TRLVF
+2105 
-2110 QNLDSGENGYYDRQ
+2110 
-2124 RDIIVLSE
+2124 
-2132 RLRRKSES
+2132 
-2140 TLLHEIQHVI
+2140 
-2150 QGIDKTPGGASPGYW
+2150 DKKRSQDLFAGTPGANSPEAM
-2165 KRRMEEG
+2165 R
-2172 YSRRENDGRIAK
+2172 K
-2184 AEKEYQRIFDSAP
+2184 AD
-2197 ETFKNKVRE
+2197 FKNN
-2206 INRARLAQDYD
+2206 I
-2217 AAEAIVDE
+2217 
-2225 LYDSEY
+2225 
-2231 AELWS
+2231 
-2236 QLDMADFERR
+2236 R
-2246 NERGNELRPSDLYR
+2246 NF
-2260 NTAGEIEARDTA
+2260 
-2272 ARRSL
+2272 
-2277 TAEERR
+2277 
-2283 NLMPKTADENTV
+2283 M
-2295 FVEQRYSIDSD
+2295 
-2306 MTEDERYREL
+2306 
-2316 RGKTVAV
+2316 
-2323 TPEAKYTDEQLAS
+2323 
-2336 IHTLEQLNAKAK
+2336 
-2348 SKAEKVI
+2348 
-2355 RPLAE
+2355 
-2360 SLGILNRSMKT
+2360 
-2371 PDVEIDFTFS
+2371 
-2381 KNKGL
+2381 
-2386 RESMSKQLRYGGTYA
+2386 
-2401 DFAKALV
+2401 
-2408 NLDGILENAVLIE
+2408 
-2421 QHKDKY
+2421 
-2427 AGTTRANNQLKS
+2427 
-2439 VSVLVGVFRDGDSL
+2439 
-2453 IPTQIEIKDTSNAGG
+2453 
-2468 ILYMTVTMTKIEAG
+2468 
-2482 VMAGASAQ
+2482 
-2490 RRTPPYVVPASEIE
+2490 
-2504 TGVLGS
+2504 
-2510 GAQKNWRGRSL
+2510 
-2521 IPISSYNLAE
+2521 
-2531 IFANVNP
+2531 ANVNWENSGKTSYTSGSTEGNR
-2538 ADGHFLKYVPDGFLN
+2538 AFAAAYE
-2553 DAQKAAKQS
+2553 AAK
-2562 AIREDANRIQSY
+2562 RGEV
-2574 RQKNSVDTD
+2574 QKNSVDTD

-2598 TQEGF
+2598 TQEGL

-2626 VGAAKNGNET
+2626 VGAAKNANET
-2636 QTKTSKARTNTFE
+2636 KTKTSRARTNTFE

-2656 KSMDGLKKEDMTYD
+2656 KSMDGLKNEDMTYD

-2720 AQKNGDYSKVVEMAQ
+2720 AQKSGDYSKVVEMAQ

-2780 NVNPVVQTMIDS
+2780 NVNPIVQAMIDS
-2792 YTEQIRDLRAE
+2792 YTEQIREIRAE

-2817 GQGRA
+2817 GQGKA

-2923 ANLQAERD
+2923 AKLQTERD

-2971 EGDVDAL
+2971 EGDVEAL

-3032 VATFQTMSHLFNIR
+3032 VATYQTMSHLLNIR

-3070 IPDMVLGAI
+3070 IPDVVLGAI

-3088 QAVFSKANWEGFMER
+3088 QAIFSKANWEGFMEG

-3113 DIETGENGKYGTG
+3113 DIETAENGKYGTG
-3126 RRTNKMTGN
+3126 RRTNKMTGK
-3135 LLSRNLS
+3135 LLTRGLS
-3142 RVERLLGY
+3142 QTERLMGY

-3203 VGNALSV
+3203 VGTTLSQ
-3210 LKKLGNTLIG
+3210 LKKLGNLVG
-3220 FGDSGQT
+3220 FGDSGQKIGRLT
-3227 LGKMKVHEFGL
+3227 VHEFGL

-3269 ALAMAQKNGGIKNM
+3269 ALVMAQKNGGIKNM
-3283 SALQQRNIALA
+3283 SALQQRNIALT
-3294 IGRATTGSGL
+3294 IGRAATGHGL

-3356 DIQDGDELWGI
+3356 DLQDGDELWGI

-3375 SMTIGALLNNS
+3375 LMTIGALLNNS

-3424 DYSQEDTLVG
+3424 EYSQEDTLVG

-3469 AYGSKNLLTQGK
+3469 AYGSKNPLVQGK
-3481 EQAMNAIPGLRQKL
+3481 EQIMNAIPGLRQKL

-3537 LLDLYYASGNE
+3537 LLGLYYASGNE

-3566 YAMSAEERRE
+3566 YEMSAEERRE

-3597 YADMTTEERAAQV
+3597 YAGMTTEERAAQV
-3610 EKIVKSAE
+3610 EAIVKSAE
-3618 DVAKNKVAG
+3618 KVAKDTVAE
-3627 TMGVDSAKV
+3627 TMGIDNPKALDADISKE
-3636 FDQGITVETTRL
+3636 VERL
-3648 GLAGE
+3648 ELAGE
-3653 SGVSPSLP
+3653 SGFAPSYP
-3661 DSKSIGDPDRT
+3661 SSKQFTDPKNKEKQYT
-3672 GYKYELTNEELKQW
+3672 FSAEELAQW
-3686 EDLYNGAYTKEV
+3686 QQIYREEYEKLFNEV
-3698 GDVIQSDAYAK
+3698 MNTSKYK
-3709 ADDAEKADMIRD
+3709 NADDKKKAEMLADARSEARDD
-3721 AKETAKNAAKDEFL
+3721 AKDAFI
-3735 EALQSVGIRA
+3735 EALKKAGIRA
-3745 ELDESSDFYEIRK
+3745 E
-3758 SVTEGTSIEKT
+3758 
-3769 VKRLKSDGASDNSI
+3769 
-3783 SSAITST
+3783 
-3790 IKDGYLNGDFNEKT
+3790 
-3804 ANKKL
+3804 KKP
-3809 VQYGAAK
+3809 
-3816 DENDAYWKIREW
+3816 
-3828 EGGED
+3828 
-3833 YKKYDR
+3833 KK
-3839 FYASVEN
+3839 
-3846 GKKLDDTIS
+3846 
-3855 YYTSHGV
+3855 
-3862 ESKTLKSQI
+3862 
-3871 TSHFKPL
+3871 
-3878 YLSASVQERQYMKEY
+3878 
-3893 LLDAYEALGVSRN
+3893 
-3906 KAAKNIDK
+3906 
-3914 WLEE
+3914 

>member
-131 GISPDTEASKKT
+131 GISPDSEASKKT

-243 VTRLRYLKAFDTY
+243 VTRMRYLKAFDTY

-305 ITELADRLD
+305 ITELADQLD
-314 QTGPEEKNAETGQ
+314 QTGAKEKNAETGQ

-381 ADRQSAED
+381 ADRQAAED

-532 GSIGA
+532 GSLGA

-699 MIRKQGM
+699 MIRKQGL

-723 MWYNKDNSEFRQYSA
+723 MWYNGDNSEFRQYSA

-805 QYTVDE
+805 QYSVDE

-848 LLGFAAMTNN
+848 MLGFAALTNN
-858 QVIKDASKYM
+858 QVIKDASKYL
-868 NQAFEMGPETQSF
+868 NQALEMGPETQSF

-894 SQLPSKAF
+894 SQLPSKEF

-913 KEAAK
+913 REAAK
-918 QPKTKAKSAQT
+918 QPKTKVKSAQT

-939 TIFAENGV
+939 TVFAENGV

-989 LTDVEIPEGV
+989 LTGVEIPEGV

-1027 TTQDEQA
+1027 TAQDAQA

-1065 ERLQYFIEH
+1065 ERLQYFMEH

-1083 AENGQTGEA
+1083 ATENEQTGEA

-1117 EADTRGTED
+1117 EADAGGTEG
-1126 QNRGGDAGVSE
+1126 QNRSGDAGVSE

-1182 VKAKYGYDVVYT
+1182 VKARYGYDVVYT

-1208 VRGLFDQK
+1208 VRGLFDQE

-1227 RLSYEQIGNHEV
+1227 RLSYDQIGNHEV
-1239 FHIEVT
+1239 FHIEVA

-1260 ATGNKDILDSL
+1260 ATGNKEILDSL

-1333 FSVET
+1333 NSVEAT
-1338 AEDGQKYVLID
+1338 EDGRAVAVVDSDILQGLDTSTWDNQKKAEAKRAAKTALLQFKDGVQVNDITYKVNRTTRREYTRSEDTERLFRRNPEHFADKMRMADIADDVIVATTSWANDGKLKHPRTDNFVDFAHGDVLIQAGGNKYD
-1349 QQQGRFIGLNNREA
+1349 ARAVVGITSE
-1363 EKLALEIIQEEFSG
+1363 
-1377 QTIPLGEYAAVTI
+1377 GEYVFYDVVDMSPADFKIKEEPSTTAAGRNATSDI
-1390 RQQENWKAHRSG
+1390 KEGS
-1402 DRYDGAR
+1402 
-1409 KYVHDGTYYE
+1409 
-1419 NSVFQAKMRAAANL
+1419 SV
-1433 DEMLEA
+1433 
-1439 AEYVGHSED
+1439 
-1448 HKNHTFATD
+1448 
-1457 GFDYYKTTFVVGGRV
+1457 
-1472 FEGTFNI
+1472 
-1479 GLSDMGATFYGMTK
+1479 
-1493 ITQVTNYGT
+1493 QVTDTNS
-1502 FASALVTDAQPN
+1502 FVSSLVNETRSDN
-1514 YGDLRNSRVAR
+1514 GDLRDSRVAR

-1537 VDEITESKNFK
+1537 VDESDRKAAQFAIIRDS
-1548 EWFGDWQNHPE
+1548 
-1559 RASKV
+1559 
-1564 VNADGTPKVVYHGTL
+1564 NAADDGYHTWIRSAAEIKTLSETL
-1579 AHGLHE
+1579 ADPEWAEYDEYDPDYTRQMAEDAVRTG
-1585 FKKSFIGSRFS
+1585 KITVYSSYKIGNGVFVTPSRMEAES
-1596 FDETGF
+1596 YSG
-1602 FFTDNKSL
+1602 KGKV
-1610 AQDYATGDF
+1610 Y
-1619 DNSKG
+1619 SKT
-1624 EVIPAYLNVRRP
+1624 VNVADVAWIDP
-1636 LVFDSQ
+1636 TQGQ
-1642 YALKNGYGKV
+1642 YAPTN
-1652 FRENDAVDVWDA
+1652 
-1664 YQGAILDEAQE
+1664 
-1675 MRADGIIVNDGTSE
+1675 T
-1689 MVVVFEPNQIKSAT
+1689 T
-1703 DNVGTFNR
+1703 
-1711 NNPDIRYSQETDEEY
+1711 DIRYSQETDEEY

-1741 KMVDAAAIEAGYTK
+1741 KMVDAAASEAGYTK

-2047 HDENLYDKL
+2047 HDEKLYDKL
-2056 ENEFGGDFI
+2056 ENEFGADFI

-2184 AEKEYQRIFDSAP
+2184 AEKEYRRIFDSAP
-2197 ETFKNKVRE
+2197 EAFKNKVRE

-2246 NERGNELRPSDLYR
+2246 SERGDELLPSDLYR

-2272 ARRSL
+2272 ARRGL

-2386 RESMSKQLRYGGTYA
+2386 RESMRKQLRYGGTYA

-2583 LMDVWREQNPGQTTV
+2583 LTDVWREQNPGQTTV

-2996 TLNNLKKQNFEWLWN
+2996 TVNNLKKQNFEWLWN

-3627 TMGVDSAKV
+3627 AMGVDSAKV

-3758 SVTEGTSIEKT
+3758 NVTEGTSIEKT

-3878 YLSASVQERQYMKEY
+3878 YLAAGTSERQYMKAY
-3893 LLDAYEALGVSRN
+3893 LVDAYVALGKSRSEAS
-3906 KAAKNIDK
+3906 KDIDK

>member
-1 MGQKTRKQLEIEKVT
+1 MKKKTAAQLAWEAQKQAWTSQGGVQVSSTQKTTAAQNAWNSAKNNPDYIQRAQQQTTKGKTAAQPTEKIET
-16 SALYSQGTRQTVSS
+16 
-30 EQQRNTAKQSAI
+30 
-42 QNFTQSIN
+42 F
-50 SQADAWSKNH
+50 
-60 IQSTPKSRDVRS
+60 DVKRGNLTGEANGRS
-72 YNPSGTPALQKPKTE
+72 GQ
-87 FANVETV
+87 
-94 NVTSRKPG
+94 
-102 ETSRGGK
+102 
-109 SWKERQ
+109 SWKGRQ
-115 ERLSGKQMA
+115 ERLTGKQTA

-131 GISPDTEASKKT
+131 GVVPGKKQEEEPERPSFSASYQEKEDWFNQKIGQAAKKEEEPTEENPLSMSYWEGRVNSALE
-143 QTNPE
+143 QT
-148 WENNLIAQATTLP
+148 
-161 SAPELTQADVEK
+161 
-173 EQKKSSRIQKP
+173 EQKKETKGGRIQKP
-184 TADHYDAE
+184 SADHYDAE

-243 VTRLRYLKAFDTY
+243 VTRMRYLKAFDTY

-305 ITELADRLD
+305 IADLEA
-314 QTGPEEKNAETGQ
+314 QLSSTGAEEKNAETGQ
-327 NLREQYQEE
+327 NLKEQYQEE

-361 RQREELYK
+361 QQREELYK

-381 ADRQSAED
+381 EDRQAAED
-389 RKAEQEKTGEKM
+389 RKDEQDRIGEKM

-420 ESYAAGN
+420 ESYAAGK

-447 VNGRKGYKTAG
+447 VNGSKGYKTAG

-468 VERNMKHLP
+468 VDRNMKHLP

-598 TTGKWEDALNLASGA
+598 TTGEWEDALNLASGA

-699 MIRKQGM
+699 MIRKQGL

-786 MQAAQYGKEMKA
+786 LQAAEYGKEMKA

-805 QYTVDE
+805 QYSVDE

-817 SQQIPGEYEGGRY
+817 AQQIPGEYEGGRY

-858 QVIKDASKYM
+858 QVIKDASKYL
-868 NQAFEMGPETQSF
+868 NQALEMGPETQSF

-918 QPKTKAKSAQT
+918 QPKTTRVKSAQT

-989 LTDVEIPEGV
+989 LTGVEIPEGV

-1027 TTQDEQA
+1027 TAQDAQA

-1083 AENGQTGEA
+1083 AENGQTGEE

-1102 GQSDGG
+1102 GQPDGG
-1108 TDAAAAGNA
+1108 TDAAATGNA
-1117 EADTRGTED
+1117 EADARGTEG
-1126 QNRGGDAGVSE
+1126 QNRSGDAGVPK
-1137 EVRVRG
+1137 EVRVKG

-1172 TEPMRKFRED
+1172 AEPMRKFRED

-1208 VRGLFDQK
+1208 VRGLFDQE

-1227 RLSYEQIGNHEV
+1227 RLSYDQIGNHEV
-1239 FHIEVT
+1239 FHIEVA

-1260 ATGNKDILDSL
+1260 ATGNKEILDSL

-1324 GEAASSMPK
+1324 GEAASSMQK
-1333 FSVET
+1333 NSVESFGDGKQYVKADRQVIFGNDSDSWSEQLEDYINGKIRRGQDVTLIGADGDELILT
-1338 AEDGQKYVLID
+1338 ATSAGKLSSQYTSDGRTMSETAFERKANAAAHIDELAQVSTRGKKNVSDAESRHGDMASEGWNYRTAYFMDFDGKYY
-1349 QQQGRFIGLNNREA
+1349 R
-1363 EKLALEIIQEEFSG
+1363 
-1377 QTIPLGEYAAVTI
+1377 VTI
-1390 RQQENWKAHRSG
+1390 SVAQGA
-1402 DRYDGAR
+1402 DGKMIYNIGQMKEEASPKVKGSSAETGNGPR
-1409 KYVHDGTYYE
+1409 GFASSE
-1419 NSVFQAKMRAAANL
+1419 NSIRN
-1433 DEMLEA
+1433 
-1439 AEYVGHSED
+1439 
-1448 HKNHTFATD
+1448 
-1457 GFDYYKTTFVVGGRV
+1457 GG
-1472 FEGTFNI
+1472 EN
-1479 GLSDMGATFYGMTK
+1479 
-1493 ITQVTNYGT
+1493 
-1502 FASALVTDAQPN
+1502 
-1514 YGDLRNSRVAR
+1514 
-1525 NAESVKQKNSEV
+1525 VKQKNSEV
-1537 VDEITESKNFK
+1537 VDEADRKAAQFAIIRDSNAADDAYHTWIRSAAEIKTLPETLADPEWAEYDEYDPDYTRRMAEDAIRAGKITVYSSYKIGNGVFVTPSRMEAESYSGDGKVYSKTVNVADVAWIDPTQGQYAPTNTADIRYSQEADSDGRTLTDEQKNFFSGSK
-1548 EWFGDWQNHPE
+1548 ARDPE
-1559 RASKV
+1559 GRLLALYRGHRRGSTVYSTDYRGAIWSTTDKAYAETYGNVDEVYANIKNPYELTVKV
-1564 VNADGTPKVVYHGTL
+1564 GRD
-1579 AHGLHE
+1579 
-1585 FKKSFIGSRFS
+1585 
-1596 FDETGF
+1596 
-1602 FFTDNKSL
+1602 
-1610 AQDYATGDF
+1610 
-1619 DNSKG
+1619 SKG
-1624 EVIPAYLNVRRP
+1624 YDIDEAISNAKAGNHDGAIITFEYDFNNDPMSYDNWMSQNAPNKPADEVVMFASVRPGETIGEFMDRAKAGP
-1636 LVFDSQ
+1636 LEKHV
-1642 YALKNGYGKV
+1642 V
-1652 FRENDAVDVWDA
+1652 VWDSS
-1664 YQGAILDEAQE
+1664 Q
-1675 MRADGIIVNDGTSE
+1675 
-1689 MVVVFEPNQIKSAT
+1689 FKSAENLT
-1703 DNVGTFNR
+1703 PTQGK
-1711 NNPDIRYSQETDEEY
+1711 DIRYSQETDEEY
-1726 RRLAENPRENHAALQ
+1726 RRLAEQPRENRAELQ
-1741 KMVDAAAIEAGYTK
+1741 KMVDEAASEAGYTK

-1776 GEMLGVGYYFAEH
+1776 GEMLGVGYYFAEN
-1789 EADAANYARGGGKV
+1789 EGDAAGYARGGGKV

-1831 YAQAHRDE
+1831 YAQEHRNE
-1839 YIDGAWK
+1839 YIDGVWK

-1865 TDLIAGFINAT
+1865 TDLISGFINAT

-1891 KDSTGIDGV
+1891 KDSTGIDGAI
-1900 VQGEGEGKVY
+1900 QGEDGRQVY
-1910 VAFTPEQIKSAEIVT
+1910 VAFTPEQIKSAEPVT

-1934 LSERFNAS
+1934 LRERFNART
-1942 KGDIRYSFAS
+1942 GDMRFS
-1952 VEDNQVIRKAEQME
+1952 QE
-1966 SDGKTPEEIWRAL
+1966 SDEDL
-1979 GVARTMDG
+1979 F
-1987 KGWRYEID
+1987 RYETLTEKPD
-1995 DSTVKLKNEMLY
+1995 MTVTEISG
-2007 DYQAELRDQN
+2007 E
-2017 RAWEKLTDRALSD
+2017 
-2030 EQVHDLADYMK
+2030 VPMK
-2041 GAIEDR
+2041 GTLVDTEAVR
-2047 HDENLYDKL
+2047 SAAKEN
-2056 ENEFGGDFI
+2056 I
-2065 KWADALENVK
+2065 
-2075 EAKKVPR
+2075 R
-2082 NGASLEEFIDAAELF
+2082 SLGHPLNTD
-2097 AAYPQLRD
+2097 
-2105 TRLVF
+2105 
-2110 QNLDSGENGYYDRQ
+2110 GENGQLFVEVRDTGDSILVNRAGIDHGIFNKPRSKQASPNKIVTAAVEMKLGEILQNAVKVNELIGRTAETERGADVYVGYAEDANSGYVVRFVVNKTNSTKNAKSLAGYEVYEVLKGAKAQKTEKSFRPGGTTPETRQ
-2124 RDIIVLSE
+2124 SSPSFTTTTSPKLTIKELLEKVKGQYPDILS
-2132 RLRRKSES
+2132 KK
-2140 TLLHEIQHVI
+2140 TLDHW
-2150 QGIDKTPGGASPGYW
+2150 GIDKADLLT
-2165 KRRMEEG
+2165 REG
-2172 YSRRENDGRIAK
+2172 S
-2184 AEKEYQRIFDSAP
+2184 
-2197 ETFKNKVRE
+2197 
-2206 INRARLAQDYD
+2206 L
-2217 AAEAIVDE
+2217 
-2225 LYDSEY
+2225 
-2231 AELWS
+2231 
-2236 QLDMADFERR
+2236 
-2246 NERGNELRPSDLYR
+2246 
-2260 NTAGEIEARDTA
+2260 AGET
-2272 ARRSL
+2272 
-2277 TAEERR
+2277 
-2283 NLMPKTADENTV
+2283 
-2295 FVEQRYSIDSD
+2295 
-2306 MTEDERYREL
+2306 
-2316 RGKTVAV
+2316 
-2323 TPEAKYTDEQLAS
+2323 KY
-2336 IHTLEQLNAKAK
+2336 
-2348 SKAEKVI
+2348 
-2355 RPLAE
+2355 
-2360 SLGILNRSMKT
+2360 
-2371 PDVEIDFTFS
+2371 
-2381 KNKGL
+2381 
-2386 RESMSKQLRYGGTYA
+2386 
-2401 DFAKALV
+2401 
-2408 NLDGILENAVLIE
+2408 
-2421 QHKDKY
+2421 
-2427 AGTTRANNQLKS
+2427 
-2439 VSVLVGVFRDGDSL
+2439 
-2453 IPTQIEIKDTSNAGG
+2453 
-2468 ILYMTVTMTKIEAG
+2468 
-2482 VMAGASAQ
+2482 
-2490 RRTPPYVVPASEIE
+2490 
-2504 TGVLGS
+2504 
-2510 GAQKNWRGRSL
+2510 
-2521 IPISSYNLAE
+2521 
-2531 IFANVNP
+2531 
-2538 ADGHFLKYVPDGFLN
+2538 
-2553 DAQKAAKQS
+2553 
-2562 AIREDANRIQSY
+2562 
-2574 RQKNSVDTD
+2574 SVDTD
-2583 LMDVWREQNPGQTTV
+2583 LMDVWREQNPGQTAV

-2626 VGAAKNGNET
+2626 VGAAKNANET

-2720 AQKNGDYSKVVEMAQ
+2720 AQKSGDYSKVVEMAQ

-2780 NVNPVVQTMIDS
+2780 NVNPVVQAMIDS
-2792 YTEQIRDLRAE
+2792 YTEQIREIRAE

-2827 RKIRERYENQIK
+2827 RKIRERYENQIQE
-2839 ALNEQRDKLL
+2839 LNKQRDALL
-2849 ADAVQAGR
+2849 ADAVLAGQM
-2857 ESQKKADNAA
+2857 SQGRQDAAA
-2867 MKRITDAY
+2867 MRRITDAY
-2875 NKRIDEWQKKIDLAK
+2875 NKRIEEWQKKVDLAK
-2890 AAYDEMFQKGQTQ
+2890 AAYDENFLAGQMNQ
-2903 QQQTDARAQERK
+2903 GKADAAEQRRK
-2915 IQKFEDML
+2915 IQSYEEML
-2923 ANLQAERD
+2923 ADLQAERD

-2978 IDVIQ
+2978 IDVIR
-2983 RQAKIRKTPVSKA
+2983 RQAEIRKTPVSKA

-3032 VATFQTMSHLFNIR
+3032 VSTFQTISHLFNMR

-3088 QAVFSKANWEGFMER
+3088 QAIFSKANWEGFMEG

-3113 DIETGENGKYGTG
+3113 DIETAENKKYGTG

-3142 RVERLLGY
+3142 RVERLMGY

-3163 RAETIRQLQGFVDSG
+3163 RAETLRQLQGFVDSG

-3203 VGNALSV
+3203 VGTTLSQ
-3210 LKKLGNTLIG
+3210 LKKLGNLVG
-3220 FGDSGQT
+3220 FGDSGQKIGGLT
-3227 LGKMKVHEFGL
+3227 VHEFGL

-3256 IEFTPA
+3256 IEFTPV

-3269 ALAMAQKNGGIKNM
+3269 ALVMAQKNGGVKNM

-3356 DIQDGDELWGI
+3356 ELQDGDTLLGI

-3398 AILHGTVQSID
+3398 AILSGTVQSVN

-3416 LRTIQNAI
+3416 LQTVQNSLE
-3424 DYSQEDTLVG
+3424 YSQEESALG
-3434 QAWDVVI
+3434 KAKDVALD
-3441 ELAKSSATGF
+3441 LAKSSVSGF
-3451 IPSPVRQF
+3451 VPSPIRQF
-3459 AQGMDAYYRD
+3459 AQGMDTNYRD
-3469 AYGSKNLLTQGK
+3469 AYGSKNPLVQGK
-3481 EQAMNAIPGLRQKL
+3481 EQVMNAIPGLRQQL

-3526 RTYQADDTVQE
+3526 RTYQADNTVQE

-3548 KIIPAK
+3548 KIIPDK

-3582 QTAKLWMEQ
+3582 RTAKLWMEQ

-3597 YADMTTEERAAQV
+3597 YAGMTTEERAAQV

-3686 EDLYNGAYTKEV
+3686 EDLYNGAYTKQV

-3709 ADDAEKADMIRD
+3709 ADDSEKADMIRD

-3758 SVTEGTSIEKT
+3758 NVTEGTSIEKT

-3893 LLDAYEALGVSRN
+3893 LLDAYEALGASRN

>member
-1 MGQKTRKQLEIEKVT
+1 MKKKTAAQLAWEAQKQAWTSQGGVQVSSTQKTTAAQNAWNSAKNNPDYIQRARQQTTKVKTAAQPTEKIET
-16 SALYSQGTRQTVSS
+16 
-30 EQQRNTAKQSAI
+30 
-42 QNFTQSIN
+42 F
-50 SQADAWSKNH
+50 
-60 IQSTPKSRDVRS
+60 DVKRGNLTGEANGRS
-72 YNPSGTPALQKPKTE
+72 GQ
-87 FANVETV
+87 
-94 NVTSRKPG
+94 
-102 ETSRGGK
+102 

-115 ERLSGKQMA
+115 ERLAWKQTA

-131 GISPDTEASKKT
+131 GVVPGKKQEEEPERPSFSASYQEKEDWFNQKIGQAEKKEEEPTEENPLSMSYWEGRVNSALE
-143 QTNPE
+143 QT
-148 WENNLIAQATTLP
+148 
-161 SAPELTQADVEK
+161 
-173 EQKKSSRIQKP
+173 EQKKETKGGRIQKP
-184 TADHYDAE
+184 SADHYDAE

-243 VTRLRYLKAFDTY
+243 VTRMQYLKAFDTY

-305 ITELADRLD
+305 IADLEA
-314 QTGPEEKNAETGQ
+314 QLSSTGAEEKNAETGQ
-327 NLREQYQEE
+327 NLKEQYQEE

-341 NYSYSMMDMEQ
+341 NYSYSMMDMSQ
-352 LQAEYDRLN
+352 LRAEYDRLN

-381 ADRQSAED
+381 EDRRAAED
-389 RKAEQEKTGEKM
+389 RKDEQDRIGEKM

-406 AMNAREADDAKAAY
+406 AMNQLEMNEARGAYEAYAQRKSLGENFGQYGNGNIDLWNTPSLDNVAVWDERRNAEVVIPTTWRENGRVVHTNDPDEAYVHYEKTGKYFGIFATTDEALTYGNQLKTEKAAR
-420 ESYAAGN
+420 ST
-427 AEKPTVDLAGQN
+427 EKPVYDLAEQS

-447 VNGRKGYKTAG
+447 VNGSKGYKTAG

-598 TTGKWEDALNLASGA
+598 TTGEWEDALNLASGA

-699 MIRKQGM
+699 MIRKQGL

-781 VASAN
+781 VVSAN
-786 MQAAQYGKEMKA
+786 LQAAEYGKEMKA

-805 QYTVDE
+805 QYSVDE

-817 SQQIPGEYEGGRY
+817 AQQIPGEYEGGRY
-830 AAEQLKNQVLE
+830 AAEQLKKQVLE

-858 QVIKDASKYM
+858 QVIKDASKYL
-868 NQAFEMGPETQSF
+868 NQALEMGPETQSF
-881 KMAAAMVGQYDVG
+881 KMAMAMTEQYDVG

-918 QPKTKAKSAQT
+918 QPKTTRAKSAQT

-989 LTDVEIPEGV
+989 LTGVEIPEGV

-1010 SARDGF
+1010 SAREGF

-1027 TTQDEQA
+1027 TAQDAQA

-1055 VVEATKSDVD
+1055 VVEATKSDID

-1083 AENGQTGEA
+1083 AENEQTGET

-1102 GQSDGG
+1102 GQPDGG
-1108 TDAAAAGNA
+1108 TDAAATGNA
-1117 EADTRGTED
+1117 EADAGGTEG
-1126 QNRGGDAGVSE
+1126 QNRSGDAGVPK

-1208 VRGLFDQK
+1208 VRGLFDQE

-1227 RLSYEQIGNHEV
+1227 RLSYDQIGNHEV
-1239 FHIEVT
+1239 FHIEVS

-1260 ATGNKDILDSL
+1260 ATGNKEILDSL

-1324 GEAASSMPK
+1324 GEAASSMQK
-1333 FSVET
+1333 NSVEAT
-1338 AEDGQKYVLID
+1338 EDGRAVAVVDSDILQDLDTSTWDNQKKS
-1349 QQQGRFIGLNNREA
+1349 EA
-1363 EKLALEIIQEEFSG
+1363 KRAAKTALLQFKDGVQVNGIQYKVNKTSRD
-1377 QTIPLGEYAAVTI
+1377 EYTRSRYTEYI
-1390 RQQENWKAHRSG
+1390 YRQNTEAFA
-1402 DRYDGAR
+1402 D
-1409 KYVHDGTYYE
+1409 
-1419 NSVFQAKMRAAANL
+1419 KMRAAANADDVITATVDWTADGGL
-1433 DEMLEA
+1433 KHDRNDNFVDFTRGNVLLQSGTNQYQA
-1439 AEYVGHSED
+1439 STIVGITNNGEYVLYD
-1448 HKNHTFATD
+1448 IVDIRPTN
-1457 GFDYYKTTFVVGGRV
+1457 FDIKREPPTAVSGQTTINAIQGG
-1472 FEGTFNI
+1472 
-1479 GLSDMGATFYGMTK
+1479 SDT
-1493 ITQVTNYGT
+1493 
-1502 FASALVTDAQPN
+1502 
-1514 YGDLRNSRVAR
+1514 AR
-1525 NAESVKQKNSEV
+1525 IAESNETVKQKNSEV

-1564 VNADGTPKVVYHGTL
+1564 VNADGTPKVVYHGTN
-1579 AHGLHE
+1579 AAFNTFRQENGVYFFSE
-1585 FKKSFIGSRFS
+1585 SR
-1596 FDETGF
+1596 
-1602 FFTDNKSL
+1602 
-1610 AQDYATGDF
+1610 DYAESMAEERGGTRVV
-1619 DNSKG
+1619 
-1624 EVIPAYLNVRRP
+1624 EAYLNIRNPLYVRMQEGDFTDP
-1636 LVFDSQ
+1636 S
-1642 YALKNGYGKV
+1642 
-1652 FRENDAVDVWDA
+1652 REAPYIRQA
-1664 YQGAILDEAQE
+1664 KAE
-1675 MRADGIIVNDGTSE
+1675 RRDG
-1689 MVVVFEPNQIKSAT
+1689 VVFELNSGNELVDDIFYAAFSPEQIKSAT

-1726 RRLAENPRENHAALQ
+1726 RRLAEQPRENRAELQ
-1741 KMVDAAAIEAGYTK
+1741 KMVDAAAKEAGYTK

-1776 GEMLGVGYYFAEH
+1776 GEMLGVGYYFAEN
-1789 EADAANYARGGGKV
+1789 EGDAAGYARGGGKV

-1816 TKLTITPEQWGAFLD
+1816 TKLTITPEQWGKFLD
-1831 YAQAHRDE
+1831 YAQEHRDE
-1839 YIDGAWK
+1839 YIDGVWK

-1865 TDLIAGFINAT
+1865 TDLISGFINAT

-1891 KDSTGIDGV
+1891 KDSTGIDGAI
-1900 VQGEGEGKVY
+1900 QGENGRQVY

-1934 LSERFNAS
+1934 LRERFDART
-1942 KGDIRYSFAS
+1942 GDMRFS
-1952 VEDNQVIRKAEQME
+1952 QE
-1966 SDGKTPEEIWRAL
+1966 SDEDL
-1979 GVARTMDG
+1979 F
-1987 KGWRYEID
+1987 RYETLTEKPD
-1995 DSTVKLKNEMLY
+1995 MTVTEISG
-2007 DYQAELRDQN
+2007 A
-2017 RAWEKLTDRALSD
+2017 
-2030 EQVHDLADYMK
+2030 VPMK
-2041 GAIEDR
+2041 GKLIDTEAVR
-2047 HDENLYDKL
+2047 SAAKEN
-2056 ENEFGGDFI
+2056 I
-2065 KWADALENVK
+2065 
-2075 EAKKVPR
+2075 R
-2082 NGASLEEFIDAAELF
+2082 SLGHPLNTD
-2097 AAYPQLRD
+2097 
-2105 TRLVF
+2105 
-2110 QNLDSGENGYYDRQ
+2110 GENGQLFVEVRDTGDSILVNRAGIDHGIFNKPRSKQASPNKIVTAAVEMKLGEILQNAVKVNELIGRTAETASGADVYVGYAEDANSGYVVRFVVNKTNSLKNAKSLAGYEVYEVLKGAKAQKTEKSFRPSGTTPETRQ
-2124 RDIIVLSE
+2124 SSPSFTTTTSPKLTIKELLEKVKNQYPDILS
-2132 RLRRKSES
+2132 KK
-2140 TLLHEIQHVI
+2140 TLDHW
-2150 QGIDKTPGGASPGYW
+2150 GIDKNDLLT
-2165 KRRMEEG
+2165 REG
-2172 YSRRENDGRIAK
+2172 S
-2184 AEKEYQRIFDSAP
+2184 
-2197 ETFKNKVRE
+2197 
-2206 INRARLAQDYD
+2206 L
-2217 AAEAIVDE
+2217 
-2225 LYDSEY
+2225 
-2231 AELWS
+2231 
-2236 QLDMADFERR
+2236 
-2246 NERGNELRPSDLYR
+2246 
-2260 NTAGEIEARDTA
+2260 AGET
-2272 ARRSL
+2272 
-2277 TAEERR
+2277 
-2283 NLMPKTADENTV
+2283 
-2295 FVEQRYSIDSD
+2295 
-2306 MTEDERYREL
+2306 
-2316 RGKTVAV
+2316 
-2323 TPEAKYTDEQLAS
+2323 KY
-2336 IHTLEQLNAKAK
+2336 
-2348 SKAEKVI
+2348 
-2355 RPLAE
+2355 
-2360 SLGILNRSMKT
+2360 
-2371 PDVEIDFTFS
+2371 
-2381 KNKGL
+2381 
-2386 RESMSKQLRYGGTYA
+2386 
-2401 DFAKALV
+2401 
-2408 NLDGILENAVLIE
+2408 
-2421 QHKDKY
+2421 
-2427 AGTTRANNQLKS
+2427 
-2439 VSVLVGVFRDGDSL
+2439 
-2453 IPTQIEIKDTSNAGG
+2453 
-2468 ILYMTVTMTKIEAG
+2468 
-2482 VMAGASAQ
+2482 
-2490 RRTPPYVVPASEIE
+2490 
-2504 TGVLGS
+2504 
-2510 GAQKNWRGRSL
+2510 
-2521 IPISSYNLAE
+2521 
-2531 IFANVNP
+2531 
-2538 ADGHFLKYVPDGFLN
+2538 
-2553 DAQKAAKQS
+2553 
-2562 AIREDANRIQSY
+2562 
-2574 RQKNSVDTD
+2574 SVDTD
-2583 LMDVWREQNPGQTTV
+2583 LMDVWREQNPGQTAV

-2626 VGAAKNGNET
+2626 VGAAKNANET

-2693 DDLLKRT
+2693 DDLLRRT

-2714 SVFREE
+2714 SVFRKE
-2720 AQKNGDYSKVVEMAQ
+2720 AQRSGDYSKVVEMAQ

-2780 NVNPVVQTMIDS
+2780 NVNPVVQAMIDS
-2792 YTEQIRDLRAE
+2792 YTEQIRELRAE

-2817 GQGRA
+2817 NQGRA

-2827 RKIRERYENQIK
+2827 RKIRERYENQIQE
-2839 ALNEQRDKLL
+2839 LNKQRDALL
-2849 ADAVQAGR
+2849 ADAVLAGQM
-2857 ESQKKADNAA
+2857 SQGRQDAAA
-2867 MKRITDAY
+2867 MRRITDAY
-2875 NKRIDEWQKKIDLAK
+2875 NKRIEEWQKKIDLAR
-2890 AAYDEMFQKGQTQ
+2890 AAYDENFLAGQMNQ
-2903 QQQTDARAQERK
+2903 GKADAAEQRRK
-2915 IQKFEDML
+2915 IQSYEEML
-2923 ANLQAERD
+2923 ADLQAERD

-2983 RQAKIRKTPVSKA
+2983 KQAKIRKTPVSKA

-3032 VATFQTMSHLFNIR
+3032 VSTFQTVSHLFNMR

-3088 QAVFSKANWEGFMER
+3088 QAIFSKANWEGFMEG

-3113 DIETGENGKYGTG
+3113 DIETAENKKYGTG

-3142 RVERLLGY
+3142 RVERLMGY

-3163 RAETIRQLQGFVDSG
+3163 RAETLRQLQGFVDSG

-3203 VGNALSV
+3203 VGTTLSQ
-3210 LKKLGNTLIG
+3210 LKKLGNLVG
-3220 FGDSGQT
+3220 FGDSGQKIGGLT
-3227 LGKMKVHEFGL
+3227 VHEFGL

-3356 DIQDGDELWGI
+3356 DLQDGDTLLGI

-3386 KEGQNLAQRWLE
+3386 DEGQNLAQRWLE

-3424 DYSQEDTLVG
+3424 DYSQEETLIG
-3434 QAWDVVI
+3434 QGKDVLL

-3459 AQGMDAYYRD
+3459 AQGMDTYYRD
-3469 AYGSKNLLTQGK
+3469 AYGSKNLLVQGK

-3526 RTYQADDTVQE
+3526 RTYQADNTVQE

-3548 KIIPAK
+3548 KIIPDK

-3597 YADMTTEERAAQV
+3597 YAGMTTEERAAQV

-3709 ADDAEKADMIRD
+3709 ADDSEKADMIRD

-3758 SVTEGTSIEKT
+3758 NVTEGTSIEKT

-3846 GKKLDDTIS
+3846 GKKLNDTIS

>member
-131 GISPDTEASKKT
+131 GISPDSEASKKT

-243 VTRLRYLKAFDTY
+243 VTRMRYLKAFDTY

-305 ITELADRLD
+305 ITELADQLD
-314 QTGPEEKNAETGQ
+314 QTGAKEKNAETGQ

-381 ADRQSAED
+381 ADRQAAED

-532 GSIGA
+532 GSLGA

-699 MIRKQGM
+699 MIRKQGL

-723 MWYNKDNSEFRQYSA
+723 MWYNGDNSEFRQYSA

-805 QYTVDE
+805 QYSVDE

-848 LLGFAAMTNN
+848 MLGFAALTNN
-858 QVIKDASKYM
+858 QVIKDASKYL
-868 NQAFEMGPETQSF
+868 NQALEMGPETQSF

-894 SQLPSKAF
+894 SQLPSKEF

-913 KEAAK
+913 REAAK
-918 QPKTKAKSAQT
+918 QPKTKVKSAQT

-939 TIFAENGV
+939 TVFAENGV
-947 GIRDAKNRTEVM
+947 GIGDAKNRTEVM

-989 LTDVEIPEGV
+989 LTGVEIPEGV

-1027 TTQDEQA
+1027 TAQDAQA

-1065 ERLQYFIEH
+1065 ERLQYFMEH

-1083 AENGQTGEA
+1083 ATENEQTGEA

-1117 EADTRGTED
+1117 EADAGGTEG
-1126 QNRGGDAGVSE
+1126 QNRSGDAGVSE

-1182 VKAKYGYDVVYT
+1182 VKARYGYDVVYT

-1208 VRGLFDQK
+1208 VRGLFDQE

-1227 RLSYEQIGNHEV
+1227 RLSYDQIGNHEV
-1239 FHIEVT
+1239 FHIEVA

-1260 ATGNKDILDSL
+1260 ATGNKEILDSL

-1333 FSVET
+1333 NSVEAT
-1338 AEDGQKYVLID
+1338 EDGRAVAVVDSDILQGLDTSTWDNQKKAEAKRAAKTALLQFKDGVQVNDITYKVNRTTRREYTRSEDTERLFRRNPEHFADKMRMADIADDVIVATTSWANDGKLKHPRTDNFVDFAHGDVLIQAGGNKYD
-1349 QQQGRFIGLNNREA
+1349 ARAVVGITSE
-1363 EKLALEIIQEEFSG
+1363 
-1377 QTIPLGEYAAVTI
+1377 GEYVFYDVVDMSPADFKIKEEPSTTAAGRNATSDI
-1390 RQQENWKAHRSG
+1390 KEGS
-1402 DRYDGAR
+1402 
-1409 KYVHDGTYYE
+1409 
-1419 NSVFQAKMRAAANL
+1419 SV
-1433 DEMLEA
+1433 
-1439 AEYVGHSED
+1439 
-1448 HKNHTFATD
+1448 
-1457 GFDYYKTTFVVGGRV
+1457 
-1472 FEGTFNI
+1472 
-1479 GLSDMGATFYGMTK
+1479 
-1493 ITQVTNYGT
+1493 QVTDTNS
-1502 FASALVTDAQPN
+1502 FVSSLVNETRSDN
-1514 YGDLRNSRVAR
+1514 GDLRDSRVAR

-1537 VDEITESKNFK
+1537 VDESDRKAAQFAIIRDS
-1548 EWFGDWQNHPE
+1548 
-1559 RASKV
+1559 
-1564 VNADGTPKVVYHGTL
+1564 NAADDGYHTWIRSAAEIKTLSETL
-1579 AHGLHE
+1579 ADPEWAEYDEYDPDYTRQMAEDAVRTG
-1585 FKKSFIGSRFS
+1585 KITVYSSYKIGNGVFVTPSRMEAES
-1596 FDETGF
+1596 YSG
-1602 FFTDNKSL
+1602 KGKV
-1610 AQDYATGDF
+1610 Y
-1619 DNSKG
+1619 SKT
-1624 EVIPAYLNVRRP
+1624 VNVADVAWIDP
-1636 LVFDSQ
+1636 TQGQ
-1642 YALKNGYGKV
+1642 YAPTN
-1652 FRENDAVDVWDA
+1652 
-1664 YQGAILDEAQE
+1664 
-1675 MRADGIIVNDGTSE
+1675 T
-1689 MVVVFEPNQIKSAT
+1689 T
-1703 DNVGTFNR
+1703 
-1711 NNPDIRYSQETDEEY
+1711 DIRYSQETDEEY

-1741 KMVDAAAIEAGYTK
+1741 KMVDAAASEAGYTK

-1839 YIDGAWK
+1839 YIDGVWK

-2047 HDENLYDKL
+2047 HDEKLYDKL
-2056 ENEFGGDFI
+2056 ENEFGADFI

-2184 AEKEYQRIFDSAP
+2184 AEKEYRRIFDSAP
-2197 ETFKNKVRE
+2197 EAFKNKVRE

-2246 NERGNELRPSDLYR
+2246 SERGDELLPSDLYR

-2272 ARRSL
+2272 ARRGL

-2583 LMDVWREQNPGQTTV
+2583 LTDVWREQNPGQTTV

-2996 TLNNLKKQNFEWLWN
+2996 TVNNLKKQNFEWLWN

-3627 TMGVDSAKV
+3627 AMGVDSAKV

-3758 SVTEGTSIEKT
+3758 NVTEGTSIEKT

-3878 YLSASVQERQYMKEY
+3878 YLAAGTSERQYMKAY
-3893 LLDAYEALGVSRN
+3893 LVDAYVALGKSRSEAS
-3906 KAAKNIDK
+3906 KDIDK

>member
-1 MGQKTRKQLEIEKVT
+1 MNVNEFLKKRRQEETTDIQTGTGSRSSSFIQGLANERRQNVSEQFGT
-16 SALYSQGTRQTVSS
+16 SAYGTGNSRQG
-30 EQQRNTAKQSAI
+30 
-42 QNFTQSIN
+42 
-50 SQADAWSKNH
+50 W
-60 IQSTPKSRDVRS
+60 
-72 YNPSGTPALQKPKTE
+72 PS
-87 FANVETV
+87 
-94 NVTSRKPG
+94 TSRINQPKQEKAQPEPVKITGKKPG
-102 ETSRGGK
+102 ETSRSGQ

-115 ERLSGKQMA
+115 ERLTGKQTA

-131 GISPDTEASKKT
+131 GISPDTEVSKKT

-207 VLDEQNTLADT
+207 VLGDQNALTEKNYKDYQAAQNAMKEAAMAYQTQPSGKNRLAYVKAQTQFNQALGTLQTSAKRSTELAD
-218 LYKEFQTAEQA
+218 
-229 VKDAESAYEKNPNG
+229 
-243 VTRLRYLKAFDTY
+243 
-256 QKAREPLSTA
+256 
-266 VKRSEELA
+266 
-274 NEVNTMIGSY
+274 EVNAMIGSY

-289 DNTRYA
+289 DKTRYA

-305 ITELADRLD
+305 ITDLADRLD

-381 ADRQSAED
+381 ADRQAAED

-401 RLVQK
+401 RLVQQ
-406 AMNAREADDAKAAY
+406 AMNQLEMNEARGAY
-420 ESYAAGN
+420 EAYAQRKSLGENFGQYGNGNIDLWNAPSLDNIAVWDERRN
-427 AEKPTVDLAGQN
+427 AEVVIPTTWRENGRVVHTNDPDEAYAHYEKTGKYFGIFATTDEALTYGDQLKTEKASRSTEKPVYDFAGQN

-532 GSIGA
+532 GSLGA
-537 GVAGAVTPA
+537 GVAGTVTPA

-568 TYRFSDVNSDM
+568 EYRFSDVNSDM

-685 IGEGGVVTVKQIAE
+685 IGKGGVVTVKQIAE

-817 SQQIPGEYEGGRY
+817 AQQIPGEYEGGRY

-918 QPKTKAKSAQT
+918 QPKTKVKSAQT

-989 LTDVEIPEGV
+989 LTGVEIPDGV

-1027 TTQDEQA
+1027 TAQDAQA
-1034 AAEQQR
+1034 AAERQR

-1049 MDIADR
+1049 IDIADR

-1108 TDAAAAGNA
+1108 ADAAAAGNA
-1117 EADTRGTED
+1117 EADTRGTEG

-1208 VRGLFDQK
+1208 VRGLFDQE

-1227 RLSYEQIGNHEV
+1227 RLSYDQIGNHEV

-1260 ATGNKDILDSL
+1260 ATGNKEILDSL

-1317 KAASPKN
+1317 KAASPKH
-1324 GEAASSMPK
+1324 GEAASSMQK
-1333 FSVET
+1333 NSVESFGDGKQYVKADRQVIFGNDRDSWSTQLEDYINGKIRRGQDVTLIGADGDELILT
-1338 AEDGQKYVLID
+1338 ATSAGKLSSPYTSDGRTMSETAYE
-1349 QQQGRFIGLNNREA
+1349 R
-1363 EKLALEIIQEEFSG
+1363 
-1377 QTIPLGEYAAVTI
+1377 
-1390 RQQENWKAHRSG
+1390 KA
-1402 DRYDGAR
+1402 
-1409 KYVHDGTYYE
+1409 
-1419 NSVFQAKMRAAANL
+1419 NAAAHI
-1433 DEMLEA
+1433 DELA
-1439 AEYVGHSED
+1439 QVSTRGKDNVSDAESRHGQMASEGWNYRTAFFMD
-1448 HKNHTFATD
+1448 FD
-1457 GFDYYKTTFVVGGRV
+1457 GKYYKTTISVSQGADGKMIY
-1472 FEGTFNI
+1472 NI
-1479 GLSDMGATFYGMTK
+1479 GKMQERSIPQISGSSDANTGA
-1493 ITQVTNYGT
+1493 QRRD
-1502 FASALVTDAQPN
+1502 ASSGN
-1514 YGDLRNSRVAR
+1514 RVAESR
-1525 NAESVKQKNSEV
+1525 ESVKQKNSEV
-1537 VDEITESKNFK
+1537 VDEADRKAHDKAALSY
-1548 EWFGDWQNHPE
+1548 FGKTYKW
-1559 RASKV
+1559 S
-1564 VNADGTPKVVYHGTL
+1564 
-1579 AHGLHE
+1579 
-1585 FKKSFIGSRFS
+1585 
-1596 FDETGF
+1596 ETGYVLLDGSKLDF
-1602 FFTDNKSL
+1602 SGRHEGGPGGYRTVDHRDIVDALGEDYGGGDYSGGMVQFMQEGNIRISPESGGINLAVMPTKAQMDSL
-1610 AQDYATGDF
+1610 SDF
-1619 DNSKG
+1619 ISKERG
-1624 EVIPAYLNVRRP
+1624 
-1636 LVFDSQ
+1636 
-1642 YALKNGYGKV
+1642 
-1652 FRENDAVDVWDA
+1652 AV
-1664 YQGAILDEAQE
+1664 ILDIDDANGNTISSTEYPRGTHANSVLQDIRNYFNE
-1675 MRADGIIVNDGTSE
+1675 GITPEVS
-1689 MVVVFEPNQIKSAT
+1689 SAPT
-1703 DNVGTFNR
+1703 VSQF
-1711 NNPDIRYSQETDEEY
+1711 RYSQEADEEY

-1741 KMVDAAAIEAGYTK
+1741 KMVDAAASEAGYTK

-1789 EADAANYARGGGKV
+1789 EADAANYARVGGKV

-1865 TDLIAGFINAT
+1865 TDLISGFINAT

-1910 VAFTPEQIKSAEIVT
+1910 VAFTPEQIKSAEPVT

-1934 LSERFNAS
+1934 LSKRFNAS
-1942 KGDIRYSFAS
+1942 KGDIRYSVADTLDSDLDKVLSGTYRSRNNELYIGETSNFLTDTIGADALT
-1952 VEDNQVIRKAEQME
+1952 VTMPPNKAYSAMVTEEQAK
-1966 SDGKTPEEIWRAL
+1966 SDGRYSPNTNYHGLGRDGLLRVLEASENPVVAFADTPGKNGKRANNIVLVTDEVGADGNIVVVEAL
-1979 GVARTMDG
+1979 GVESHLNG
-1987 KGWRYEID
+1987 KRID
-1995 DSTVKLKNEMLY
+1995 ANKIITSY
-2007 DYQAELRDQN
+2007 
-2017 RAWEKLTDRALSD
+2017 DRAALS
-2030 EQVHDLADYMK
+2030 
-2041 GAIEDR
+2041 ED
-2047 HDENLYDKL
+2047 
-2056 ENEFGGDFI
+2056 I
-2065 KWADALENVK
+2065 ADAVADGRL
-2075 EAKKVPR
+2075 
-2082 NGASLEEFIDAAELF
+2082 LF
-2097 AAYPQLRD
+2097 A
-2105 TRLVF
+2105 
-2110 QNLDSGENGYYDRQ
+2110 
-2124 RDIIVLSE
+2124 
-2132 RLRRKSES
+2132 
-2140 TLLHEIQHVI
+2140 
-2150 QGIDKTPGGASPGYW
+2150 DKKRSQYLFAGTPGANSPEAM
-2165 KRRMEEG
+2165 R
-2172 YSRRENDGRIAK
+2172 K
-2184 AEKEYQRIFDSAP
+2184 AD
-2197 ETFKNKVRE
+2197 FKNN
-2206 INRARLAQDYD
+2206 I
-2217 AAEAIVDE
+2217 
-2225 LYDSEY
+2225 
-2231 AELWS
+2231 
-2236 QLDMADFERR
+2236 R
-2246 NERGNELRPSDLYR
+2246 NF
-2260 NTAGEIEARDTA
+2260 
-2272 ARRSL
+2272 
-2277 TAEERR
+2277 
-2283 NLMPKTADENTV
+2283 M
-2295 FVEQRYSIDSD
+2295 
-2306 MTEDERYREL
+2306 
-2316 RGKTVAV
+2316 
-2323 TPEAKYTDEQLAS
+2323 
-2336 IHTLEQLNAKAK
+2336 
-2348 SKAEKVI
+2348 
-2355 RPLAE
+2355 
-2360 SLGILNRSMKT
+2360 
-2371 PDVEIDFTFS
+2371 
-2381 KNKGL
+2381 
-2386 RESMSKQLRYGGTYA
+2386 
-2401 DFAKALV
+2401 
-2408 NLDGILENAVLIE
+2408 
-2421 QHKDKY
+2421 
-2427 AGTTRANNQLKS
+2427 
-2439 VSVLVGVFRDGDSL
+2439 
-2453 IPTQIEIKDTSNAGG
+2453 
-2468 ILYMTVTMTKIEAG
+2468 
-2482 VMAGASAQ
+2482 
-2490 RRTPPYVVPASEIE
+2490 
-2504 TGVLGS
+2504 
-2510 GAQKNWRGRSL
+2510 
-2521 IPISSYNLAE
+2521 
-2531 IFANVNP
+2531 ANVNWENSGRTSYTSGSTEGNR
-2538 ADGHFLKYVPDGFLN
+2538 AFAAAYE
-2553 DAQKAAKQS
+2553 AAK
-2562 AIREDANRIQSY
+2562 RGEV
-2574 RQKNSVDTD
+2574 QKNSVDTD
-2583 LMDVWREQNPGQTTV
+2583 LMDVWREQNPGQTAV

-2626 VGAAKNGNET
+2626 VGAAKNANET
-2636 QTKTSKARTNTFE
+2636 QTKTSRARTNTFE

-2720 AQKNGDYSKVVEMAQ
+2720 AQKSGDYSKVVEMAQ

-2780 NVNPVVQTMIDS
+2780 NVNPVVQSMIDS
-2792 YTEQIRDLRAE
+2792 YTEQIREIRAE

-2817 GQGRA
+2817 GQGKA

-2923 ANLQAERD
+2923 AKLQAERD

-2971 EGDVDAL
+2971 EGDVDTL

-3032 VATFQTMSHLFNIR
+3032 VATYQTMSHLLNIR

-3057 FSAVEAAANDISQ
+3057 FSAVEAAANNISQ

-3088 QAVFSKANWEGFMER
+3088 QAIFSKANLEGFMEG

-3113 DIETGENGKYGTG
+3113 DIETAENGKYGTG

-3135 LLSRNLS
+3135 LLTRGLS
-3142 RVERLLGY
+3142 QAERLMGY

-3163 RAETIRQLQGFVDSG
+3163 RAETLRQLQGFVDSG

-3203 VGNALSV
+3203 VGTTLSQ
-3210 LKKLGNTLIG
+3210 LKKLGNLVG
-3220 FGDSGQT
+3220 FGDSGQKIGGLT
-3227 LGKMKVHEFGL
+3227 VHEFGL
-3238 GDLLTKYTQ
+3238 GDLLIKYTQ

-3269 ALAMAQKNGGIKNM
+3269 ALVMAQKNGGIKNM

-3349 LIRGESA
+3349 LIRGEGA
-3356 DIQDGDELWGI
+3356 DLRDGDELWGI

-3375 SMTIGALLNNS
+3375 LMTIGALLNNS

-3424 DYSQEDTLVG
+3424 DYSQEETFIG
-3434 QAWDVVI
+3434 QGKDVLL

-3597 YADMTTEERAAQV
+3597 YAGMTTEERAAQV

-3721 AKETAKNAAKDEFL
+3721 ANETAKNAAKDEFL

-3758 SVTEGTSIEKT
+3758 NVTEGTSIEKT

>member
-131 GISPDTEASKKT
+131 GISPDSEASKKT

-243 VTRLRYLKAFDTY
+243 VTRMRYLKAFDTY

-305 ITELADRLD
+305 ITELADQLD
-314 QTGPEEKNAETGQ
+314 QTGAKEKNAETGQ

-381 ADRQSAED
+381 ADRQAAED

-532 GSIGA
+532 GSLGA

-699 MIRKQGM
+699 MIRKQGL

-723 MWYNKDNSEFRQYSA
+723 MWYNGDNSEFRQYSA

-805 QYTVDE
+805 QYSVDE

-848 LLGFAAMTNN
+848 MLGFAALTNN
-858 QVIKDASKYM
+858 QVIKDASKYL
-868 NQAFEMGPETQSF
+868 NQALEMGPETQSF

-894 SQLPSKAF
+894 SQLPSKEF

-913 KEAAK
+913 REAAK
-918 QPKTKAKSAQT
+918 QPKTKVKSAQT

-939 TIFAENGV
+939 TVFAENGV

-989 LTDVEIPEGV
+989 LTGVEIPEGV

-1027 TTQDEQA
+1027 TAQDAQA

-1065 ERLQYFIEH
+1065 ERLQYFMEH

-1083 AENGQTGEA
+1083 ATENEQTGEA

-1117 EADTRGTED
+1117 EADAGGTEG
-1126 QNRGGDAGVSE
+1126 QNRSGDAGVSE

-1182 VKAKYGYDVVYT
+1182 VKARYGYDVVYT

-1208 VRGLFDQK
+1208 VRGLFDQE

-1227 RLSYEQIGNHEV
+1227 RLSYDQIGNHEV
-1239 FHIEVT
+1239 FHIEVA

-1260 ATGNKDILDSL
+1260 ATGNKEILDSL

-1333 FSVET
+1333 NSVEAT
-1338 AEDGQKYVLID
+1338 EDGRAVAVVDSDILQGLDTSTWDNQKKAEAKRAAKTALLQFKDGVQVNDITYKVNRTTRREYTRSEDTERLFRRNPEHFADKMRMADIADDVIVATTSWANDGKLKHPRTDNFVDFAHGDVLIQAGGNKYD
-1349 QQQGRFIGLNNREA
+1349 ARAVVGITSE
-1363 EKLALEIIQEEFSG
+1363 
-1377 QTIPLGEYAAVTI
+1377 GEYVFYDVVDMSPADFKIKEEPSTTAAGRNATSDI
-1390 RQQENWKAHRSG
+1390 KEGS
-1402 DRYDGAR
+1402 
-1409 KYVHDGTYYE
+1409 
-1419 NSVFQAKMRAAANL
+1419 SV
-1433 DEMLEA
+1433 
-1439 AEYVGHSED
+1439 
-1448 HKNHTFATD
+1448 
-1457 GFDYYKTTFVVGGRV
+1457 
-1472 FEGTFNI
+1472 
-1479 GLSDMGATFYGMTK
+1479 
-1493 ITQVTNYGT
+1493 QVTDTNS
-1502 FASALVTDAQPN
+1502 FVSSLVNETRSDN
-1514 YGDLRNSRVAR
+1514 GDLRDSRVAR

-1537 VDEITESKNFK
+1537 VDESDRKAAQFAIIRDS
-1548 EWFGDWQNHPE
+1548 
-1559 RASKV
+1559 
-1564 VNADGTPKVVYHGTL
+1564 NAADDGYHTWIRSAAEIKTLSETL
-1579 AHGLHE
+1579 ADPEWAEYDEYDPDYTRQMAEDAVRTG
-1585 FKKSFIGSRFS
+1585 KITVYSSYKIGNGVFVTPSRMEAES
-1596 FDETGF
+1596 YSG
-1602 FFTDNKSL
+1602 KGKV
-1610 AQDYATGDF
+1610 Y
-1619 DNSKG
+1619 SKT
-1624 EVIPAYLNVRRP
+1624 VNVADVAWIDP
-1636 LVFDSQ
+1636 TQGQ
-1642 YALKNGYGKV
+1642 YAPTN
-1652 FRENDAVDVWDA
+1652 
-1664 YQGAILDEAQE
+1664 
-1675 MRADGIIVNDGTSE
+1675 T
-1689 MVVVFEPNQIKSAT
+1689 T
-1703 DNVGTFNR
+1703 
-1711 NNPDIRYSQETDEEY
+1711 DIRYSQETDEEY

-1741 KMVDAAAIEAGYTK
+1741 KMVDAAASEAGYTK

-1831 YAQAHRDE
+1831 YAQEHRDE

-1910 VAFTPEQIKSAEIVT
+1910 VAFTPEQIKSAETVT

-1934 LSERFNAS
+1934 LSERFNAQN
-1942 KGDIRYSFAS
+1942 GDIRYSFAS

-1987 KGWRYEID
+1987 RGWRYEID
-1995 DSTVKLKNEMLY
+1995 DSGMEFDGKGNFVRNPDVRRYNQLFEKAYLY
-2007 DYQAELRDQN
+2007 DMASEEELSELKILDKNLAGVRK
-2017 RAWEKLTDRALSD
+2017 APLYLD
-2030 EQVHDLADYMK
+2030 EIVKHDK
-2041 GAIEDR
+2041 
-2047 HDENLYDKL
+2047 
-2056 ENEFGGDFI
+2056 
-2065 KWADALENVK
+2065 
-2075 EAKKVPR
+2075 
-2082 NGASLEEFIDAAELF
+2082 LF

-2105 TRLVF
+2105 VTVRFETNTGDTNGAYSSVF
-2110 QNLDSGENGYYDRQ
+2110 NE
-2124 RDIIVLSE
+2124 IVLQS
-2132 RLRRKSES
+2132 RLKLEPEKLKN
-2140 TLLHEIQHVI
+2140 TLMHEIQHAI
-2150 QGIDKTPGGASPGYW
+2150 QHTDNTPNGASPEYW
-2165 KRRMEEG
+2165 NERMERG

-2184 AEKEYQRIFDSAP
+2184 AKKEYRRIFDSAP
-2197 ETFKNKVRE
+2197 EAFKNKVRE

-2217 AAEAIVDE
+2217 AAEAIADE

-2246 NERGNELRPSDLYR
+2246 SERGDELLPSDLYR
-2260 NTAGEIEARDTA
+2260 NTAGEIEARDVSN
-2272 ARRSL
+2272 RRNM

-2283 NLMPKTADENTV
+2283 NTMPKAADENTV
-2295 FVEQRYSIDSD
+2295 FAEQRYSIDSD

-2360 SLGILNRSMKT
+2360 NLGILNRSMKT
-2371 PDVEIDFTFS
+2371 PDVEIEFTFS

-2583 LMDVWREQNPGQTTV
+2583 LTDVWREQNPGQTTV

-2996 TLNNLKKQNFEWLWN
+2996 TVNNLKKQNFEWLWN

-3356 DIQDGDELWGI
+3356 DLQDGDELWGI

-3434 QAWDVVI
+3434 QAWDVAI

-3459 AQGMDAYYRD
+3459 AQGMDTKYRD
-3469 AYGSKNLLTQGK
+3469 AYGSKNPLVQGK
-3481 EQAMNAIPGLRQKL
+3481 EQVMNAIPGLRQKL

-3537 LLDLYYASGNE
+3537 LLNLYYASGNE

-3554 SAPYKIQVGNER
+3554 SAPYKIQAGNER

-3618 DVAKNKVAG
+3618 DIAKNKVAG
-3627 TMGVDSAKV
+3627 AMGVDSAKV

-3758 SVTEGTSIEKT
+3758 NVTEGTSIEKT

-3878 YLSASVQERQYMKEY
+3878 YLAAGTSERQYMKAY
-3893 LLDAYEALGVSRN
+3893 LVDAYVALGKSRSEAS
-3906 KAAKNIDK
+3906 KDIDK

>member
-131 GISPDTEASKKT
+131 GISPDSEASKKT

-243 VTRLRYLKAFDTY
+243 VTRMRYLKAFDTY

-305 ITELADRLD
+305 ITELADQLD
-314 QTGPEEKNAETGQ
+314 QTGAKEKNAETGQ

-381 ADRQSAED
+381 ADRQAAED

-532 GSIGA
+532 GSLGA

-699 MIRKQGM
+699 MIRKQGL

-723 MWYNKDNSEFRQYSA
+723 MWYNGDNSEFRQYSA

-805 QYTVDE
+805 QYSVDE

-848 LLGFAAMTNN
+848 MLGFAALTNN
-858 QVIKDASKYM
+858 QVIKDASKYL
-868 NQAFEMGPETQSF
+868 NQALEMGPETQSF

-894 SQLPSKAF
+894 SQLPSKEF

-913 KEAAK
+913 REAAK
-918 QPKTKAKSAQT
+918 QPKTKVKSAQT

-939 TIFAENGV
+939 TVFAENGV

-989 LTDVEIPEGV
+989 LTGVEIPEGV

-1027 TTQDEQA
+1027 TAQDAQA

-1065 ERLQYFIEH
+1065 ERLQYFMEH

-1083 AENGQTGEA
+1083 ATENEQTGEA

-1117 EADTRGTED
+1117 EADAGGTEG
-1126 QNRGGDAGVSE
+1126 QNRSGDAGVSE

-1182 VKAKYGYDVVYT
+1182 VKARYGYDVVYT

-1208 VRGLFDQK
+1208 VRGLFDQE

-1227 RLSYEQIGNHEV
+1227 RLSYDQIGNHEV
-1239 FHIEVT
+1239 FHIEVA

-1260 ATGNKDILDSL
+1260 ATGNKEILDSL

-1333 FSVET
+1333 NSVEAT
-1338 AEDGQKYVLID
+1338 EDGRAVAVVDSDILQGLDTSTWDNQKKAEAKRAAKTALLQFKDGVQVNDITYKVNRTTRREYTRSEDTERLFRRNPEHFADKMRMADIADDVIVATTSWANDGKLKHPRTDNFVDFAHGDVLIQAGGNKYD
-1349 QQQGRFIGLNNREA
+1349 ARAVVGITSE
-1363 EKLALEIIQEEFSG
+1363 
-1377 QTIPLGEYAAVTI
+1377 GEYVFYDVVDMSPADFKIKEEPSTTAAGRNATSDI
-1390 RQQENWKAHRSG
+1390 KEGS
-1402 DRYDGAR
+1402 
-1409 KYVHDGTYYE
+1409 
-1419 NSVFQAKMRAAANL
+1419 SV
-1433 DEMLEA
+1433 
-1439 AEYVGHSED
+1439 
-1448 HKNHTFATD
+1448 
-1457 GFDYYKTTFVVGGRV
+1457 
-1472 FEGTFNI
+1472 
-1479 GLSDMGATFYGMTK
+1479 
-1493 ITQVTNYGT
+1493 QVTDTNS
-1502 FASALVTDAQPN
+1502 FVSSLVNETRSDN
-1514 YGDLRNSRVAR
+1514 GDLRDSRVAR

-1537 VDEITESKNFK
+1537 VDESDRKAAQFAIIRDS
-1548 EWFGDWQNHPE
+1548 
-1559 RASKV
+1559 
-1564 VNADGTPKVVYHGTL
+1564 NAADDGYHTWIRSAAEIKTLSETL
-1579 AHGLHE
+1579 ADPEWAEYDEYDPDYTRQMAEDAVRTG
-1585 FKKSFIGSRFS
+1585 KITVYSSYKIGNGVFVTPSRMEAES
-1596 FDETGF
+1596 YSG
-1602 FFTDNKSL
+1602 KGKV
-1610 AQDYATGDF
+1610 Y
-1619 DNSKG
+1619 SKT
-1624 EVIPAYLNVRRP
+1624 VNVADVAWIDP
-1636 LVFDSQ
+1636 TQGQ
-1642 YALKNGYGKV
+1642 YAPTN
-1652 FRENDAVDVWDA
+1652 
-1664 YQGAILDEAQE
+1664 
-1675 MRADGIIVNDGTSE
+1675 T
-1689 MVVVFEPNQIKSAT
+1689 T
-1703 DNVGTFNR
+1703 
-1711 NNPDIRYSQETDEEY
+1711 DIRYSQETDEEY

-1741 KMVDAAAIEAGYTK
+1741 KMVDAAASEAGYTK

-2047 HDENLYDKL
+2047 HDEKLYDKL
-2056 ENEFGGDFI
+2056 ENEFGADFI

-2184 AEKEYQRIFDSAP
+2184 AEKEYRRIFDSAP
-2197 ETFKNKVRE
+2197 EAFKNKVRE

-2246 NERGNELRPSDLYR
+2246 SERGDELLPSDLYR

-2272 ARRSL
+2272 ARRGL

-2583 LMDVWREQNPGQTTV
+2583 LTDVWREQNPGQTTV

-2767 DEVDKAKNPVQRK
+2767 DEVDKAKN
-2780 NVNPVVQTMIDS
+2780 
-2792 YTEQIRDLRAE
+2792 
-2803 QKQAVQDAKLAGQM
+2803 
-2817 GQGRA
+2817 
-2822 DAAEL
+2822 
-2827 RKIRERYENQIK
+2827 
-2839 ALNEQRDKLL
+2839 LL
-2849 ADAVQAGR
+2849 
-2857 ESQKKADNAA
+2857 
-2867 MKRITDAY
+2867 
-2875 NKRIDEWQKKIDLAK
+2875 
-2890 AAYDEMFQKGQTQ
+2890 F
-2903 QQQTDARAQERK
+2903 
-2915 IQKFEDML
+2915 
-2923 ANLQAERD
+2923 
-2931 EILNGGLD
+2931 IL
-2939 ALRATN
+2939 
-2945 KGISD
+2945 
-2950 AKANEIT
+2950 
-2957 KNLTEMADALDAVK
+2957 
-2971 EGDVDAL
+2971 
-2978 IDVIQ
+2978 
-2983 RQAKIRKTPVSKA
+2983 
-2996 TLNNLKKQNFEWLWN
+2996 
-3011 AASTQYLQIAK
+3011 
-3022 DYVKPSMARR
+3022 
-3032 VATFQTMSHLFNIR
+3032 
-3046 TGMRNVVSNLA
+3046 
-3057 FSAVEAAANDISQ
+3057 
-3070 IPDMVLGAI
+3070 
-3079 TGKRGVGFD
+3079 
-3088 QAVFSKANWEGFMER
+3088 
-3103 YSKVQPELAL
+3103 
-3113 DIETGENGKYGTG
+3113 
-3126 RRTNKMTGN
+3126 
-3135 LLSRNLS
+3135 
-3142 RVERLLGY
+3142 
-3150 ELNLTDEVTKGSI
+3150 
-3163 RAETIRQLQGFVDSG
+3163 
-3178 KMTMEEAIQAAE
+3178 
-3190 QEMLYRTFQDDTL
+3190 
-3203 VGNALSV
+3203 
-3210 LKKLGNTLIG
+3210 
-3220 FGDSGQT
+3220 
-3227 LGKMKVHEFGL
+3227 
-3238 GDLLTKYTQ
+3238 
-3247 VPGALVHRS
+3247 
-3256 IEFTPA
+3256 
-3262 GYAKAIY
+3262 
-3269 ALAMAQKNGGIKNM
+3269 
-3283 SALQQRNIALA
+3283 
-3294 IGRATTGSGL
+3294 
-3304 IALFA
+3304 
-3309 ALTKAGIILNADD
+3309 
-3322 EDDPDAKAL
+3322 
-3331 RAAGG
+3331 
-3336 ISGTQ
+3336 
-3341 INVDALGR
+3341 
-3349 LIRGESA
+3349 
-3356 DIQDGDELWGI
+3356 
-3367 EFMQPVNG
+3367 
-3375 SMTIGALLNNS
+3375 
-3386 KEGQNLAQRWLE
+3386 
-3398 AILHGTVQSID
+3398 
-3409 DLSVMNT
+3409 
-3416 LRTIQNAI
+3416 
-3424 DYSQEDTLVG
+3424 
-3434 QAWDVVI
+3434 
-3441 ELAKSSATGF
+3441 
-3451 IPSPVRQF
+3451 
-3459 AQGMDAYYRD
+3459 
-3469 AYGSKNLLTQGK
+3469 
-3481 EQAMNAIPGLRQKL
+3481 
-3495 PTKLTNF
+3495 
-3502 GEDKTYGGST
+3502 
-3512 VQRWMNAFF
+3512 
-3521 TPGSV
+3521 
-3526 RTYQADDTVQE
+3526 
-3537 LLDLYYASGNE
+3537 
-3548 KIIPAK
+3548 
-3554 SAPYKIQVGNER
+3554 
-3566 YAMSAEERRE
+3566 
-3576 YQTTMG
+3576 
-3582 QTAKLWMEQ
+3582 
-3591 FFDSED
+3591 
-3597 YADMTTEERAAQV
+3597 
-3610 EKIVKSAE
+3610 
-3618 DVAKNKVAG
+3618 
-3627 TMGVDSAKV
+3627 
-3636 FDQGITVETTRL
+3636 
-3648 GLAGE
+3648 
-3653 SGVSPSLP
+3653 
-3661 DSKSIGDPDRT
+3661 
-3672 GYKYELTNEELKQW
+3672 
-3686 EDLYNGAYTKEV
+3686 
-3698 GDVIQSDAYAK
+3698 
-3709 ADDAEKADMIRD
+3709 
-3721 AKETAKNAAKDEFL
+3721 
-3735 EALQSVGIRA
+3735 
-3745 ELDESSDFYEIRK
+3745 
-3758 SVTEGTSIEKT
+3758 
-3769 VKRLKSDGASDNSI
+3769 
-3783 SSAITST
+3783 
-3790 IKDGYLNGDFNEKT
+3790 
-3804 ANKKL
+3804 
-3809 VQYGAAK
+3809 
-3816 DENDAYWKIREW
+3816 
-3828 EGGED
+3828 
-3833 YKKYDR
+3833 
-3839 FYASVEN
+3839 
-3846 GKKLDDTIS
+3846 
-3855 YYTSHGV
+3855 
-3862 ESKTLKSQI
+3862 
-3871 TSHFKPL
+3871 
-3878 YLSASVQERQYMKEY
+3878 
-3893 LLDAYEALGVSRN
+3893 
-3906 KAAKNIDK
+3906 
-3914 WLEE
+3914 

>member
-131 GISPDTEASKKT
+131 GISPDSEASKKT

-243 VTRLRYLKAFDTY
+243 VTRMRYLKAFDTY

-305 ITELADRLD
+305 ITELADQLD
-314 QTGPEEKNAETGQ
+314 QTGAKEKNAETGQ

-381 ADRQSAED
+381 ADRQAAED

-532 GSIGA
+532 GSLGA

-699 MIRKQGM
+699 MIRKQGL

-723 MWYNKDNSEFRQYSA
+723 MWYNGDNSEFRQYSA

-805 QYTVDE
+805 QYSVDE

-848 LLGFAAMTNN
+848 MLGFAALTNN
-858 QVIKDASKYM
+858 QVIKDASKYL
-868 NQAFEMGPETQSF
+868 NQALEMGPETQSF

-894 SQLPSKAF
+894 SQLPSKEF

-913 KEAAK
+913 REAAK
-918 QPKTKAKSAQT
+918 QPKTKVKSAQT

-939 TIFAENGV
+939 TVFAENGV

-989 LTDVEIPEGV
+989 LTGVEIPEGV

-1027 TTQDEQA
+1027 TAQDAQA

-1074 GKLKETEKG
+1074 GKLKEAEKG

-1117 EADTRGTED
+1117 EADTRGTEG
-1126 QNRGGDAGVSE
+1126 QNRSGDAGVSE

-1208 VRGLFDQK
+1208 VRGLFDQE

-1227 RLSYEQIGNHEV
+1227 RLSYDQIGNHEV
-1239 FHIEVT
+1239 FHIEVA

-1260 ATGNKDILDSL
+1260 ATGNKEILDSL

-1333 FSVET
+1333 NSVEAT
-1338 AEDGQKYVLID
+1338 EDGRAVAVVDSDILQGLDTSTWDNQKKAEAKRAAKTALLQFKDGVQVNDITYKVNRTTRREYTRSEDTERLFRRNPEHFADKMRMADIADDVIVATTSWANDGKLKHPRTDNFVDFAHGDVLIQAGGNKYD
-1349 QQQGRFIGLNNREA
+1349 ARAVVGITSE
-1363 EKLALEIIQEEFSG
+1363 
-1377 QTIPLGEYAAVTI
+1377 GEYVFYDVVDMSPADFKIKEEPSTTAAGRNATSDI
-1390 RQQENWKAHRSG
+1390 KEGS
-1402 DRYDGAR
+1402 
-1409 KYVHDGTYYE
+1409 
-1419 NSVFQAKMRAAANL
+1419 SV
-1433 DEMLEA
+1433 
-1439 AEYVGHSED
+1439 
-1448 HKNHTFATD
+1448 
-1457 GFDYYKTTFVVGGRV
+1457 
-1472 FEGTFNI
+1472 
-1479 GLSDMGATFYGMTK
+1479 
-1493 ITQVTNYGT
+1493 QVTDTNS
-1502 FASALVTDAQPN
+1502 FVSSLVNETRSDN
-1514 YGDLRNSRVAR
+1514 GDLRDSRVAR

-1537 VDEITESKNFK
+1537 VDESDRKAAQFAIIRDS
-1548 EWFGDWQNHPE
+1548 
-1559 RASKV
+1559 
-1564 VNADGTPKVVYHGTL
+1564 NAADDGYHTWIRSAAEIKTLSETL
-1579 AHGLHE
+1579 ADPEWAEYDEYDPDYTRQMAEDAVRTG
-1585 FKKSFIGSRFS
+1585 KITVYSSYKIGNGVFVTPSRMEAES
-1596 FDETGF
+1596 YSG
-1602 FFTDNKSL
+1602 KGKV
-1610 AQDYATGDF
+1610 Y
-1619 DNSKG
+1619 SKT
-1624 EVIPAYLNVRRP
+1624 VNVADVAWIDP
-1636 LVFDSQ
+1636 TQGQ
-1642 YALKNGYGKV
+1642 YAPTN
-1652 FRENDAVDVWDA
+1652 
-1664 YQGAILDEAQE
+1664 
-1675 MRADGIIVNDGTSE
+1675 T
-1689 MVVVFEPNQIKSAT
+1689 T
-1703 DNVGTFNR
+1703 
-1711 NNPDIRYSQETDEEY
+1711 DIRYSQETDEEY

-1741 KMVDAAAIEAGYTK
+1741 KMVDAAASEAGYTK

-1831 YAQAHRDE
+1831 YAQEHRDE

-1910 VAFTPEQIKSAEIVT
+1910 VAFTPEQIKSAETVT

-1934 LSERFNAS
+1934 LSERFNAQN
-1942 KGDIRYSFAS
+1942 GDIRYSFAS

-1987 KGWRYEID
+1987 RGWRYEID
-1995 DSTVKLKNEMLY
+1995 DSGMEFDGKGNFVRNPDVRRYNQLFEKAYLY
-2007 DYQAELRDQN
+2007 DMASEEELSELKILDKNLAGVRK
-2017 RAWEKLTDRALSD
+2017 APLYLD
-2030 EQVHDLADYMK
+2030 EIVKHDK
-2041 GAIEDR
+2041 
-2047 HDENLYDKL
+2047 
-2056 ENEFGGDFI
+2056 
-2065 KWADALENVK
+2065 
-2075 EAKKVPR
+2075 
-2082 NGASLEEFIDAAELF
+2082 LF

-2105 TRLVF
+2105 VTVRFETNTGDTNGAYSSVF
-2110 QNLDSGENGYYDRQ
+2110 NE
-2124 RDIIVLSE
+2124 IVLQS
-2132 RLRRKSES
+2132 RLKLEPEKLKN
-2140 TLLHEIQHVI
+2140 TLMHEIQHAI
-2150 QGIDKTPGGASPGYW
+2150 QHTDNTPNGASPEYW
-2165 KRRMEEG
+2165 NERMERG

-2184 AEKEYQRIFDSAP
+2184 AKKEYRRIFDSAP
-2197 ETFKNKVRE
+2197 EAFKNKVRE

-2217 AAEAIVDE
+2217 AAEAIADE

-2246 NERGNELRPSDLYR
+2246 SERGDELLPSDLYR
-2260 NTAGEIEARDTA
+2260 NTAGEIEARDVSN
-2272 ARRSL
+2272 RRNM

-2283 NLMPKTADENTV
+2283 NTMPKAADENTV
-2295 FVEQRYSIDSD
+2295 FAEQRYSIDSD

-2360 SLGILNRSMKT
+2360 NLGILNRSMKT
-2371 PDVEIDFTFS
+2371 PDVEIEFTFS

-2583 LMDVWREQNPGQTTV
+2583 LTDVWREQNPGQTTV

-2996 TLNNLKKQNFEWLWN
+2996 TVNNLKKQNFEWLWN

-3356 DIQDGDELWGI
+3356 DLQDGDELWGI

-3434 QAWDVVI
+3434 QAWDVAI

-3459 AQGMDAYYRD
+3459 AQGMDTKYRD
-3469 AYGSKNLLTQGK
+3469 AYGSKNPLVQGK
-3481 EQAMNAIPGLRQKL
+3481 EQVMNAIPGLRQKL

-3537 LLDLYYASGNE
+3537 LLNLYYASGNE

-3554 SAPYKIQVGNER
+3554 SAPYKIQAGNER

-3618 DVAKNKVAG
+3618 DIAKNKVAG
-3627 TMGVDSAKV
+3627 AMGVDSAKV

-3758 SVTEGTSIEKT
+3758 NVTEGTSIEKT

-3878 YLSASVQERQYMKEY
+3878 YLAAGTSERQYMKAY
-3893 LLDAYEALGVSRN
+3893 LVDAYVALGKSRSEAS
-3906 KAAKNIDK
+3906 KDIDK

>member
-1 MGQKTRKQLEIEKVT
+1 MKKKTAAQLAWEAQKQAWTSQGGVQVSSTQKTTAAQNAWNSAKNNPDYIQRARQQTTKVKTAAQPTEKIET
-16 SALYSQGTRQTVSS
+16 
-30 EQQRNTAKQSAI
+30 
-42 QNFTQSIN
+42 F
-50 SQADAWSKNH
+50 
-60 IQSTPKSRDVRS
+60 DVKHGNLTGKANGRS
-72 YNPSGTPALQKPKTE
+72 GQ
-87 FANVETV
+87 
-94 NVTSRKPG
+94 
-102 ETSRGGK
+102 

-115 ERLSGKQMA
+115 ERLTGKQTA

-131 GISPDTEASKKT
+131 GISPDTEAYKKT

-243 VTRLRYLKAFDTY
+243 VTRMRYLKAFDTY

-274 NEVNTMIGSY
+274 NEVNAMIGSY

-305 ITELADRLD
+305 ITELADQLD
-314 QTGPEEKNAETGQ
+314 QTGAKEKNAETGQ

-381 ADRQSAED
+381 ADRQAAED

-447 VNGRKGYKTAG
+447 VNGSKGYKTAG

-477 ENAKEVMLQFLEDKD
+477 ENAKAVMLQFLEDKD

-579 YRGARTAA
+579 YRGARTSA

-699 MIRKQGM
+699 MIRKQGL

-817 SQQIPGEYEGGRY
+817 AQEIPGEYEGGRY
-830 AAEQLKNQVLE
+830 AAEQLKKQVLE

-848 LLGFAAMTNN
+848 MLGFAAMTNN
-858 QVIKDASKYM
+858 QVIKDASKYL
-868 NQAFEMGPETQSF
+868 NQALEMGPETQSF

-913 KEAAK
+913 REAAK

-989 LTDVEIPEGV
+989 LTGVEIPEGV

-1027 TTQDEQA
+1027 TAQDEQA

-1074 GKLKETEKG
+1074 GKLKETEEG
-1083 AENGQTGEA
+1083 VENEQTGEA

-1108 TDAAAAGNA
+1108 ADAAAAGNA
-1117 EADTRGTED
+1117 EADARGTEG
-1126 QNRGGDAGVSE
+1126 QNRSGDAGVSE

-1208 VRGLFDQK
+1208 VRGLFDQE

-1227 RLSYEQIGNHEV
+1227 RLSYDQIGNHEV
-1239 FHIEVT
+1239 FHIEVA

-1260 ATGNKDILDSL
+1260 ATGNKEILDSL

-1324 GEAASSMPK
+1324 GEAASSMQK
-1333 FSVET
+1333 NSVEAT
-1338 AEDGQKYVLID
+1338 EDGRAVAVVDSDILQGLDTSTWDNQKKAEAKRAAKTALLQFKDGVQVNDITYKVNRTTRREYTRSEDTERLFRRNPEHFADKMRMADIADDVIVATTSWANDGKLKHPRTDNFVDFAHGDVLIQAGSNKYD
-1349 QQQGRFIGLNNREA
+1349 ARAVVGITSE
-1363 EKLALEIIQEEFSG
+1363 
-1377 QTIPLGEYAAVTI
+1377 GEYVFYDVVDMSPADFKIKEEPSTTAAGRNATSDI
-1390 RQQENWKAHRSG
+1390 KEGS
-1402 DRYDGAR
+1402 
-1409 KYVHDGTYYE
+1409 
-1419 NSVFQAKMRAAANL
+1419 SV
-1433 DEMLEA
+1433 
-1439 AEYVGHSED
+1439 
-1448 HKNHTFATD
+1448 
-1457 GFDYYKTTFVVGGRV
+1457 
-1472 FEGTFNI
+1472 
-1479 GLSDMGATFYGMTK
+1479 
-1493 ITQVTNYGT
+1493 QVTDTNS
-1502 FASALVTDAQPN
+1502 FVSSLVNETRSDN
-1514 YGDLRNSRVAR
+1514 GDLRNSRVAR

-1537 VDEITESKNFK
+1537 VDEADRKAAQFAIIRDS
-1548 EWFGDWQNHPE
+1548 
-1559 RASKV
+1559 
-1564 VNADGTPKVVYHGTL
+1564 NAADDGYHTWIRSAAEIKTLSETL
-1579 AHGLHE
+1579 ADPEWAEYDEYDPDYTRQMAEDAIRTG
-1585 FKKSFIGSRFS
+1585 KITVYSSYKIGNGVFVTPSRMEAES
-1596 FDETGF
+1596 Y
-1602 FFTDNKSL
+1602 S
-1610 AQDYATGDF
+1610 GDGKVY
-1619 DNSKG
+1619 SKT
-1624 EVIPAYLNVRRP
+1624 VNVADVAWIDP
-1636 LVFDSQ
+1636 TQGQ
-1642 YALKNGYGKV
+1642 YAPTN
-1652 FRENDAVDVWDA
+1652 
-1664 YQGAILDEAQE
+1664 
-1675 MRADGIIVNDGTSE
+1675 T
-1689 MVVVFEPNQIKSAT
+1689 T
-1703 DNVGTFNR
+1703 
-1711 NNPDIRYSQETDEEY
+1711 DIRYSQETDEEY

-1741 KMVDAAAIEAGYTK
+1741 KMVDAAASEAGYTK

-1816 TKLTITPEQWGAFLD
+1816 TKLTITPEQWGKFLD

-1839 YIDGAWK
+1839 YIDGVWK

-1934 LSERFNAS
+1934 LRERFNAS

-2007 DYQAELRDQN
+2007 DYDAELRDQN

-2047 HDENLYDKL
+2047 HDEKLYDKL

-2075 EAKKVPR
+2075 EAEKVPR

-2184 AEKEYQRIFDSAP
+2184 AEKEYRRIFDSAP

-2260 NTAGEIEARDTA
+2260 NTAGEIEARDTS

-2427 AGTTRANNQLKS
+2427 AGTARENPYLNS

-2453 IPTQIEIKDTSNAGG
+2453 IPTQIEIKDTADAGG
-2468 ILYMTVTMTKIEAG
+2468 TLYMTVAMTK
-2482 VMAGASAQ
+2482 
-2490 RRTPPYVVPASEIE
+2490 IE

-2510 GAQKNWRGRSL
+2510 TMNQNGTSRSL

-2583 LMDVWREQNPGQTTV
+2583 LTDVWREQNPGQTTV

-2780 NVNPVVQTMIDS
+2780 NVNPIVQTMIDS
-2792 YTEQIRDLRAE
+2792 YTEQIRDLRAK

-2817 GQGRA
+2817 GQGKA

-2867 MKRITDAY
+2867 LKRITDAY
-2875 NKRIDEWQKKIDLAK
+2875 NKRIEEWQKKIDLAK

-2903 QQQTDARAQERK
+2903 QKQTDARAQERK

-2923 ANLQAERD
+2923 AKLQAERD

-3032 VATFQTMSHLFNIR
+3032 VATYQTMSHLLNAR

-3079 TGKRGVGFD
+3079 TGKRGVRFD
-3088 QAVFSKANWEGFMER
+3088 QAIFSKANWEGFMEG

-3113 DIETGENGKYGTG
+3113 DIETAENGKYGTG

-3163 RAETIRQLQGFVDSG
+3163 RAETLRQLQKFVDSG

-3203 VGNALSV
+3203 VGTTLSQ
-3210 LKKLGNTLIG
+3210 LKKLGNLVG
-3220 FGDSGQT
+3220 FGDSGQKIGGLT
-3227 LGKMKVHEFGL
+3227 VHEFGL

-3262 GYAKAIY
+3262 GYAKAVY
-3269 ALAMAQKNGGIKNM
+3269 ALVMAQKNGGIQNM

-3356 DIQDGDELWGI
+3356 ELQDGDTLLGI

-3398 AILHGTVQSID
+3398 AILSGTVQSVN

-3416 LRTIQNAI
+3416 LQTIQNSLE
-3424 DYSQEDTLVG
+3424 YSQEESALG
-3434 QAWDVVI
+3434 KAKDVALD
-3441 ELAKSSATGF
+3441 LAKSSVSGF
-3451 IPSPVRQF
+3451 VPSPIRQF
-3459 AQGMDAYYRD
+3459 AQGMDTNYRD
-3469 AYGSKNLLTQGK
+3469 AYGSKNPLVQGK
-3481 EQAMNAIPGLRQKL
+3481 EQIMNAIPGLRQKL

-3566 YAMSAEERRE
+3566 YEMSAEERRE
-3576 YQTTMG
+3576 YQTTIG

-3758 SVTEGTSIEKT
+3758 NVTDGTSIEKV
-3769 VKRLKSDGASDNSI
+3769 VKRLKSDGASENSI

-3846 GKKLDDTIS
+3846 GKKLGDTIS

>member
-131 GISPDTEASKKT
+131 GISPDSEASKKT

-243 VTRLRYLKAFDTY
+243 VTRMRYLKAFDTY

-305 ITELADRLD
+305 ITELADQLD
-314 QTGPEEKNAETGQ
+314 QTGAKEKNAETGQ

-381 ADRQSAED
+381 ADRQAAED

-532 GSIGA
+532 GSLGA

-699 MIRKQGM
+699 MIRKQGL

-723 MWYNKDNSEFRQYSA
+723 MWYNGDNSEFRQYSA

-805 QYTVDE
+805 QYSVDE

-848 LLGFAAMTNN
+848 MLGFAALTNN
-858 QVIKDASKYM
+858 QVIKDASKYL
-868 NQAFEMGPETQSF
+868 NQALEMGPETQSF

-894 SQLPSKAF
+894 SQLPSKEF

-913 KEAAK
+913 REAAK
-918 QPKTKAKSAQT
+918 QPKTKVKSAQT

-939 TIFAENGV
+939 TVFAENGV

-989 LTDVEIPEGV
+989 LTGVEIPEGV

-1027 TTQDEQA
+1027 TAQDAQA

-1065 ERLQYFIEH
+1065 ERLQYFMEH

-1083 AENGQTGEA
+1083 ATENEQTGEA

-1117 EADTRGTED
+1117 EADAGGTEG
-1126 QNRGGDAGVSE
+1126 QNRSGDAGVSE

-1182 VKAKYGYDVVYT
+1182 VKARYGYDVVYT

-1208 VRGLFDQK
+1208 VRGLFDQE

-1227 RLSYEQIGNHEV
+1227 RLSYDQIGNHEV
-1239 FHIEVT
+1239 FHIEVA

-1260 ATGNKDILDSL
+1260 ATGNKEILDSL

-1333 FSVET
+1333 NSVEAT
-1338 AEDGQKYVLID
+1338 EDGRAVAVVDSDILQGLDTSTWDNQKKAEAKRAAKTALLQFKDGVQVNDITYKVNRTTRREYTRSEDTERLFRRNPEHFADKMRMADIADDVIVATTSWANDGKLKHPRTDNFVDFAHGDVLIQAGGNKYD
-1349 QQQGRFIGLNNREA
+1349 ARAVVGITSE
-1363 EKLALEIIQEEFSG
+1363 
-1377 QTIPLGEYAAVTI
+1377 GEYVFYDVVDMSPADFKIKEEPSTTAAGRNATSDI
-1390 RQQENWKAHRSG
+1390 KEGS
-1402 DRYDGAR
+1402 
-1409 KYVHDGTYYE
+1409 
-1419 NSVFQAKMRAAANL
+1419 SV
-1433 DEMLEA
+1433 
-1439 AEYVGHSED
+1439 
-1448 HKNHTFATD
+1448 
-1457 GFDYYKTTFVVGGRV
+1457 
-1472 FEGTFNI
+1472 
-1479 GLSDMGATFYGMTK
+1479 
-1493 ITQVTNYGT
+1493 QVTDTNS
-1502 FASALVTDAQPN
+1502 FVSSLVNETRSDN
-1514 YGDLRNSRVAR
+1514 GDLRDSRVAR

-1537 VDEITESKNFK
+1537 VDESDRKAAQFAIIRDS
-1548 EWFGDWQNHPE
+1548 
-1559 RASKV
+1559 
-1564 VNADGTPKVVYHGTL
+1564 NAADDGYHTWIRSAAEIKTLSETL
-1579 AHGLHE
+1579 ADPEWAEYDEYDPDYTRQMAEDAVRTG
-1585 FKKSFIGSRFS
+1585 KITVYSSYKIGNGVFVTPSRMEAES
-1596 FDETGF
+1596 YSG
-1602 FFTDNKSL
+1602 KGKV
-1610 AQDYATGDF
+1610 Y
-1619 DNSKG
+1619 SKT
-1624 EVIPAYLNVRRP
+1624 VNVADVAWIDP
-1636 LVFDSQ
+1636 TQGQ
-1642 YALKNGYGKV
+1642 YAPTN
-1652 FRENDAVDVWDA
+1652 
-1664 YQGAILDEAQE
+1664 
-1675 MRADGIIVNDGTSE
+1675 T
-1689 MVVVFEPNQIKSAT
+1689 T
-1703 DNVGTFNR
+1703 
-1711 NNPDIRYSQETDEEY
+1711 DIRYSQETDEEY

-1741 KMVDAAAIEAGYTK
+1741 KMVDAAASEAGYTK

-2047 HDENLYDKL
+2047 HDEKLYDKL

-2075 EAKKVPR
+2075 EAEKVPR

-2184 AEKEYQRIFDSAP
+2184 AEKEYRRIFDSAP

-2583 LMDVWREQNPGQTTV
+2583 LTDVWREQNPGQTTV

-3032 VATFQTMSHLFNIR
+3032 VATYQTMSHLLNRR
-3046 TGMRNVVSNLA
+3046 TGMRNIVSNLA

-3088 QAVFSKANWEGFMER
+3088 QAIFSKANWEGFMEG

-3113 DIETGENGKYGTG
+3113 DIETADNGKYGTG

-3135 LLSRNLS
+3135 LLTRGLS
-3142 RVERLLGY
+3142 QAERLMGY

-3163 RAETIRQLQGFVDSG
+3163 RAETIRQLQKFVDSG

-3203 VGNALSV
+3203 VGTTLSQ
-3210 LKKLGNTLIG
+3210 LKKLGNLVG
-3220 FGDSGQT
+3220 FGDSGQKIGGLT
-3227 LGKMKVHEFGL
+3227 VHEFGL

-3269 ALAMAQKNGGIKNM
+3269 ALAMAQKNGGIQNM

-3341 INVDALGR
+3341 INVDAFGR

-3356 DIQDGDELWGI
+3356 DLQDGDELWGI

-3375 SMTIGALLNNS
+3375 LMTIGALLNNS

-3398 AILHGTVQSID
+3398 AILNGTIQSID

-3416 LRTIQNAI
+3416 LRTIQNALE
-3424 DYSQEDTLVG
+3424 YSQEESALG
-3434 QAWDVVI
+3434 KAKDVLL

-3469 AYGSKNLLTQGK
+3469 AYGSKNPLVQGK
-3481 EQAMNAIPGLRQKL
+3481 EQIMNAIPGLRQKL

-3548 KIIPAK
+3548 KIIPSK

-3566 YAMSAEERRE
+3566 YEMSAEERRE

-3597 YADMTTEERAAQV
+3597 YAGMTTEERAAQV

-3627 TMGVDSAKV
+3627 AMGVDSAKV

-3758 SVTEGTSIEKT
+3758 NVTEGTSIEKT

-3855 YYTSHGV
+3855 YYMSHGV

>member
-1 MGQKTRKQLEIEKVT
+1 
-16 SALYSQGTRQTVSS
+16 
-30 EQQRNTAKQSAI
+30 
-42 QNFTQSIN
+42 
-50 SQADAWSKNH
+50 
-60 IQSTPKSRDVRS
+60 
-72 YNPSGTPALQKPKTE
+72 
-87 FANVETV
+87 
-94 NVTSRKPG
+94 
-102 ETSRGGK
+102 
-109 SWKERQ
+109 
-115 ERLSGKQMA
+115 
-124 YQMQKES
+124 
-131 GISPDTEASKKT
+131 
-143 QTNPE
+143 
-148 WENNLIAQATTLP
+148 
-161 SAPELTQADVEK
+161 
-173 EQKKSSRIQKP
+173 
-184 TADHYDAE
+184 
-192 QIRQYKEQEIGDYKK
+192 
-207 VLDEQNTLADT
+207 
-218 LYKEFQTAEQA
+218 
-229 VKDAESAYEKNPNG
+229 
-243 VTRLRYLKAFDTY
+243 
-256 QKAREPLSTA
+256 
-266 VKRSEELA
+266 
-274 NEVNTMIGSY
+274 
-284 QNQYD
+284 
-289 DNTRYA
+289 
-295 GKDYAGMQAY
+295 
-305 ITELADRLD
+305 
-314 QTGPEEKNAETGQ
+314 
-327 NLREQYQEE
+327 
-336 IDRAT
+336 
-341 NYSYSMMDMEQ
+341 
-352 LQAEYDRLN
+352 
-361 RQREELYK
+361 
-369 PVGPQ
+369 
-374 YRYQATG
+374 
-381 ADRQSAED
+381 
-389 RKAEQEKTGEKM
+389 
-401 RLVQK
+401 
-406 AMNAREADDAKAAY
+406 
-420 ESYAAGN
+420 
-427 AEKPTVDLAGQN
+427 
-439 LIDVFEEM
+439 
-447 VNGRKGYKTAG
+447 
-458 ETTEIALRDQ
+458 
-468 VERNMKHLP
+468 
-477 ENAKEVMLQFLEDKD
+477 
-492 YVSAANYYKA
+492 
-502 YESTM
+502 
-507 TANYANAQYAELK
+507 
-520 DWASQNFGTALG
+520 
-532 GSIGA
+532 
-537 GVAGAVTPA
+537 
-546 GAWIDNTFNAIN
+546 
-558 NKLVDVTGEG
+558 
-568 TYRFSDVNSDM
+568 
-579 YRGARTAA
+579 
-587 ALQEGVQAYNA
+587 
-598 TTGKWEDALNLASGA
+598 
-613 LTSSVQ
+613 
-619 NVVQFALFGSASLPF
+619 
-634 MAASAAGQSAYQGLK
+634 
-649 SGLSE
+649 
-654 EQAAVTSTVSGLI
+654 
-667 EYMTEKLPLE
+667 
-677 HLLDKINT
+677 
-685 IGEGGVVTVKQIAE
+685 
-699 MIRKQGM
+699 
-706 EEASEEVVGN
+706 
-716 IADNLFD
+716 
-723 MWYNKDNSEFRQYSA
+723 
-738 QLQREGMS
+738 
-746 KAEADMEAFGKFF
+746 
-759 VGDSIEAAAA
+759 
-769 AYLSTFLLIGGN
+769 
-781 VASAN
+781 
-786 MQAAQYGKEMKA
+786 
-798 GEAFKGT
+798 
-805 QYTVDE
+805 
-811 MNTVLL
+811 
-817 SQQIPGEYEGGRY
+817 
-830 AAEQLKNQVLE
+830 
-841 GKQLSNR
+841 
-848 LLGFAAMTNN
+848 
-858 QVIKDASKYM
+858 
-868 NQAFEMGPETQSF
+868 
-881 KMAAAMVGQYDVG
+881 
-894 SQLPSKAF
+894 
-902 VESLKS
+902 
-908 QIEAD
+908 
-913 KEAAK
+913 
-918 QPKTKAKSAQT
+918 
-929 TTGETLSHYQ
+929 
-939 TIFAENGV
+939 
-947 GIRDAKNRTEVM
+947 
-959 NKLIL
+959 
-964 GQSVSD
+964 
-970 AELRKLH
+970 
-977 MGAKLTK
+977 
-984 QMLYE
+984 
-989 LTDVEIPEGV
+989 
-999 VKEKDLMQYYR
+999 
-1010 SARDGF
+1010 
-1016 EAKIKAEAQER
+1016 
-1027 TTQDEQA
+1027 
-1034 AAEQQR
+1034 
-1040 AFEAEQMRQ
+1040 
-1049 MDIADR
+1049 
-1055 VVEATKSDVD
+1055 
-1065 ERLQYFIEH
+1065 
-1074 GKLKETEKG
+1074 
-1083 AENGQTGEA
+1083 
-1092 VLRGAGGRVD
+1092 
-1102 GQSDGG
+1102 
-1108 TDAAAAGNA
+1108 
-1117 EADTRGTED
+1117 
-1126 QNRGGDAGVSE
+1126 
-1137 EVRVRG
+1137 
-1143 RGNAVSSRDF
+1143 
-1153 GLKNATTLKT
+1153 
-1163 AREVLQEDE
+1163 
-1172 TEPMRKFRED
+1172 
-1182 VKAKYGYDVVYT
+1182 
-1194 DGDFVQR
+1194 
-1201 QDGRDVI
+1201 
-1208 VRGLFDQK
+1208 
-1216 SKRLFVNANYF
+1216 
-1227 RLSYEQIGNHEV
+1227 
-1239 FHIEVT
+1239 
-1245 NGDVDLQAMAEAFNE
+1245 
-1260 ATGNKDILDSL
+1260 
-1271 VNQYME
+1271 
-1277 KLALDDYN
+1277 
-1285 SALEEVFADMNG
+1285 
-1297 KFNGIRSVN
+1297 
-1306 VTAYQDIFEQI
+1306 
-1317 KAASPKN
+1317 
-1324 GEAASSMPK
+1324 
-1333 FSVET
+1333 
-1338 AEDGQKYVLID
+1338 
-1349 QQQGRFIGLNNREA
+1349 
-1363 EKLALEIIQEEFSG
+1363 
-1377 QTIPLGEYAAVTI
+1377 
-1390 RQQENWKAHRSG
+1390 
-1402 DRYDGAR
+1402 
-1409 KYVHDGTYYE
+1409 
-1419 NSVFQAKMRAAANL
+1419 
-1433 DEMLEA
+1433 
-1439 AEYVGHSED
+1439 
-1448 HKNHTFATD
+1448 
-1457 GFDYYKTTFVVGGRV
+1457 
-1472 FEGTFNI
+1472 
-1479 GLSDMGATFYGMTK
+1479 
-1493 ITQVTNYGT
+1493 
-1502 FASALVTDAQPN
+1502 
-1514 YGDLRNSRVAR
+1514 
-1525 NAESVKQKNSEV
+1525 
-1537 VDEITESKNFK
+1537 
-1548 EWFGDWQNHPE
+1548 
-1559 RASKV
+1559 
-1564 VNADGTPKVVYHGTL
+1564 
-1579 AHGLHE
+1579 
-1585 FKKSFIGSRFS
+1585 
-1596 FDETGF
+1596 
-1602 FFTDNKSL
+1602 
-1610 AQDYATGDF
+1610 
-1619 DNSKG
+1619 
-1624 EVIPAYLNVRRP
+1624 
-1636 LVFDSQ
+1636 
-1642 YALKNGYGKV
+1642 
-1652 FRENDAVDVWDA
+1652 
-1664 YQGAILDEAQE
+1664 
-1675 MRADGIIVNDGTSE
+1675 
-1689 MVVVFEPNQIKSAT
+1689 
-1703 DNVGTFNR
+1703 
-1711 NNPDIRYSQETDEEY
+1711 
-1726 RRLAENPRENHAALQ
+1726 
-1741 KMVDAAAIEAGYTK
+1741 
-1755 KAYHG
+1755 
-1760 TDGDFWTF
+1760 
-1768 SLRNRGKN
+1768 
-1776 GEMLGVGYYFAEH
+1776 
-1789 EADAANYARGGGKV
+1789 
-1803 LPVYLDIQNPVST
+1803 
-1816 TKLTITPEQWGAFLD
+1816 
-1831 YAQAHRDE
+1831 
-1839 YIDGAWK
+1839 
-1846 GNSIK
+1846 
-1851 KDFELRYMNDYDSD
+1851 
-1865 TDLIAGFINAT
+1865 
-1876 AGRNSEVAEAYLQML
+1876 
-1891 KDSTGIDGV
+1891 
-1900 VQGEGEGKVY
+1900 
-1910 VAFTPEQIKSAEIVT
+1910 
-1925 RNDSGDVIP
+1925 
-1934 LSERFNAS
+1934 
-1942 KGDIRYSFAS
+1942 
-1952 VEDNQVIRKAEQME
+1952 
-1966 SDGKTPEEIWRAL
+1966 
-1979 GVARTMDG
+1979 
-1987 KGWRYEID
+1987 
-1995 DSTVKLKNEMLY
+1995 
-2007 DYQAELRDQN
+2007 
-2017 RAWEKLTDRALSD
+2017 
-2030 EQVHDLADYMK
+2030 
-2041 GAIEDR
+2041 
-2047 HDENLYDKL
+2047 
-2056 ENEFGGDFI
+2056 
-2065 KWADALENVK
+2065 
-2075 EAKKVPR
+2075 
-2082 NGASLEEFIDAAELF
+2082 
-2097 AAYPQLRD
+2097 
-2105 TRLVF
+2105 
-2110 QNLDSGENGYYDRQ
+2110 
-2124 RDIIVLSE
+2124 
-2132 RLRRKSES
+2132 
-2140 TLLHEIQHVI
+2140 
-2150 QGIDKTPGGASPGYW
+2150 
-2165 KRRMEEG
+2165 MEEG

-2184 AEKEYQRIFDSAP
+2184 AEKEYRRIFDSAP
-2197 ETFKNKVRE
+2197 EAFKNKVRE

-2246 NERGNELRPSDLYR
+2246 SERGDELLPSDLYR

-2272 ARRSL
+2272 ARRGL

-2583 LMDVWREQNPGQTTV
+2583 LTDVWREQNPGQTTV

-2996 TLNNLKKQNFEWLWN
+2996 TVNNLKKQNFEWLWN

-3526 RTYQADDTVQE
+3526 RTYQADDTVPR
-3537 LLDLYYASGNE
+3537 S
-3548 KIIPAK
+3548 
-3554 SAPYKIQVGNER
+3554 
-3566 YAMSAEERRE
+3566 
-3576 YQTTMG
+3576 
-3582 QTAKLWMEQ
+3582 
-3591 FFDSED
+3591 F
-3597 YADMTTEERAAQV
+3597 
-3610 EKIVKSAE
+3610 
-3618 DVAKNKVAG
+3618 
-3627 TMGVDSAKV
+3627 
-3636 FDQGITVETTRL
+3636 
-3648 GLAGE
+3648 
-3653 SGVSPSLP
+3653 
-3661 DSKSIGDPDRT
+3661 
-3672 GYKYELTNEELKQW
+3672 
-3686 EDLYNGAYTKEV
+3686 
-3698 GDVIQSDAYAK
+3698 
-3709 ADDAEKADMIRD
+3709 
-3721 AKETAKNAAKDEFL
+3721 
-3735 EALQSVGIRA
+3735 
-3745 ELDESSDFYEIRK
+3745 
-3758 SVTEGTSIEKT
+3758 
-3769 VKRLKSDGASDNSI
+3769 
-3783 SSAITST
+3783 
-3790 IKDGYLNGDFNEKT
+3790 
-3804 ANKKL
+3804 
-3809 VQYGAAK
+3809 
-3816 DENDAYWKIREW
+3816 
-3828 EGGED
+3828 
-3833 YKKYDR
+3833 
-3839 FYASVEN
+3839 
-3846 GKKLDDTIS
+3846 
-3855 YYTSHGV
+3855 
-3862 ESKTLKSQI
+3862 
-3871 TSHFKPL
+3871 
-3878 YLSASVQERQYMKEY
+3878 
-3893 LLDAYEALGVSRN
+3893 
-3906 KAAKNIDK
+3906 
-3914 WLEE
+3914 

>member
-131 GISPDTEASKKT
+131 GISPDSEASKKT

-243 VTRLRYLKAFDTY
+243 VTRMRYLKAFDTY

-305 ITELADRLD
+305 ITELADQLD
-314 QTGPEEKNAETGQ
+314 QTGAKEKNAETGQ

-381 ADRQSAED
+381 ADRQAAED

-532 GSIGA
+532 GSLGA

-699 MIRKQGM
+699 MIRKQGL

-723 MWYNKDNSEFRQYSA
+723 MWYNGDNSEFRQYSA

-805 QYTVDE
+805 QYSVDE

-848 LLGFAAMTNN
+848 MLGFAALTNN
-858 QVIKDASKYM
+858 QVIKDASKYL
-868 NQAFEMGPETQSF
+868 NQALEMGPETQSF

-894 SQLPSKAF
+894 SQLPSKEF

-913 KEAAK
+913 REAAK
-918 QPKTKAKSAQT
+918 QPKTKVKSAQT

-939 TIFAENGV
+939 TVFAENGV

-989 LTDVEIPEGV
+989 LTGVEIPEGV

-1027 TTQDEQA
+1027 TAQDAQA

-1065 ERLQYFIEH
+1065 ERLQYFMEH

-1083 AENGQTGEA
+1083 ATENEQTGEA

-1117 EADTRGTED
+1117 EADAGGTEG
-1126 QNRGGDAGVSE
+1126 QNRSGDAGVSE

-1182 VKAKYGYDVVYT
+1182 VKARYGYDVVYT

-1208 VRGLFDQK
+1208 VRGLFDQE

-1227 RLSYEQIGNHEV
+1227 RLSYDQIGNHEV
-1239 FHIEVT
+1239 FHIEVA

-1260 ATGNKDILDSL
+1260 ATGNKEILDSL

-1333 FSVET
+1333 NSVEAT
-1338 AEDGQKYVLID
+1338 EDGRAVAVVDSDILQGLDTSTWDNQKKAEAKRAAKTALLQFKDGVQVNDITYKVNRTTRREYTRSEDTERLFRRNPEHFADKMRMADIADDVIVATTSWANDGKLKHPRTDNFVDFAHGDVLIQAGGNKYD
-1349 QQQGRFIGLNNREA
+1349 ARAVVGITSE
-1363 EKLALEIIQEEFSG
+1363 
-1377 QTIPLGEYAAVTI
+1377 GEYVFYDVVDMSPADFKIKEEPSTTAAGRNATSDI
-1390 RQQENWKAHRSG
+1390 KEGS
-1402 DRYDGAR
+1402 
-1409 KYVHDGTYYE
+1409 
-1419 NSVFQAKMRAAANL
+1419 SV
-1433 DEMLEA
+1433 
-1439 AEYVGHSED
+1439 
-1448 HKNHTFATD
+1448 
-1457 GFDYYKTTFVVGGRV
+1457 
-1472 FEGTFNI
+1472 
-1479 GLSDMGATFYGMTK
+1479 
-1493 ITQVTNYGT
+1493 QVTDTNS
-1502 FASALVTDAQPN
+1502 FVSSLVNETRSDN
-1514 YGDLRNSRVAR
+1514 GDLRDSRVAR

-1537 VDEITESKNFK
+1537 VDESDRKAAQFAIIRDS
-1548 EWFGDWQNHPE
+1548 
-1559 RASKV
+1559 
-1564 VNADGTPKVVYHGTL
+1564 NAADDGYHTWIRSAAEIKTLSETL
-1579 AHGLHE
+1579 ADPEWAEYDEYDPDYTRQMAEDAVRTG
-1585 FKKSFIGSRFS
+1585 KITVYSSYKIGNGVFVTPSRMEAES
-1596 FDETGF
+1596 YSG
-1602 FFTDNKSL
+1602 KGKV
-1610 AQDYATGDF
+1610 Y
-1619 DNSKG
+1619 SKT
-1624 EVIPAYLNVRRP
+1624 VNVADVAWIDP
-1636 LVFDSQ
+1636 TQGQ
-1642 YALKNGYGKV
+1642 YAPTN
-1652 FRENDAVDVWDA
+1652 
-1664 YQGAILDEAQE
+1664 
-1675 MRADGIIVNDGTSE
+1675 T
-1689 MVVVFEPNQIKSAT
+1689 T
-1703 DNVGTFNR
+1703 
-1711 NNPDIRYSQETDEEY
+1711 DIRYSQETDEEY

-1741 KMVDAAAIEAGYTK
+1741 KMVDAAASEAGYTK

-2047 HDENLYDKL
+2047 HDEKLYDKL

-2184 AEKEYQRIFDSAP
+2184 AEKEYRRIFDSAP
-2197 ETFKNKVRE
+2197 EAFKNKVRE

-2246 NERGNELRPSDLYR
+2246 SERGDELLPSDLYR

-2272 ARRSL
+2272 ARRGL

-2583 LMDVWREQNPGQTTV
+2583 LTDVWREQNPGQTTV

-2614 RNDTVLKTAYDS
+2614 RNDTVLKRHTIPS
-2626 VGAAKNGNET
+2626 
-2636 QTKTSKARTNTFE
+2636 AR
-2649 KLFSEAE
+2649 
-2656 KSMDGLKKEDMTYD
+2656 
-2670 VIREKESLE
+2670 R
-2679 GAAARLAQDFDGEV
+2679 
-2693 DDLLKRT
+2693 RT
-2700 DWTGEDLD
+2700 
-2708 TAMGAL
+2708 
-2714 SVFREE
+2714 
-2720 AQKNGDYSKVVEMAQ
+2720 
-2735 KIRENAT
+2735 AT
-2742 KGGQF
+2742 KPRQRPPRPE
-2747 VQAFAK
+2747 
-2753 YNRTTPEGLLVKAI
+2753 RTP
-2767 DEVDKAKNPVQRK
+2767 
-2780 NVNPVVQTMIDS
+2780 
-2792 YTEQIRDLRAE
+2792 
-2803 QKQAVQDAKLAGQM
+2803 
-2817 GQGRA
+2817 
-2822 DAAEL
+2822 
-2827 RKIRERYENQIK
+2827 
-2839 ALNEQRDKLL
+2839 
-2849 ADAVQAGR
+2849 
-2857 ESQKKADNAA
+2857 
-2867 MKRITDAY
+2867 
-2875 NKRIDEWQKKIDLAK
+2875 
-2890 AAYDEMFQKGQTQ
+2890 
-2903 QQQTDARAQERK
+2903 
-2915 IQKFEDML
+2915 
-2923 ANLQAERD
+2923 
-2931 EILNGGLD
+2931 
-2939 ALRATN
+2939 
-2945 KGISD
+2945 
-2950 AKANEIT
+2950 
-2957 KNLTEMADALDAVK
+2957 
-2971 EGDVDAL
+2971 
-2978 IDVIQ
+2978 
-2983 RQAKIRKTPVSKA
+2983 
-2996 TLNNLKKQNFEWLWN
+2996 
-3011 AASTQYLQIAK
+3011 
-3022 DYVKPSMARR
+3022 
-3032 VATFQTMSHLFNIR
+3032 
-3046 TGMRNVVSNLA
+3046 
-3057 FSAVEAAANDISQ
+3057 
-3070 IPDMVLGAI
+3070 
-3079 TGKRGVGFD
+3079 
-3088 QAVFSKANWEGFMER
+3088 
-3103 YSKVQPELAL
+3103 
-3113 DIETGENGKYGTG
+3113 
-3126 RRTNKMTGN
+3126 
-3135 LLSRNLS
+3135 
-3142 RVERLLGY
+3142 
-3150 ELNLTDEVTKGSI
+3150 
-3163 RAETIRQLQGFVDSG
+3163 
-3178 KMTMEEAIQAAE
+3178 
-3190 QEMLYRTFQDDTL
+3190 
-3203 VGNALSV
+3203 
-3210 LKKLGNTLIG
+3210 
-3220 FGDSGQT
+3220 
-3227 LGKMKVHEFGL
+3227 
-3238 GDLLTKYTQ
+3238 
-3247 VPGALVHRS
+3247 
-3256 IEFTPA
+3256 
-3262 GYAKAIY
+3262 
-3269 ALAMAQKNGGIKNM
+3269 
-3283 SALQQRNIALA
+3283 
-3294 IGRATTGSGL
+3294 
-3304 IALFA
+3304 
-3309 ALTKAGIILNADD
+3309 
-3322 EDDPDAKAL
+3322 
-3331 RAAGG
+3331 
-3336 ISGTQ
+3336 
-3341 INVDALGR
+3341 
-3349 LIRGESA
+3349 
-3356 DIQDGDELWGI
+3356 
-3367 EFMQPVNG
+3367 
-3375 SMTIGALLNNS
+3375 
-3386 KEGQNLAQRWLE
+3386 
-3398 AILHGTVQSID
+3398 
-3409 DLSVMNT
+3409 
-3416 LRTIQNAI
+3416 
-3424 DYSQEDTLVG
+3424 
-3434 QAWDVVI
+3434 
-3441 ELAKSSATGF
+3441 
-3451 IPSPVRQF
+3451 
-3459 AQGMDAYYRD
+3459 
-3469 AYGSKNLLTQGK
+3469 
-3481 EQAMNAIPGLRQKL
+3481 
-3495 PTKLTNF
+3495 
-3502 GEDKTYGGST
+3502 
-3512 VQRWMNAFF
+3512 
-3521 TPGSV
+3521 
-3526 RTYQADDTVQE
+3526 
-3537 LLDLYYASGNE
+3537 
-3548 KIIPAK
+3548 
-3554 SAPYKIQVGNER
+3554 
-3566 YAMSAEERRE
+3566 
-3576 YQTTMG
+3576 
-3582 QTAKLWMEQ
+3582 
-3591 FFDSED
+3591 
-3597 YADMTTEERAAQV
+3597 
-3610 EKIVKSAE
+3610 
-3618 DVAKNKVAG
+3618 
-3627 TMGVDSAKV
+3627 
-3636 FDQGITVETTRL
+3636 
-3648 GLAGE
+3648 
-3653 SGVSPSLP
+3653 
-3661 DSKSIGDPDRT
+3661 
-3672 GYKYELTNEELKQW
+3672 
-3686 EDLYNGAYTKEV
+3686 
-3698 GDVIQSDAYAK
+3698 
-3709 ADDAEKADMIRD
+3709 
-3721 AKETAKNAAKDEFL
+3721 
-3735 EALQSVGIRA
+3735 
-3745 ELDESSDFYEIRK
+3745 
-3758 SVTEGTSIEKT
+3758 
-3769 VKRLKSDGASDNSI
+3769 LKSCSPKQRRAW
-3783 SSAITST
+3783 
-3790 IKDGYLNGDFNEKT
+3790 T
-3804 ANKKL
+3804 A
-3809 VQYGAAK
+3809 
-3816 DENDAYWKIREW
+3816 
-3828 EGGED
+3828 
-3833 YKKYDR
+3833 
-3839 FYASVEN
+3839 
-3846 GKKLDDTIS
+3846 
-3855 YYTSHGV
+3855 
-3862 ESKTLKSQI
+3862 
-3871 TSHFKPL
+3871 
-3878 YLSASVQERQYMKEY
+3878 
-3893 LLDAYEALGVSRN
+3893 
-3906 KAAKNIDK
+3906 
-3914 WLEE
+3914 

>member
-1 MGQKTRKQLEIEKVT
+1 MQRVQQTEQVKKTV
-16 SALYSQGTRQTVSS
+16 
-30 EQQRNTAKQSAI
+30 
-42 QNFTQSIN
+42 
-50 SQADAWSKNH
+50 
-60 IQSTPKSRDVRS
+60 P
-72 YNPSGTPALQKPKTE
+72 PALQKPKTE
-87 FANVETV
+87 SANVETV
-94 NVTSRKPG
+94 NFTSRKPG
-102 ETSRGGK
+102 ETSRGGQ

-115 ERLSGKQMA
+115 ERLAGKQTA

-131 GISPDTEASKKT
+131 GVVPGKKQEEEPERPSFSASYQEKEDWFNQKIGQAAKKEEEPKKENPLSMSYWEGRVNSALE
-143 QTNPE
+143 QT
-148 WENNLIAQATTLP
+148 
-161 SAPELTQADVEK
+161 
-173 EQKKSSRIQKP
+173 EQKKETKGGRIQKP
-184 TADHYDAE
+184 SADYYDAE
-192 QIRQYKEQEIGDYKK
+192 QIRQYKQQEIGDYSK
-207 VLDEQNTLADT
+207 VLDEQNALTDT
-218 LYKEFQTAEQA
+218 KYKEYQTAEQA
-229 VKDAESAYEKNPNG
+229 LKDAQVAYEKNPNG
-243 VTRLRYLKAFDTY
+243 VTRMRYLKAYDAC
-256 QKAREPLSTA
+256 QKAWEPVAEA
-266 VKRSEELA
+266 VKRSEELT
-274 NEVNTMIGSY
+274 NEVNSLVTQY
-284 QNQYD
+284 QGQYD

-305 ITELADRLD
+305 IAELADQLD

-369 PVGPQ
+369 PAGPQ

-381 ADRQSAED
+381 ADRQAAED

-401 RLVQK
+401 RLVQQ
-406 AMNAREADDAKAAY
+406 AMNQLERNEARTAYENYAEWKSLRDNFGRFGQGNIDLTNTASFDSVSGMVDGVYMVLPTTWRENGRLVRTTDANEAIAQYRKTGQYFGKFRTMEEADRYAQTLRAEKNAK
-420 ESYAAGN
+420 N
-427 AEKPTVDLAGQN
+427 VEKPTYDLAGQG
-439 LIDVFEEM
+439 LIDAFEKI
-447 VNGRKGYKTAG
+447 VNGEKGPKNAG
-458 ETTEIALRDQ
+458 DTTEITLRDQ
-468 VERNMKHLP
+468 IRRNMEYLP
-477 ENAKEVMLQFLEDKD
+477 ENAKKVMLQFLKDKD

-532 GSIGA
+532 GSVGA
-537 GVAGAVTPA
+537 GFAGAVTPA
-546 GAWIDNTFNAIN
+546 AAWVDNTFNAIN
-558 NKLVDVTGEG
+558 NKIVDMTGEG
-568 TYRFSDVNSDM
+568 EYRFSDVNSDM

-654 EQAAVTSTVSGLI
+654 EEAAVTSTVSGLI

-699 MIRKQGM
+699 MIRKQGL

-723 MWYNKDNSEFRQYSA
+723 MWYNGDNSEFRQYSA

-786 MQAAQYGKEMKA
+786 MQAAQYGKEMKT

-817 SQQIPGEYEGGRY
+817 AQQIPGEYEGGRY
-830 AAEQLKNQVLE
+830 AAEQLKKQVLE

-848 LLGFAAMTNN
+848 MLGFAAMTNN

-894 SQLPSKAF
+894 AQLPSKAF

-913 KEAAK
+913 REAAK

-977 MGAKLTK
+977 MSAKLTK

-989 LTDVEIPEGV
+989 LAGVEIPEGV
-999 VKEKDLMQYYR
+999 VKEKDLMRYYR

-1027 TTQDEQA
+1027 TAQDAQA
-1034 AAEQQR
+1034 AAERQR

-1065 ERLQYFIEH
+1065 EQLQYFMEH
-1074 GKLKETEKG
+1074 GKLKEAEKG
-1083 AENGQTGEA
+1083 AENEQTGEA

-1102 GQSDGG
+1102 GQPDGG
-1108 TDAAAAGNA
+1108 ADAAPAGNA
-1117 EADTRGTED
+1117 EADARGTES
-1126 QNRGGDAGVSE
+1126 QNRSGDAGVPK

-1172 TEPMRKFRED
+1172 TETMRKFSED

-1208 VRGLFDQK
+1208 VRGLFDQE

-1227 RLSYEQIGNHEV
+1227 RLSYDQIGNHEV
-1239 FHIEVT
+1239 FHIEVA

-1260 ATGNKDILDSL
+1260 ATGNKEILDSL

-1324 GEAASSMPK
+1324 GEAASSMQK
-1333 FSVET
+1333 NSVESFGDGKQYVKADRQVIFGNDADSWSEQLEDYINGKIRRGQDVTLIGADGDELILT
-1338 AEDGQKYVLID
+1338 ATSAGKLSSQHTSDG
-1349 QQQGRFIGLNNREA
+1349 RTMNEA
-1363 EKLALEIIQEEFSG
+1363 EYERKANAAAHIDELAQISTRGKKNVSDAESRHGDMASEGWNYRTAYFMDFDG
-1377 QTIPLGEYAAVTI
+1377 KYYRVTI
-1390 RQQENWKAHRSG
+1390 SVAQGA
-1402 DRYDGAR
+1402 DGR
-1409 KYVHDGTYYE
+1409 MIY
-1419 NSVFQAKMRAAANL
+1419 
-1433 DEMLEA
+1433 
-1439 AEYVGHSED
+1439 
-1448 HKNHTFATD
+1448 
-1457 GFDYYKTTFVVGGRV
+1457 
-1472 FEGTFNI
+1472 NI
-1479 GLSDMGATFYGMTK
+1479 GQMQERSIPQINGSSDANTGAQRGD
-1493 ITQVTNYGT
+1493 
-1502 FASALVTDAQPN
+1502 ASSDN
-1514 YGDLRNSRVAR
+1514 RVAETR
-1525 NAESVKQKNSEV
+1525 KTVKQKNSEV
-1537 VDEITESKNFK
+1537 VDEADRKAAQFAIIRDS
-1548 EWFGDWQNHPE
+1548 
-1559 RASKV
+1559 
-1564 VNADGTPKVVYHGTL
+1564 NAADDNYHTWIRSAAEIKTLSETL
-1579 AHGLHE
+1579 ADPEWAEYDEYDPDYTRQMAEDAVRTG
-1585 FKKSFIGSRFS
+1585 KITVYSSYKIGNGVFVTPSRMEAES
-1596 FDETGF
+1596 Y
-1602 FFTDNKSL
+1602 S
-1610 AQDYATGDF
+1610 GDGKVY
-1619 DNSKG
+1619 SKT
-1624 EVIPAYLNVRRP
+1624 VNVADVAWIDP
-1636 LVFDSQ
+1636 TQGQ
-1642 YALKNGYGKV
+1642 YAPIN
-1652 FRENDAVDVWDA
+1652 
-1664 YQGAILDEAQE
+1664 
-1675 MRADGIIVNDGTSE
+1675 T
-1689 MVVVFEPNQIKSAT
+1689 T
-1703 DNVGTFNR
+1703 
-1711 NNPDIRYSQETDEEY
+1711 DIRYSQETDEEY
-1726 RRLAENPRENHAALQ
+1726 RRLAEHPRENRAELQ
-1741 KMVDAAAIEAGYTK
+1741 KMVDAAASEAGYTK

-1803 LPVYLDIQNPVST
+1803 LPIYLDIQNPVST

-1831 YAQAHRDE
+1831 YAQEHRDE

-1865 TDLIAGFINAT
+1865 TDLISGFINAT

-1891 KDSTGIDGV
+1891 KDSTGIDGA
-1900 VQGEGEGKVY
+1900 VQGENGRQVY
-1910 VAFTPEQIKSAEIVT
+1910 VAFTPEQIKSAEPVT

-1934 LSERFNAS
+1934 LRERFNART
-1942 KGDIRYSFAS
+1942 GDIRYSFAA
-1952 VEDNQVIRKAEQME
+1952 VEDNQLIRKAEQME
-1966 SDGKTPEEIWRAL
+1966 SDGKTPEEIWRVL
-1979 GVARTMDG
+1979 GIARTMDG

-1995 DSTVKLKNEMLY
+1995 DSGMETDTKWRFLRNPDARRYNELFERAYLY
-2007 DYQAELRDQN
+2007 DEATEAELQ
-2017 RAWEKLTDRALSD
+2017 ELQIL
-2030 EQVHDLADYMK
+2030 
-2041 GAIEDR
+2041 
-2047 HDENLYDKL
+2047 DENLKGARKSPLYLDEIVKHDKL
-2056 ENEFGGDFI
+2056 FE
-2065 KWADALENVK
+2065 
-2075 EAKKVPR
+2075 
-2082 NGASLEEFIDAAELF
+2082 
-2097 AAYPQLRD
+2097 AYPDLREVKVRFEAN
-2105 TRLVF
+2105 TGSKEGSYHP
-2110 QNLDSGENGYYDRQ
+2110 QANE
-2124 RDIIVLSE
+2124 IVL
-2132 RLRRKSES
+2132 RAGLKLQPDNLKS
-2140 TLLHEIQHVI
+2140 TLIHEIQHAI
-2150 QGIDKTPGGASPGYW
+2150 QEKEGFARGSNIGYW
-2165 KRRMEEG
+2165 DEMMQGG
-2172 YSRRENDGRIAK
+2172 YSRRKNDGRIERARQ
-2184 AEKEYQRIFDSAP
+2184 EYHRIFNGAP
-2197 ETFKNKVRE
+2197 DEFKEKVRK
-2206 INRARLAQDYD
+2206 INRARLDGDYNT
-2217 AAEAIVDE
+2217 AETVIDE

-2231 AELWS
+2231 ADLWS
-2236 QLDMADFERR
+2236 QLDAAEFDWRS
-2246 NERGNELRPSDLYR
+2246 ERGE
-2260 NTAGEIEARDTA
+2260 E
-2272 ARRSL
+2272 L

-2283 NLMPKTADENTV
+2283 NTMPKAADENTV

-2371 PDVEIDFTFS
+2371 PDVEIEFTFS

-2553 DAQKAAKQS
+2553 DTQKTAKQS
-2562 AIREDANRIQSY
+2562 ALREDANRIQSY

-2583 LMDVWREQNPGQTTV
+2583 LMDVWREQNPGQTAV

-2614 RNDTVLKTAYDS
+2614 RNDTVLRNAYDS
-2626 VGAAKNGNET
+2626 VGAAKNANET
-2636 QTKTSKARTNTFE
+2636 KTKTSKARTNTFE

-2656 KSMDGLKKEDMTYD
+2656 KRMDGLKKEDMTYD

-2679 GAAARLAQDFDGEV
+2679 GAAARLVQDFDGEV

-2720 AQKNGDYSKVVEMAQ
+2720 AQKSGDYSKVVEMAQ

-2780 NVNPVVQTMIDS
+2780 NVNPIVQTMIDS
-2792 YTEQIRDLRAE
+2792 YTEQIRELRAE

-2849 ADAVQAGR
+2849 SDAVQAGR

-2875 NKRIDEWQKKIDLAK
+2875 NKRIEEWQKKIDLAK

-2903 QQQTDARAQERK
+2903 QQQTDTRAQERK

-2923 ANLQAERD
+2923 AKLQAERD

-2983 RQAKIRKTPVSKA
+2983 RQAKIRKTPVSNA

-3032 VATFQTMSHLFNIR
+3032 VATFQTMSHLFNMR

-3057 FSAVEAAANDISQ
+3057 FSAVEAAANDISTL
-3070 IPDMVLGAI
+3070 PDMVLGAI

-3088 QAVFSKANWEGFMER
+3088 QAIFSKANWEGFMEG

-3135 LLSRNLS
+3135 LLTRNLS
-3142 RVERLLGY
+3142 RVERLMGY

-3163 RAETIRQLQGFVDSG
+3163 RAETIRQLQKFVDSG
-3178 KMTMEEAIQAAE
+3178 KMTMEEAVQAAE

-3203 VGNALSV
+3203 AGTVLSY
-3210 LKKLGNTLIG
+3210 LKKLGNLAG
-3220 FGDSGQT
+3220 FGDSGQK
-3227 LGKMKVHEFGL
+3227 LGKMTVHEFGF

-3262 GYAKAIY
+3262 GYAKAIC
-3269 ALAMAQKNGGIKNM
+3269 ALAMAQKNGGVKNM

-3356 DIQDGDELWGI
+3356 DIQDGDTLLGI

-3434 QAWDVVI
+3434 QAWDVAI

-3526 RTYQADDTVQE
+3526 RTYQADETVQE

-3548 KIIPAK
+3548 KIIPDR
-3554 SAPYKIQVGNER
+3554 SAPYKIQIGNDR
-3566 YAMSAEERRE
+3566 YEMSAEERRE

-3582 QTAKLWMEQ
+3582 QTAKMWMEQ
-3591 FFDSED
+3591 FFGSED
-3597 YADMTTEERAAQV
+3597 YAGMTTEERAAQV
-3610 EKIVKSAE
+3610 EAIVKSAE
-3618 DVAKNKVAG
+3618 KVAKDTVAE
-3627 TMGVDSAKV
+3627 TMGIDNPKALDADISKE
-3636 FDQGITVETTRL
+3636 VERL
-3648 GLAGE
+3648 ELAGE
-3653 SGVSPSLP
+3653 SGFAPSYP
-3661 DSKSIGDPDRT
+3661 SSKQFTDPKNKEKQYT
-3672 GYKYELTNEELKQW
+3672 FSAEELAQW
-3686 EDLYNGAYTKEV
+3686 QQIYSEEYEKLFNEV
-3698 GDVIQSDAYAK
+3698 MNTSKYK
-3709 ADDAEKADMIRD
+3709 NADDKKKAEMLADARSEARDD
-3721 AKETAKNAAKDEFL
+3721 AKDAFI
-3735 EALQSVGIRA
+3735 EALKEAGIRA
-3745 ELDESSDFYEIRK
+3745 E
-3758 SVTEGTSIEKT
+3758 
-3769 VKRLKSDGASDNSI
+3769 
-3783 SSAITST
+3783 
-3790 IKDGYLNGDFNEKT
+3790 
-3804 ANKKL
+3804 KKP
-3809 VQYGAAK
+3809 
-3816 DENDAYWKIREW
+3816 
-3828 EGGED
+3828 
-3833 YKKYDR
+3833 KK
-3839 FYASVEN
+3839 
-3846 GKKLDDTIS
+3846 
-3855 YYTSHGV
+3855 
-3862 ESKTLKSQI
+3862 
-3871 TSHFKPL
+3871 
-3878 YLSASVQERQYMKEY
+3878 
-3893 LLDAYEALGVSRN
+3893 
-3906 KAAKNIDK
+3906 
-3914 WLEE
+3914 

>member
-131 GISPDTEASKKT
+131 GISPDSEASKKT

-243 VTRLRYLKAFDTY
+243 VTRMRYLKAFDTY

-305 ITELADRLD
+305 ITELADQLD
-314 QTGPEEKNAETGQ
+314 QTGAKEKNAETGQ

-381 ADRQSAED
+381 ADRQAAED

-532 GSIGA
+532 GSLGA

-699 MIRKQGM
+699 MIRKQGL

-723 MWYNKDNSEFRQYSA
+723 MWYNGDNSEFRQYSA

-805 QYTVDE
+805 QYSVDE

-848 LLGFAAMTNN
+848 MLGFAALTNN
-858 QVIKDASKYM
+858 QVIKDASKYL
-868 NQAFEMGPETQSF
+868 NQALEMGPETQSF

-894 SQLPSKAF
+894 SQLPSKEF

-913 KEAAK
+913 REAAK
-918 QPKTKAKSAQT
+918 QPKTKVKSAQT

-939 TIFAENGV
+939 TVFAENGV

-989 LTDVEIPEGV
+989 LTGVEIPEGV

-1027 TTQDEQA
+1027 TAQDAQA

-1065 ERLQYFIEH
+1065 ERLQYFMEH

-1083 AENGQTGEA
+1083 ATENEQTGEA

-1117 EADTRGTED
+1117 EADAGGTEG
-1126 QNRGGDAGVSE
+1126 QNRSGDAGVSE

-1182 VKAKYGYDVVYT
+1182 VKARYGYDVVYT

-1208 VRGLFDQK
+1208 VRGLFDQE

-1227 RLSYEQIGNHEV
+1227 RLSYDQIGNHEV
-1239 FHIEVT
+1239 FHIEVA
-1245 NGDVDLQAMAEAFNE
+1245 NGDVDLQAMAKAFNE
-1260 ATGNKDILDSL
+1260 ATGNKEILDSL

-1333 FSVET
+1333 NSVEAT
-1338 AEDGQKYVLID
+1338 EDGRAVAVVDSDILQGLDTSTWDNQKKAEAKRAAKTALLQFKDGVQVNDITYKVNRTTRREYTRSEDTERLFRRNPEHFADKMRMADIADDVIVATTSWANDGKLKHPRTDNFVDFAHGDVLIQAGGNKYD
-1349 QQQGRFIGLNNREA
+1349 ARAVVGITSE
-1363 EKLALEIIQEEFSG
+1363 
-1377 QTIPLGEYAAVTI
+1377 GEYVFYDVVNMSPADFKIKEEPSTTAAGRNATSDI
-1390 RQQENWKAHRSG
+1390 KEGS
-1402 DRYDGAR
+1402 
-1409 KYVHDGTYYE
+1409 
-1419 NSVFQAKMRAAANL
+1419 SV
-1433 DEMLEA
+1433 
-1439 AEYVGHSED
+1439 
-1448 HKNHTFATD
+1448 
-1457 GFDYYKTTFVVGGRV
+1457 
-1472 FEGTFNI
+1472 
-1479 GLSDMGATFYGMTK
+1479 
-1493 ITQVTNYGT
+1493 QVTDTNS
-1502 FASALVTDAQPN
+1502 FVSSLVNETRSDN
-1514 YGDLRNSRVAR
+1514 GDLRDSRVAR

-1537 VDEITESKNFK
+1537 VDESDRKAAQFAIIRDS
-1548 EWFGDWQNHPE
+1548 
-1559 RASKV
+1559 
-1564 VNADGTPKVVYHGTL
+1564 NAADDGYHTWIRSAAEIKTLSETL
-1579 AHGLHE
+1579 ADPEWAEYDEYDPDYTRQMAEDAVRTG
-1585 FKKSFIGSRFS
+1585 KITVYSSYKIGNGVFVTPSRMEAES
-1596 FDETGF
+1596 YSG
-1602 FFTDNKSL
+1602 KGKV
-1610 AQDYATGDF
+1610 Y
-1619 DNSKG
+1619 SKT
-1624 EVIPAYLNVRRP
+1624 VNVADVAWIDP
-1636 LVFDSQ
+1636 TQGQ
-1642 YALKNGYGKV
+1642 YAPTN
-1652 FRENDAVDVWDA
+1652 
-1664 YQGAILDEAQE
+1664 
-1675 MRADGIIVNDGTSE
+1675 T
-1689 MVVVFEPNQIKSAT
+1689 T
-1703 DNVGTFNR
+1703 
-1711 NNPDIRYSQETDEEY
+1711 DIRYSQETDEEY

-1741 KMVDAAAIEAGYTK
+1741 KMVDAAASEAGYTK

-2047 HDENLYDKL
+2047 HDEKLYDKL
-2056 ENEFGGDFI
+2056 ENEFGADFI

-2184 AEKEYQRIFDSAP
+2184 AEKEYRRIFDSAP
-2197 ETFKNKVRE
+2197 EAFKNKVRE

-2246 NERGNELRPSDLYR
+2246 SERGDELLPSDLYR

-2272 ARRSL
+2272 ARRGL

-2583 LMDVWREQNPGQTTV
+2583 LTDVWREQNPGQTTV

-2996 TLNNLKKQNFEWLWN
+2996 TVNNLKKQNFEWLWN

-3627 TMGVDSAKV
+3627 AMGVDSAKV

-3758 SVTEGTSIEKT
+3758 NVTEGTSIEKT

-3878 YLSASVQERQYMKEY
+3878 YLAAGTSERQYMKAY
-3893 LLDAYEALGVSRN
+3893 LVDAYVALGKSRSEAS
-3906 KAAKNIDK
+3906 KDIDK

>member
-50 SQADAWSKNH
+50 SQADAWGKNH

-131 GISPDTEASKKT
+131 GISPDSEASKKT

-243 VTRLRYLKAFDTY
+243 VTRMRYLKAFDTY

-305 ITELADRLD
+305 ITELADQLD
-314 QTGPEEKNAETGQ
+314 QTGAKEKNAETGQ

-381 ADRQSAED
+381 ADRQAAED

-532 GSIGA
+532 GSLGA

-699 MIRKQGM
+699 MIRKQGL

-723 MWYNKDNSEFRQYSA
+723 MWYNGDNSEFRQYSA

-805 QYTVDE
+805 QYSVDE

-848 LLGFAAMTNN
+848 MLGFAALTNN
-858 QVIKDASKYM
+858 QVIKDASKYL
-868 NQAFEMGPETQSF
+868 NQALEMGPETQSF

-894 SQLPSKAF
+894 SQLPSKEF

-913 KEAAK
+913 REAAK
-918 QPKTKAKSAQT
+918 QPKTKVKSAQT

-939 TIFAENGV
+939 TVFAENGV

-989 LTDVEIPEGV
+989 LTGVEIPEGV

-1027 TTQDEQA
+1027 TAQDAQA

-1065 ERLQYFIEH
+1065 ERLQYFMEH

-1083 AENGQTGEA
+1083 ATENEQTGEA

-1117 EADTRGTED
+1117 EADAGGTEG
-1126 QNRGGDAGVSE
+1126 QNRSGDAGVSE

-1182 VKAKYGYDVVYT
+1182 VKARYGYDVVYT

-1208 VRGLFDQK
+1208 VRGLFDQE

-1227 RLSYEQIGNHEV
+1227 RLSYDQIGNHEV
-1239 FHIEVT
+1239 FHIEVA

-1260 ATGNKDILDSL
+1260 ATGNKEILDSL

-1333 FSVET
+1333 NSVEAT
-1338 AEDGQKYVLID
+1338 EDGRAVAVVDSDILQGLDTSTWDNQKKAEAKRAAKTALLQFKDGVQVNDITYKVNRTTRREYTRSEDTERLFRRNPEHFADKMRMADIADDVIVATTSWANDGKLKHPRTDNFVDFAHGDVLIQAGGNKYD
-1349 QQQGRFIGLNNREA
+1349 ARAVVGITSE
-1363 EKLALEIIQEEFSG
+1363 
-1377 QTIPLGEYAAVTI
+1377 GEYVFYDVVDMSPADFKIKEEPSTTAAGRNATSDI
-1390 RQQENWKAHRSG
+1390 KEGS
-1402 DRYDGAR
+1402 
-1409 KYVHDGTYYE
+1409 
-1419 NSVFQAKMRAAANL
+1419 SV
-1433 DEMLEA
+1433 
-1439 AEYVGHSED
+1439 
-1448 HKNHTFATD
+1448 
-1457 GFDYYKTTFVVGGRV
+1457 
-1472 FEGTFNI
+1472 
-1479 GLSDMGATFYGMTK
+1479 
-1493 ITQVTNYGT
+1493 QVTDTNS
-1502 FASALVTDAQPN
+1502 FVSSLVNETRSDN
-1514 YGDLRNSRVAR
+1514 GDLRDSRVAR

-1537 VDEITESKNFK
+1537 VDESDRKAAQFAIIRDS
-1548 EWFGDWQNHPE
+1548 
-1559 RASKV
+1559 
-1564 VNADGTPKVVYHGTL
+1564 NAADDGYHTWIRSAAEIKTLSETL
-1579 AHGLHE
+1579 ADPEWAEYDEYDPDYTRQMAEDAVRTG
-1585 FKKSFIGSRFS
+1585 KITVYSSYKIGNGVFVTPSRMEAES
-1596 FDETGF
+1596 YSG
-1602 FFTDNKSL
+1602 KGKV
-1610 AQDYATGDF
+1610 Y
-1619 DNSKG
+1619 SKT
-1624 EVIPAYLNVRRP
+1624 VNVADVAWIDP
-1636 LVFDSQ
+1636 TQGQ
-1642 YALKNGYGKV
+1642 YAPTN
-1652 FRENDAVDVWDA
+1652 
-1664 YQGAILDEAQE
+1664 
-1675 MRADGIIVNDGTSE
+1675 T
-1689 MVVVFEPNQIKSAT
+1689 T
-1703 DNVGTFNR
+1703 
-1711 NNPDIRYSQETDEEY
+1711 DIRYSQETDEEY

-1741 KMVDAAAIEAGYTK
+1741 KMVDAAASEAGYTK

-2047 HDENLYDKL
+2047 HDEKLYDKL

-2184 AEKEYQRIFDSAP
+2184 AEKEYRRIFDSAP
-2197 ETFKNKVRE
+2197 EAFKNKVRE

-2246 NERGNELRPSDLYR
+2246 SERGDELLPSDLYR

-2272 ARRSL
+2272 ARRGL

-2583 LMDVWREQNPGQTTV
+2583 LTDVWREQNPGQTTV

-2996 TLNNLKKQNFEWLWN
+2996 TVNNLKKQNFEWLWN

-3032 VATFQTMSHLFNIR
+3032 VATYQTMSHLLNAR
-3046 TGMRNVVSNLA
+3046 TGMRNIVSNLA

-3088 QAVFSKANWEGFMER
+3088 QAIFSKANWEGFMEG

-3113 DIETGENGKYGTG
+3113 DIETAENGKYGTG

-3135 LLSRNLS
+3135 LLTRGLS
-3142 RVERLLGY
+3142 QAERLMGY

-3203 VGNALSV
+3203 VGTTLSQ
-3210 LKKLGNTLIG
+3210 LKKLGNLVG
-3220 FGDSGQT
+3220 FGDSGQKIGGLT
-3227 LGKMKVHEFGL
+3227 VHEFGL
-3238 GDLLTKYTQ
+3238 GDLLIKYTQ

-3269 ALAMAQKNGGIKNM
+3269 ALVMAQKNGGIKNM
-3283 SALQQRNIALA
+3283 SALQQRNIALT
-3294 IGRATTGSGL
+3294 IGRAATGHGL

-3356 DIQDGDELWGI
+3356 DLRDGDELWGI

-3375 SMTIGALLNNS
+3375 LMTIGALLNNS

-3416 LRTIQNAI
+3416 LRTVQNSLE
-3424 DYSQEDTLVG
+3424 YSQEESALG
-3434 QAWDVVI
+3434 KAKDVLL

-3566 YAMSAEERRE
+3566 YEMSAEERRE

-3627 TMGVDSAKV
+3627 AMGVDSAKV

-3758 SVTEGTSIEKT
+3758 NVTEGTSIEKT